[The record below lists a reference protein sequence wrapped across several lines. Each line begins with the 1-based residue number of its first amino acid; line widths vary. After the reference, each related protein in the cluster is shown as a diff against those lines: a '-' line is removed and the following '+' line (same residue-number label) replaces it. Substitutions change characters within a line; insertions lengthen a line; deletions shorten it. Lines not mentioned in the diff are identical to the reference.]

1 MSDDGYDLRVLLTR
15 ALRRI
20 QELEA
25 RPQREPIAIVG
36 MGCRFPGGAESPQ
49 QYWDLL
55 TSGRDAIVEAP
66 ESRWP
71 VADSA
76 PRRARRRAGLLAGP
90 IDAMDAEFFG
100 IAPREAASM
109 DPQQRLVLEVAW
121 AAMEDAA
128 LVPGSPAAART
139 GVFLGVSWQEYQRT
153 ITPDWVSSV
162 DAHTLTG
169 TMSSI
174 VAGRVSYVLGLRGPA
189 VAIDTACSSSL
200 VAVHQACRSLRSG
213 ECDVA
218 LAGGV
223 NLLQSELT
231 SEALARMGALS
242 PDGRCRPFD
251 ARANGYVRGEGAG
264 VVVMKTLSRAI
275 ADGDEIR
282 ALVRGSSVNHDGR
295 SMGLT
300 APNPTAQRELLRA
313 ALADAGCA
321 ADRIGYVETH
331 GTGTPLGDPI
341 EIEALSQVLGT
352 TRADGSA
359 CQLGSVKSQIGH
371 LEAAAGVAGLIK
383 VVLQLQH
390 ERIPRQ
396 HDFATMNPKIKLD
409 GTALAVP
416 TGDLA
421 WPRTR
426 QPRLAGVSSFG
437 FAGTN
442 AHVVLEQ
449 APEPA
454 ARADPNGPVLL
465 AISART
471 PSALD
476 TLAVRYAEQLG
487 RQEVPLADVAATA
500 ALGRTHFA
508 HRRVVVAGTAEE
520 AARELVTSPR
530 RTIEPEPGEP
540 RVAMLFTGQGA
551 QYAGMGAALD
561 GKYPAFRA
569 ALDRCDELLGPLP
582 GGMRL
587 RSVLFAADDDVLAR
601 TEYAQPALFALEW
614 ACAEL
619 WSAFGV
625 RPDVVLGHSLGELVA
640 ATVAG
645 VFDLDTGLR
654 LAAERG
660 RLMQAVAQRGAMAA
674 VFAAPVEFED
684 LLDELAA
691 SVSVA
696 AVNSPGQFVVS
707 GAVDGV
713 GRFLRAAEER
723 SIRAVRLPGT
733 TAFHSPLLDPML
745 DDFET
750 TVAALAP
757 APRAAAIPLISNVT
771 GAPVDGPMDA
781 AYWRAHARGTVR
793 FAEGVRAAAES
804 GVDVY
809 LEVGPH
815 PVLLEFGRHTD
826 PDALWVPS
834 MRRTSTDDEV
844 LLTGLGELYRAGA
857 EIDWAAVLPGDARRR
872 NGLPT
877 YPFERE
883 RVSVPI
889 GSASSSTG
897 YLTEHR
903 FRDRAVVPA
912 AELALRALRAAGGAG
927 HELIDFV
934 AARPVPLE
942 ELTEPLVTDAGDR
955 TEVRFHVE
963 NGSVPAVS
971 AAVRTASTRP
981 RETGELSA
989 ARRVMSTEEDVEDFY
1004 RRCADAGLTFGP
1016 RFRWITRLWSGERAM
1031 LAELRRPSE
1040 LAHEPDAWLPCLLDA
1055 AIQTG
1060 LALVSG
1066 NGDAARLPV
1075 GIGRLR
1081 LSGQDAGETAW
1092 VRAEFTDRMVRLTIF
1107 DTAGTV
1113 VGDIDNVWF
1122 AESGASGQS
1131 QDRYRMSGLTH
1142 RPVWEPV
1149 VGAHTGRADA
1159 AALVI
1164 GVGHQ
1169 AERLAAALRAAGTD
1183 AVAVERAA
1191 DPAVWPGD
1199 ERAVIYLAD
1208 AEADDSAETA
1218 RVETRFALAVVQHM
1232 VRTVSDAPLYVVTV
1246 GATAALPGEP
1256 VRPAAATLWGLGAV
1270 VRTELPELRCRLID
1284 LPGDARCDDHRLV
1297 DEIRSGAEDSVIALR
1312 GRHRYTMR
1320 MRPSDEVGGPAELDR
1335 DGAYLITGGR
1345 GALGSTAARTLA
1357 EAGAGTIVLAGRSG
1371 PTPRDERETA
1381 RVAALGARVET
1392 VVVDVEDRNA
1402 VKDLIGR
1409 FGAELPRLAGIV
1421 HCAGVLDDALLFEQT
1436 AGHIDRVFAGKVAG
1450 AWHLHE
1456 LTAGRPLDL
1465 FVLFSSVSALVGTAG
1480 QGNYAAANAYLDA
1493 LAHLRAARGLPAVS
1507 IAWGPWA
1514 GTGMAEGLSDAARR
1528 AWERH
1533 GVGELDAEDGAR
1545 ALRSLLSAEGVVAVF
1560 PAVTAATAEPD
1571 SVEGQEPGD
1580 PAELLE
1586 LVRTH
1591 AASTLG
1597 RAAAVPDRTPLRE
1610 LGLDSMM
1617 AVELRNALSAELGVR
1632 LPATLLFDHPTVA
1645 AVSEEIA
1652 RLGATPAPGRATAKQ
1667 ADKRSTPRVS
1677 EQLTSPVYPTELS
1690 VTPTTANVSQLTS
1703 RESGAAADDYA
1714 DAIAIVG
1721 MGCRYPGGVRGP
1733 ADLWRVLA
1741 TGTDAVTEVPPHRW
1755 DVEAFYDPNPDADG
1769 KTYTRWGGFVDGV
1782 EDFDAGFFDISVGEA
1797 RMLDPQQR
1805 LLLETA
1811 WEALEHAGYPA
1822 SRLEGS
1828 RTGVFVGVMS
1838 NDYAER
1844 MARADVAPD
1853 AWFGTGNLS
1862 SVASGRLSY
1871 FLGAQGPSLTID
1883 TACSSSLVTVHT
1895 AVRSLRSGEC
1905 DLALAGGATVVL
1917 TPSLDIY
1924 FARAR
1929 GLAAD
1934 GRCKSFDA
1942 RADGVVWSDGAG
1954 MLVLKRLA
1962 DARRDG
1968 DRILGLVRGSA
1979 VNSDGR
1985 SQGLSAP
1992 NGPAQER
1999 VIRAALADAAVE
2011 AQDIDYVET
2020 HGTGTALGDPIEV
2033 NALAAALGQGR
2044 TETTPLWIGSVKSN
2058 LGHTQAAA
2066 GIANIIKVI
2075 ESMRHERIPAS
2086 LHFRSGNPHIDW
2098 DSVAIRVVAEERP
2111 WRRSH
2116 RPRRAGVSAFG
2127 ISGTN
2132 AHVVIEEPPQVSE
2145 AGSGRDAGPH
2155 LLVLSAK
2162 STDALRELA
2171 GRYRDLLVA
2180 RPETALVDLC
2190 ASAAVG
2196 RTHFAERVAIC
2207 FDTAAQLRAALE
2219 NIASGVTASKSVVEI
2234 SNGSIDL
2241 ARRYV
2246 EGAEIDWAAAYSDR
2260 RWRHVDLPTYPF
2272 QRKRHWLDLTPRP
2285 DAARSSR
2292 TLRIT
2297 AEMFAGHRLR
2307 GVPTA
2312 PAAWL
2317 CTQLNEI
2324 ATRLPG
2330 TWEVT
2335 RLRLITPLEVT
2346 AEAAVRA
2353 VIEPGPDGH
2362 DVRFVRADDAA
2373 TVCAQATLVP
2383 AHAVS
2388 MPSQEAVTAES
2399 EARMWPA
2406 YYDTLARLGL
2416 DLGPDYRCGL
2426 EFRPI
2431 SDTEAE
2437 AVFRLPGDATALDPV
2452 LLDACLH
2459 SIVVTATG
2467 GGKLFLPSEIERVR
2481 FFGNPT
2487 AGEATVRCRVRVSER
2502 GTRVIVGDATLYSE
2516 SGRPLVG
2523 MQGVSLLAANFDVAP
2538 EPAIAQPNPSEIA
2551 RLLHHVEWVPAEG
2564 GVRQEPAGR
2573 WLIVGEGPVGDAV
2586 VAGLAAR
2593 GAEVVVVR
2601 PEDGLAAEL
2610 FSSADA
2616 AQTFRGI
2623 VFAWTAASARARIEA
2638 ALRLTRALDSATHRP
2653 DALWLLTAN
2662 AQRATP
2668 ADRPDP
2674 DQALLWGFG
2683 RTLATEHP
2691 EFGTRLLDLPA
2702 AAGVEGAQIAEG
2714 LLSDRAAR
2722 EFALRDGRW
2731 LTARLAD
2738 GPTSADD
2745 YRLVAH
2751 RSGDLERM
2759 RLEPAVRRPP
2769 AAGEVEIA
2777 VAATGINADDLWKA
2791 SGIHP
2796 DGAGSLGSE
2805 CAGRITAVGAGV
2817 EQFTVGDRVVALA
2830 GDSFAHHVTV
2840 EQGMVALL
2848 PEALSYADGATVPH
2862 AFTAAWS
2869 ALFDVGGLRAGDR
2882 VLVHG
2887 PADGIGMAAVQVAAH
2902 AGAQVYATAALC
2914 RWARDA
2920 GLPVTQIQTWR
2931 GHDLGDRIRAV
2942 TAGHGLDVVVQTAGD
2957 GFAARARGILHAG
2970 GRLVEVIDPVQNGTG
2985 HRIEEVDHR
2994 IFDPSALAPSR
3005 LGAILR
3011 SVMALFEQRALTALP
3026 HAAYGIDRAA
3036 EAFRAMSQRD
3046 HPGRVVLLGKDTA
3059 VTASGDRLPDG
3070 TYLVT
3075 GGFGGLG
3082 AEAARWLADR
3092 GARHLVLVGRRAPD
3106 TAGERLLA
3114 SLRATGAQVT
3124 ARQADVGDRAA
3135 VAALLQEIPESGL
3148 PPLRGVIHCAGVL
3161 DDGVVSEQNWSRF
3174 ETVLGPKYLA
3184 ARHLD
3189 ELTRDQPLELF
3200 VTYSS
3205 VAGVLGTPGQA
3216 NYAAANAA
3224 LDALA
3229 WRRRAEGLPALSIG
3243 WGPFADVGMAADR
3256 PEVTARLV
3264 RRGLPPLRA
3273 RDAAVALEHLV
3284 QHDCAAPG
3292 VFEFVPERWYAQRT
3306 PQVAP
3311 SPSRPETTA
3320 ASRTRQASD
3329 DLAAWEALVQRVAMR
3344 VLDRAGELDPE
3355 LPLHDT
3361 GVDSLTGMELRAAL
3375 AAEAG
3380 MPLPAGLV
3388 FDYPT
3393 VREMA
3398 RFLHRKGASAATGG
3412 MSVAPDD
3419 APSHPADTN
3428 PTAAEVVSFAADAPS
3443 VATDMPPVVAD
3454 APFLAAGM
3462 PAAAADVPF
3471 VGADVSAAAADVPF
3485 VATGMSAVAADVPV
3499 VAEDVSTVH
3508 ADVLSVATDGSIV
3521 PSRVPSV
3528 ATGVASVAS
3537 APRSPQLPVEA
3548 PLDRTARRTVLAD
3561 IDSESDQPDD
3571 DPIVIVGMS
3580 CRFPGGVRTPEDFWE
3595 LLWQGRDAITEV
3607 PPQRWD
3613 IDAYYDPD
3621 PAALGAMYTRWGG
3634 FVDGADEFDP
3644 AFFGI
3649 GAAEARAMDPQQ
3661 RLLLETSWEALERSG
3676 RAPGTLAGSR
3686 TGVFVGLCFS
3696 EYPATPTRAADPTAI
3711 GAYSVIG
3718 SAPSVAA
3725 GRLAYVLGLQG
3736 PAMTLDTACSSS
3748 LVALQAAADGLRAGR
3763 CDLALVGGVNL
3774 QLAPETTIGFCR
3786 LASLSPDGRSR
3797 AFDADA
3803 NGYVRADGCGVLVL
3817 TRLSRARR
3825 NGDQVLAIVRG
3836 VAVNHDGRSNGLTAP
3851 NGPAQQRVITDALER
3866 AALRPDAV
3874 DYVEAH
3880 GTGTPLGDPIEATA
3894 LAEVYG
3900 VGRTQPLLIGSVKTN
3915 IGHTEAAAGVAGVI
3929 KAVLMLQHRRIPPSL
3944 HFHTPNPLIDWAAMP
3959 VEVVGEARDWP
3970 RTGHEPAIGV
3980 SSFGMS
3986 GTNAHVILT
3995 PGDPAPAPRPEAPAA
4010 QVLVLSA
4017 RDKIALAHLAG
4028 RWADEMDSAQRSL
4041 GDLAF
4046 TAATARTHFEE
4057 RLAVVAD
4064 SGAAAARELRASSA
4078 IRGRVERTA
4087 RPKVA
4092 LLFTGQGSQYPGMAR
4107 ELFDSEPVFRDAL
4120 RRCDAVLG
4128 PIADGIGLVEAVYGD
4143 HGPELLRRTV
4153 FTQPV
4158 LFAVEWALWELWRAW
4173 GIVPAAV
4180 LGHSVGEFVA
4190 ACAAGAMSMEDALRL
4205 VAVRGRLMQR
4215 LPDGGGMMAVDA
4227 AAEQVSPLVARF
4239 EPAVSIA
4246 GYNGP
4251 AQVVVAGPQA
4261 ALDLLR
4267 EQLSADGIRSADL
4280 TVSHAFHSAA
4290 MDPIL
4295 DDLAA
4300 AASRATMTDPAIA
4313 LFSNVTG
4320 EPLRPGEFGP
4330 QYVARHAR
4338 QPVRFAQGLRAMAE
4352 FGIDRFLEIGPHP
4365 TLSALGG
4372 RALGDSARFVASLRR
4387 GGGDRETMMTALGHL
4402 YVAGVPVDW
4411 EQVHRP
4417 HERRHVLAPTYPFQ
4431 RQRYW
4436 VASRSESALAAP
4448 SGTAARHPDFPRRSN
4463 GAFESRAASITG
4475 AAFTPAAASQA
4486 LPHLQADAARSTGS
4500 TSSGDPL
4507 PHFGAAPAPVD
4518 VEATYPGRP
4527 TRGGNGTEDRSAI
4540 RDSGYT
4546 AAAAPRASGE
4556 RSPALS
4562 PATGDGR
4569 APQRPL
4575 SSVSPDGQSCF
4586 DFTLGPDS
4594 PPYLADHVVHGAVV
4608 VPGAWFV
4615 ATIADTARELL
4626 AGDLVAIDDLVIT
4639 SGLPLTRPQPV
4650 RIVFEPATDGLAVQV
4665 QTGSSGTHAR
4675 AHVRTGTHRVPD
4687 GSGLAEILDRCPQ
4700 HLAASEFYQRLA
4712 RAGLPYGPAFRRVV
4726 DLRVGQHE
4734 ALATLSDP
4742 DTDAVGVHPVL
4753 LDAAFQATY
4762 AAMSPRSDEQTWVP
4776 FAVDQ
4781 VLVAAAGTVR
4791 FGHVRVL
4798 EQTPQL
4804 CVADVRLL
4812 DEEGFPVLVANGL
4825 RVIPAPTPQS
4835 AGQSSAPESVA
4846 NTYRVEWRETGP
4858 AAPTSAAG
4866 RWLIIG
4872 AHGSLTDDLA
4882 GALRARGGECV
4893 LARPG
4898 AGFSFRAEDEF
4909 EVDLGVPA
4917 AVRALLG
4924 AVDDG
4929 RAPLRGI
4936 VSAVALSDADA
4947 PAPVVA
4953 ERLVV
4958 GALHLVQ
4965 AAALAGEPAVWLLTR
4980 HGQRVDPADRVAP
4993 QQSTLWGFARG
5004 AQLEHRQ
5011 IGCHVI
5017 DLDHAADA
5025 DAVVDALVTPA
5036 APRQLALRR
5045 GRRRVPRL
5053 VPLTG
5058 LPNDP
5063 TAASGAAG
5071 TVLITGG
5078 LGGVGLRLARWFV
5091 DRGWRDVVLA
5101 GRSAPDAR
5109 AESVIAELRGRGA
5122 RIEVRS
5128 LDVADRTAVA
5138 TTLDWIDR
5146 QLPPLAG
5153 VAHLAGVLDDG
5164 VIAEQ
5169 TAARV
5174 GRVLAPKTF
5183 GAWHLH
5189 ELTAG
5194 RSLRFFLLFSS
5205 AAAVVG
5211 LPGQSGYAAA
5221 NAFLDGLAE
5230 SRGASGSPALSIAWG
5245 PWADTGMVERL
5256 SSDAVRRLTRRG
5268 YGLLRPEDAFD
5279 TLDRLIGTATA
5290 AVTTMPLTGVPDA
5303 DVPDVLLDSVAHAVE
5318 NVPTTDHS
5326 GDLAARMEALVRHC
5340 LGLAPDADLDRP
5352 LHELGLDSVAALE
5365 IRDALSRSSGHR
5377 LPATLAFEYPTP
5389 RAVVGLLVRLSSV
5402 ATPSVPPPIDN
5413 DGDSSDRTAARTP
5426 APRLNTE
5433 NAAGITVPTSN
5444 GAMTRGPQGTDS
5456 APTARTQSSG
5466 ADGASA
5472 APDRAA
5478 AHDRQPVTSYESANP
5493 SPASTVPSAHQ
5504 QRIPTAH
5511 THSTG
5516 TNGAAT
5522 SADRPAAHDR
5532 QPVTA
5537 YESAEPFAT
5546 STVPSARQQRT
5557 PTAHTQSTGTS
5568 GAATSAD
5575 RPTAHDRQP
5584 ATPYESAD
5592 PSATTTVSSARH
5604 EVVRGAWAYPET
5616 PSASSN
5622 ADRHTDTAGDIAIV
5636 GVSGRYPGADGLDEY
5651 WRVLVE
5657 GRDCVTEIP
5666 RDRWDHSRYFVPDR
5680 HNPFT
5685 AYTKWGGF
5693 LDDVDCFDPLFFAIS
5708 PREAEILDPQ
5718 ERLFLQ
5724 TAWAALED
5732 SGHSR
5737 ADLARG
5743 GLRPEQAGV
5752 FVGVMWG
5759 TYQMF
5764 GAEEA
5769 RLGRG
5774 TLPGSTFW
5782 SIPNRVS
5789 HALDFQGPSMAV
5801 DTACSSSLTALH
5813 LACQSIRTGECRLA
5827 VVGGVNLSLH
5837 PYKFVAL
5844 SQGQFASTDG
5854 RCRSFGAGGD
5864 GYVASEGV
5872 GALVLR
5878 PLVDAEADGDTIYGV
5893 IKGTAINHGGRVN
5906 GFTVPN
5912 PDVQAAVIRSA
5923 LRVGDVDPASVSYVE
5938 AHGTGTALGDPIE
5951 IAGLAKVFGGSGVT
5965 ELPIGSVK
5973 SNVGHLE
5980 AAAGVAA
5987 LTKVLLQLR
5996 HGTIVPSL
6004 HATPPNPNIDFA
6016 ATPFRIPTRPLPWPG
6031 GDPACPRRATVS
6043 SFGAGGANAN
6053 VVIEE
6058 YVDRRPETRFS
6069 GGQVVPV
6076 SARDGER
6083 LAEYV
6088 EALDRFLAGQQPN
6101 LADLA
6106 FTMQVGRQ
6114 AGSARAAFVARDIGR
6129 LRAAVRAWVD
6139 DVPGARSCGDA
6150 AEDSRIA
6157 RWLGGA
6163 DIDWATVRD
6172 PGPRRRI
6179 PAPTYPF
6186 ARERYWIPDVAGAQP
6201 VAGPGQP
6208 SASRSEVTSRPQ
6220 PPTPPGPSPQHALNG
6235 TRTDEF
6241 VPHSASAQWPV
6252 PDSQLP
6258 IGGFETEAGLPESAS
6273 ATGPT
6278 PALRLAAPQ
6287 RLAVPVWREAPLP
6300 GGDLRSRRALLVYD
6314 VRTPQHLVQALEA
6327 AAGDPG
6333 RLVRLSAAPGE
6344 LHRDDFEAGAALG
6357 GSLAARY
6364 PDTDCV
6370 IDMCDLVPAPVGR
6383 PTGDLGRMGFY
6394 QGVIEARA
6402 GSLTLL
6408 HLAAGHPGADGPESA
6423 PLGGLVAALAEEIRD
6438 VRTRSV
6444 HVADER
6450 GAVCADPGRVLTILG
6465 AECAATED
6473 SAPRVRYRG
6482 GIREAV
6488 ELTDATARDGLVVD
6502 PDRTY
6507 VVTGG
6512 TRGLGAAFASALVER
6527 GARRLAVLGREP
6539 LPPQSEW
6546 DRVAAG
6552 SGSEAEKVRRLVWL
6566 RDRGVAVR
6574 TYFGSLTDEAGLSD
6588 FFDRVRG
6595 ELGPIGGVLHCAGSV
6610 SGESPA
6616 FVRKTGAAIATVLA
6630 PKLAGTAV
6638 LADVLA
6644 ADRPDFFVLFSS
6656 VSAVLPGLSVGL
6668 SDYAMA
6674 NAHLDRFAE
6683 AQHALGRPWFRSINW
6698 PSFRDTGFGEVTSA
6712 AYRATGLPT
6721 LSAAEGF
6728 ELLDAALGTS
6738 TPVVLPY
6745 HGAALQLST
6754 RRSRPAEAATAPTA
6768 QPTTAKGSA
6777 VAYQELLRIFSDE
6790 LKLAPAR
6797 FEGDK
6802 RFEEYGADSVLI
6814 ASAVRRIEQV
6824 VEAPFDPALVLEF
6837 PTLDALA
6844 GLLTEQFPERFA
6856 SEAPPEPPAD
6866 PHGAP
6871 ADRSRTPETGP
6882 ARPNAATWAADA
6894 RRGRAAEPIA
6904 VVGIGCRL
6912 PGGDTPDAFWR
6923 LLATGASGI
6932 REVDPARWDPARFY
6946 RPGGGP
6952 GLTNSKWG
6960 GFVDGVDLFDPEY
6973 FGVTDELAW
6982 QMDPLQRLLLETSVL
6997 ATSDAGYRREELAGK
7012 RVGVYAGSRAANYFN
7027 RIPVA
7032 DRHTIIGIGQNFIA
7046 ARISDYFDWHA
7057 GNVVLDSACSS
7068 SLLSVHLACQA
7079 LRAGEV
7085 DAALAGGVEV
7095 LLDEMPFVTLS
7106 AAGVLSP
7113 HGRCATFS
7121 EDADGFVPGEGA
7133 ALLLLKR
7140 LDDALADG
7148 DRVYAVLRG
7157 SAIGNDGH
7165 TMGITTPNMRAQ
7177 IEVVTAAL
7185 EVAGM
7190 SPDALSYLEA
7200 HGTGTMIGDPIELKG
7215 LATVLGDRS
7224 RGQEPCAVG
7233 SVKTNIGHLLS
7244 AAGIAG
7250 AVKTILAVHHAA
7262 LPPSL
7267 HCANLNPRF
7276 KFAGSPLQVNRE
7288 LRPWRPADGRPR
7300 AAGVSSFG
7308 FGGTNAHLVVEQ
7320 APDGHRPTRHPLDP
7334 PAFRKRSFMLPK
7346 TVPSPST
7353 EPAPRIVVPISAP
7366 APSFLRV
7373 EPLR

>member
-36 MGCRFPGGAESPQ
+36 IGCRFPGGAETPQ
-49 QYWDLL
+49 QYWELL
-55 TSGRDAIVEAP
+55 SSGRAAIVEAP
-66 ESRWP
+66 EHRWTI
-71 VADSA
+71 ADSA
-76 PRRARRRAGLLAGP
+76 PRRARRRAGLLTGP
-90 IDAMDAEFFG
+90 IDAIDAEFLG

-109 DPQQRLVLEVAW
+109 DPQQRLALEVAW
-121 AAMEDAA
+121 EAMEDAA
-128 LVPGSPAAART
+128 LVPDSPAAART

-200 VAVHQACRSLRSG
+200 VAVHQACRSLRTG

-242 PDGRCRPFD
+242 PDGHCRPFD

-264 VVVMKTLSRAI
+264 VVVLKTLSRAI
-275 ADGDEIR
+275 ADGDAIR
-282 ALVRGSSVNHDGR
+282 ALIRGSSVNHDGR

-300 APNPTAQRELLRA
+300 APNPTAQRELLHA
-313 ALADAGCA
+313 ALADAGCT
-321 ADRIGYVETH
+321 ADQIGYVETH

-341 EIEALSQVLGT
+341 EIEALSQVLGA
-352 TRADGSA
+352 TRADGSV
-359 CQLGSVKSQIGH
+359 CLLGSVKSQIGH
-371 LEAAAGVAGLIK
+371 LEAAAGIAGLIK
-383 VVLQLQH
+383 VVLQLEH
-390 ERIPRQ
+390 ERVPRQ
-396 HDFATMNPKIKLD
+396 HDFATMNPKIALD
-409 GTALAVP
+409 GTALELP
-416 TGDLA
+416 TRDVN
-421 WPRTR
+421 WPRTQR
-426 QPRLAGVSSFG
+426 TRLAGVSSFG

-449 APEPA
+449 APAPQP
-454 ARADPNGPVLL
+454 RADPEGPALL
-465 AISART
+465 ALSART

-476 TLAVRYAEQLG
+476 TLSRRYLEQWERPG
-487 RQEVPLADVAATA
+487 APLADVAATA
-500 ALGRTHFA
+500 ALGRTHFVY
-508 HRRVVVAGTAEE
+508 RRAVVARTTEE
-520 AARELVTSPR
+520 AARKLAGTSGRADPVS
-530 RTIEPEPGEP
+530 GKP

-561 GKYPAFRA
+561 RRYPVFRA
-569 ALDRCDELLGPLP
+569 ALDRCDELLGPLA
-582 GGMRL
+582 GGIRL
-587 RSVLFAADDDVLAR
+587 RSLLFDANEELLTR
-601 TEYAQPALFALEW
+601 TEYAQPALFAVEW
-614 ACAEL
+614 ACTEL
-619 WSAFGV
+619 WAAFGI

-645 VFDLDTGLR
+645 VFDLDAGLR

-660 RLMQAVAQRGAMAA
+660 RLMQAVTQRGVMAA
-674 VFAAPVEFED
+674 VFAAPAEFET
-684 LLDELAA
+684 LLAELAA

-696 AVNSPGQFVVS
+696 AINSPGQFVVS
-707 GAVDGV
+707 GAVDAV
-713 GRFLRAAEER
+713 DRVVRAAEER
-723 SIRAVRLPGT
+723 SIRTVRLPGT

-745 DDFET
+745 AGFE
-750 TVAALAP
+750 ALVTEVVP
-757 APRAAAIPLISNVT
+757 APRAASIPLVSNVT
-771 GAPVDGPMDA
+771 GARWDGPMDG

-793 FAEGVRAAAES
+793 FAEGVRTAADS
-804 GVDVY
+804 GVDAY

-815 PVLLEFGRHTD
+815 PVLLEFGRRID

-834 MRRTSTDDEV
+834 MRRTATDDEV
-844 LLTGLGELYRAGA
+844 LLTGLGELYCAGA
-857 EIDWAAVLPGDARRR
+857 EIEWAAVVPRDARRR
-872 NGLPT
+872 NGVPT

-883 RVSVPI
+883 RVVVPM
-889 GSASSSTG
+889 ASPLPSTG
-897 YLTEHR
+897 YLAEHR

-912 AELALRALRAAGGAG
+912 AELALRALRAAGGADR
-927 HELIDFV
+927 ELIDFV

-942 ELTEPLVTDAGDR
+942 ELAEPFVSDAGDR
-955 TEVRFHVE
+955 TEVRFHVD
-963 NGSVPAVS
+963 NGSVTAVS
-971 AAVRTASTRP
+971 AAVRVASVQSRTD
-981 RETGELSA
+981 GDLSA
-989 ARRVMSTEEDVEDFY
+989 ARLAMVTEWDVEDFY
-1004 RRCADAGLTFGP
+1004 RRCADSGLTFGP
-1016 RFRWITRLWSGERAM
+1016 RFRWVTRLQSAEDRV
-1031 LAELRRPSE
+1031 LAELARPAE
-1040 LAHEPDAWLPCLLDA
+1040 LADEPDAWLPCLLDA
-1055 AIQTG
+1055 AVQTG
-1060 LALVSG
+1060 LALVSRD
-1066 NGDAARLPV
+1066 GDTARLPV

-1081 LSGQDAGETAW
+1081 LSSANAGARAW
-1092 VRAEFTDRMVRLTIF
+1092 ALAERTGRTIRITVF
-1107 DTAGTV
+1107 DIAGAV
-1113 VGDIDNVWF
+1113 VCDIEDVWF
-1122 AESGASGQS
+1122 AESGTAGQP
-1131 QDRYRMSGLTH
+1131 QDRDRMSDLTH
-1142 RPVWEPV
+1142 RPLWERA
-1149 VGAHTGRADA
+1149 VGSPSGGGPTAV
-1159 AALVI
+1159 LVI
-1164 GVGHQ
+1164 GVRQQ
-1169 AERLAAALRAAGTD
+1169 ADRLAAALRAAGTD
-1183 AVAVERAA
+1183 AVALERTT

-1208 AEADDSAETA
+1208 TEANDSAEAA
-1218 RVETRFALAVVQHM
+1218 RVETRFALTAVQRM
-1232 VRTVSDAPLYVVTV
+1232 ARTVADAPLYLVTV
-1246 GATAALPGEP
+1246 GATGALPGEP

-1270 VRTELPELRCRLID
+1270 ARTELPELRCRLID
-1284 LPGDARCDDHRLV
+1284 LPCDARCDDHRLV
-1297 DEIRSGAEDSVIALR
+1297 REIVSGAADPAVALR

-1320 MRPSDEVGGPAELDR
+1320 MQPSDELGAVPRLDR
-1335 DGAYLITGGR
+1335 GGAYLITGGR
-1345 GALGSTAARTLA
+1345 GALGSTAARILS
-1357 EAGAGTIVLAGRSG
+1357 EAGAGTVVLAGRSAS
-1371 PTPRDERETA
+1371 TPEVEQAMA
-1381 RVAALGARVET
+1381 RIAAAGARVET
-1392 VVVDVEDRNA
+1392 VVVDIEDRKA
-1402 VKDLIGR
+1402 LSRLLAR
-1409 FGAELPRLAGIV
+1409 FGDELPRLAGVV
-1421 HCAGVLDDALLFEQT
+1421 HCAGVLDDALLIEQT
-1436 AGHIDRVFAGKVAG
+1436 SGHIDRVFAGKVAG

-1456 LTAGRPLDL
+1456 LTAGRSLDL
-1465 FVLFSSVSALVGTAG
+1465 FVLFSSVSAVVGTAG

-1493 LAHLRAARGLPAVS
+1493 LARLRAAQGLPAVS

-1514 GTGMAEGLSDAARR
+1514 DTGMAGGLSETARR
-1528 AWERH
+1528 AWVRH
-1533 GVGELDAEDGAR
+1533 GVAELAAEDGAR
-1545 ALRSLLSAEGVVAVF
+1545 ALRALLSAEGVVAVF
-1560 PAVTAATAEPD
+1560 PAVTDVSAEPEAITEVD
-1571 SVEGQEPGD
+1571 ARDVRDPHD

-1591 AASTLG
+1591 AMTALG
-1597 RAAAVPDRTPLRE
+1597 RTTSVSDRTPLRE

-1617 AVELRNALSAELGVR
+1617 AVELRNALSADLGVR

-1652 RLGATPAPGRATAKQ
+1652 RLGAKSAPGPTAREQ
-1667 ADKRSTPRVS
+1667 AAQRPTTRTS
-1677 EQLTSPVYPTELS
+1677 EQLTTPVYPPELS
-1690 VTPTTANVSQLTS
+1690 VTPNTSNVAQLTD
-1703 RESGAAADDYA
+1703 RETAAVADDYA
-1714 DAIAIVG
+1714 DAIAVIG
-1721 MGCRYPGGVRGP
+1721 MGCRYPDVGGP
-1733 ADLWRVLA
+1733 ADLWRLL
-1741 TGTDAVTEVPPHRW
+1741 TTETDAVTEVPAQRW
-1755 DVEAFYDPNPDADG
+1755 DVDAFFDPDPDAEG

-1782 EDFDAGFFDISVGEA
+1782 EDFDAGFFGISVGEA

-1805 LLLETA
+1805 LLLETS

-1828 RTGVFVGVMS
+1828 RTGVFVGLMS

-1871 FLGAQGPSLTID
+1871 FLGANGPSLTID

-1962 DARRDG
+1962 DAQRDG
-1968 DRILGLVRGSA
+1968 DRVLALVRGSA

-1999 VIRAALADAAVE
+1999 VIRAALADASVE
-2011 AQDIDYVET
+2011 AGDIEYVET

-2033 NALAAALGQGR
+2033 NALASVLGEGR
-2044 TETTPLWIGSVKSN
+2044 TETAPLWIGSVKSN

-2098 DSVAIRVVAEERP
+2098 DSIAVRVVAEQRP
-2111 WRRSH
+2111 WQRSR

-2132 AHVVIEEPPQVSE
+2132 AHVVIEEAPWTSE
-2145 AGSGRDAGPH
+2145 AGAADDSGPH

-2162 STDALRELA
+2162 SADALRELA
-2171 GRYRDLLVA
+2171 ARYRALLAA
-2180 RPETALVDLC
+2180 RPETASADLC

-2196 RTHFAERVAIC
+2196 RTHFGERVAIS
-2207 FDTAAQLRAALE
+2207 FDTAAQLRGALE
-2219 NIASGVTASKSVVEI
+2219 DIASGVTASGSVIEMTSGSVE
-2234 SNGSIDL
+2234 L
-2241 ARRYV
+2241 ARRFAG
-2246 EGAEIDWAAAYSDR
+2246 GAEIDWAAVYSGR

-2272 QRKRHWLDLTPRP
+2272 QRKRHWLELTPRRE
-2285 DAARSSR
+2285 DTGSSR
-2292 TLRIT
+2292 TLRLT
-2297 AEMFAGHRLR
+2297 PEMFDGHRLH
-2307 GVPTA
+2307 GVPTV

-2317 CTQLNEI
+2317 CVRLKEI
-2324 ATRLPG
+2324 AARLPG
-2330 TWEVT
+2330 AWDVAE
-2335 RLRLITPLEVT
+2335 LRLLEPLEVT
-2346 AEAAVRA
+2346 AAAVMR
-2353 VIEPGPDGH
+2353 VVLDPGPDGY
-2362 DVRFVRADDAA
+2362 DVRVVNPDDARA
-2373 TVCAQATLVP
+2373 SYARAKL
-2383 AHAVS
+2383 AAVVS
-2388 MPSQEAVTAES
+2388 DPVDSHDGVALDS
-2399 EARMWPA
+2399 EAGVWPA
-2406 YYDTLARLGL
+2406 YYDAVARLGL
-2416 DLGPDYRCGL
+2416 ELGPDYRCAL
-2426 EFRPI
+2426 EFRRI

-2437 AVFRLPGDATALDPV
+2437 AVFRLPGSGTAVLDPIV
-2452 LLDACLH
+2452 LDACLH
-2459 SIVVTATG
+2459 SIVLTATG
-2467 GGKLFLPSEIERVR
+2467 GSGLYLPSEIGRAR
-2481 FFGNPT
+2481 IFGST
-2487 AGEATVRCRVRVSER
+2487 AVAESTVRCRVRVTER
-2502 GTRVIVGDATLYSE
+2502 GTRVIVGDATLYSA
-2516 SGRPLVG
+2516 SGRPLASLH
-2523 MQGVSLLAANFDVAP
+2523 GVSLLAAKPDALSAVAA
-2538 EPAIAQPNPSEIA
+2538 ESSRLA
-2551 RLLHHVEWVPAEG
+2551 RLLHHVDWVPVDRG
-2564 GVRQEPAGR
+2564 TPARDQPTGR
-2573 WLIVGEGPVGDAV
+2573 WLILGDGPIGAAV
-2586 VAGLAAR
+2586 AAGLDGR
-2593 GAEVVVVR
+2593 GVETVVFR
-2601 PEDGLAAEL
+2601 PEDGHPADMV
-2610 FSSADA
+2610 SAVTA
-2616 AQTFRGI
+2616 RPFQGV
-2623 VFAWTAASARARIEA
+2623 VFAWTSASAQTRIEHVLWLA
-2638 ALRLTRALDSATHRP
+2638 RALDSGAHRP
-2653 DALWLLTAN
+2653 AALWLLTVD
-2662 AQRATP
+2662 AQRVTP
-2668 ADRPDP
+2668 TDRPDP
-2674 DQALLWGFG
+2674 DQALLWGLG

-2691 EFGTRLLDLPA
+2691 EFGCRLLDLSTESAVDSAP
-2702 AAGVEGAQIAEG
+2702 IAEG
-2714 LLSDRAAR
+2714 LLSGRTG
-2722 EFALRDGRW
+2722 EFAIRDGRW
-2731 LTARLAD
+2731 LTARVAD
-2738 GPTSADD
+2738 GLAPADE
-2745 YRLVAH
+2745 YRLVAD
-2751 RSGDLERM
+2751 RSGDFDRM
-2759 RLEPAVRRPP
+2759 RSTSGTRRTP

-2777 VAATGINADDLWKA
+2777 VGATGLNAHDLWVA

-2796 DGAGSLGSE
+2796 DGVLPLGSE
-2805 CAGRITAVGAGV
+2805 CAGRITAVGVGV
-2817 EQFTVGDRVVALA
+2817 ESIAVGDRVVALVT
-2830 GDSFAHHVTV
+2830 GSFARHVTV
-2840 EQGMVALL
+2840 DQGMVAPL
-2848 PEALSYADGATVPH
+2848 PDHLSVAEGATVPY
-2862 AFTAAWS
+2862 AFTAAWH
-2869 ALFDVGGLRAGDR
+2869 ALFDLGDLRAGDR
-2882 VLVHG
+2882 VLVNSS
-2887 PADGIGMAAVQVAAH
+2887 ADGIGMAAIQLAAH
-2902 AGAQVYATAALC
+2902 AGAQVFAPAALC
-2914 RWARDA
+2914 RWAENA
-2920 GLPVTQIQTWR
+2920 ELPVTRIETWHSDGLSER
-2931 GHDLGDRIRAV
+2931 VRAA
-2942 TAGHGLDVVVQTAGD
+2942 TEGHGLDVVVHTLED
-2957 GFAARARGILHAG
+2957 GFAAHASEILHPS
-2970 GRLVEVIDPVQNGTG
+2970 GRFVDVVDSVQSGTV
-2985 HRIEEVDHR
+2985 HRRDDVDHR
-2994 IFDPSALAPSR
+2994 PCDPAAVDTRR

-3011 SVMALFEQRALTALP
+3011 GVMDLFDQRALTALP
-3026 HAAYGIDRAA
+3026 HAVHGIDRAA
-3036 EAFRAMSQRD
+3036 EAFRAMSQRN
-3046 HPGRVVLLGKDTA
+3046 HPGRVVVLGRDTSA
-3059 VTASGDRLPDG
+3059 ARGDRLPDG

-3082 AEAARWLADR
+3082 AAAARWLADR

-3106 TAGERLLA
+3106 AAGEQLLE
-3114 SLRATGAQVT
+3114 SLRAAGVRVT
-3124 ARQADVGDRAA
+3124 ARQADVGERAA
-3135 VAALLQEIPESGL
+3135 VAELVRGIAESGFA
-3148 PPLRGVIHCAGVL
+3148 PLRGVIHCAGVL
-3161 DDGVVSEQNWSRF
+3161 DDGVVTEQTWTRF
-3174 ETVLGPKYLA
+3174 QTVLGPKYHA

-3200 VTYSS
+3200 ITYSS

-3256 PEVTARLV
+3256 ADVTARLV
-3264 RRGLPPLRA
+3264 RRGLPPLYED
-3273 RDAAVALEHLV
+3273 DAAAALTHLLR
-3284 QHDCAAPG
+3284 HDSTAPG
-3292 VFEFVPERWYAQRT
+3292 VFEFVPERWYTDRAPHVAAAPPRT
-3306 PQVAP
+3306 E
-3311 SPSRPETTA
+3311 PETTR
-3320 ASRTRQASD
+3320 ASGTRMASED
-3329 DLAAWEALVQRVAMR
+3329 VGPWEALVQRVAMR
-3344 VLDRAGELDPE
+3344 VLDRPGELDPDV
-3355 LPLHDT
+3355 PLHDT

-3375 AAEAG
+3375 AAEVG

-3393 VREMA
+3393 VRDIA
-3398 RFLHRKGASAATGG
+3398 RFLHRKGAHAPSAGERE
-3412 MSVAPDD
+3412 SVDDVAPV
-3419 APSHPADTN
+3419 T
-3428 PTAAEVVSFAADAPS
+3428 S
-3443 VATDMPPVVAD
+3443 VPQPPVT
-3454 APFLAAGM
+3454 P
-3462 PAAAADVPF
+3462 PQP
-3471 VGADVSAAAADVPF
+3471 
-3485 VATGMSAVAADVPV
+3485 PV
-3499 VAEDVSTVH
+3499 TP
-3508 ADVLSVATDGSIV
+3508 T
-3521 PSRVPSV
+3521 
-3528 ATGVASVAS
+3528 
-3537 APRSPQLPVEA
+3537 PQLPVTSVPQSPATSTPQPAATSTPQPPVTPVPQLSVSSSPEQTVVHHISNRA
-3548 PLDRTARRTVLAD
+3548 ESERTE
-3561 IDSESDQPDD
+3561 SESDQPDD

-3613 IDAYYDPD
+3613 INAYYDPD
-3621 PAALGAMYTRWGG
+3621 QAALGTMYTRWGG
-3634 FVDGADEFDP
+3634 FVDGVDEFDP

-3696 EYPATPTRAADPTAI
+3696 EYPATPMRAAQPTTI

-3748 LVALQAAADGLRAGR
+3748 LVAMQAAADGLRAGR

-3797 AFDADA
+3797 AFDAEA

-3817 TRLSRARR
+3817 TRLSQARR
-3825 NGDQVLAIVRG
+3825 SGDRVLAVVRG

-3866 AALRPDAV
+3866 AGVRPDAV
-3874 DYVEAH
+3874 DYVETH

-3929 KAVLMLQHRRIPPSL
+3929 KAVLMLQRHRIPPSL
-3944 HFHTPNPLIDWAAMP
+3944 HFHTPNPLIDWAGLP
-3959 VEVVGEARDWP
+3959 LEVVREARDWP

-3986 GTNAHVILT
+3986 GTNAHVILAQ
-3995 PGDPAPAPRPEAPAA
+3995 GDPAPAPRPESSTA

-4017 RDKIALAHLAG
+4017 RDETALAESAQT
-4028 RWADEMDSAQRSL
+4028 WADELDSGSMPF
-4041 GDLAF
+4041 GDLSY
-4046 TAATARTHFEE
+4046 TAATARTAFEE
-4057 RLAVVAD
+4057 RLAVVA
-4064 SGAAAARELRASSA
+4064 GTGTAAARELRDRPPTL

-4087 RPKVA
+4087 RARVA

-4107 ELFDSEPVFRDAL
+4107 ELFDTEPVFRDTL
-4120 RRCDAVLG
+4120 RQCDAVLG
-4128 PIADGIGLVEAVYGD
+4128 PIAHGIGLIDAMYGD
-4143 HGPELLRRTV
+4143 HDPELLRSTV

-4158 LFAVEWALWELWRAW
+4158 LFAVEWALWELWRTW
-4173 GIVPAAV
+4173 GIAPSAV
-4180 LGHSVGEFVA
+4180 LGHSVGEYVA
-4190 ACAAGAMSMEDALRL
+4190 ACAAGAMTMADALRL
-4205 VAVRGRLMQR
+4205 VAARGRLMQR
-4215 LPDGGGMMAVDA
+4215 LPDGGAMVAVDA
-4227 AAEQVSPLVARF
+4227 PAEQISPLVARYDS
-4239 EPAVSIA
+4239 AVSIA

-4251 AQVVVAGPQA
+4251 AQVVVAGPRS
-4261 ALDLLR
+4261 ALDPLR
-4267 EQLSADGIRSADL
+4267 EKLSADGIRTAEL

-4300 AASRATMTDPAIA
+4300 AAAGVRMTDPEIP
-4313 LFSNVTG
+4313 LVSNLTG
-4320 EPLRPGEFGP
+4320 VPLRSGELTAE
-4330 QYVARHAR
+4330 YWARHAR
-4338 QPVRFAQGLRAMAE
+4338 QPVRFAQGIRAMAE
-4352 FGIDRFLEIGPHP
+4352 LGIGDFLEIGPHP

-4372 RALGDSARFVASLRR
+4372 RVLGDSARFVASLRR
-4387 GGGDRETMMTALGHL
+4387 GRGDRETMMTALGQL

-4417 HERRHVLAPTYPFQ
+4417 HGRRRVLAPTYPFQ

-4436 VASRSESALAAP
+4436 IEP
-4448 SGTAARHPDFPRRSN
+4448 GSGTAASVPTR
-4463 GAFESRAASITG
+4463 
-4475 AAFTPAAASQA
+4475 PAATPNAPSSTATLQTNRS
-4486 LPHLQADAARSTGS
+4486 LPPAN
-4500 TSSGDPL
+4500 
-4507 PHFGAAPAPVD
+4507 APVSQQ
-4518 VEATYPGRP
+4518 EGRSEYPNP
-4527 TRGGNGTEDRSAI
+4527 H
-4540 RDSGYT
+4540 
-4546 AAAAPRASGE
+4546 RAGF
-4556 RSPALS
+4556 
-4562 PATGDGR
+4562 
-4569 APQRPL
+4569 
-4575 SSVSPDGQSCF
+4575 F
-4586 DFTLGPDS
+4586 DLVLGPES
-4594 PPYLADHVVHGAVV
+4594 PRYLADHVLDRDVV

-4615 ATIADTARELL
+4615 ATIADAARELL
-4626 AGDLVAIDDLVIT
+4626 AGDIVAIDDLVIVH
-4639 SGLPLTRPQPV
+4639 GLTLTRPQPV
-4650 RIVFEPATDGLAVQV
+4650 RVNLEPIGDGWAVQV
-4665 QTGSSGTHAR
+4665 TTEGSGTHAR
-4675 AHVRTGTHRVPD
+4675 AHVHTGTHRIADGPSPADILGNCPD
-4687 GSGLAEILDRCPQ
+4687 
-4700 HLAASEFYQRLA
+4700 HLAAAEFYELLA
-4712 RAGLPYGPAFRRVV
+4712 RAGLPYGPAFRRVTDV
-4726 DLRVGQHE
+4726 RFGRHE
-4734 ALATLSDP
+4734 ALVTLSDS
-4742 DTDAVGVHPVL
+4742 DTDIGAGMPHPVL

-4762 AAMSPRSDEQTWVP
+4762 AAMAPRTEERTWVP
-4776 FAVDQ
+4776 FAIDQ
-4781 VLVAAAGTVR
+4781 VLVQVAAGTVR
-4791 FGHVRVL
+4791 FGHVRVV

-4812 DEEGFPVLVANGL
+4812 DEEGCPVLVANGL
-4825 RVIPAPTPQS
+4825 RVMPTPTPHS
-4835 AGQSSAPESVA
+4835 GGQPSDVA
-4846 NTYRVEWRETGP
+4846 DERIVTDVYRIDWQETGSARP
-4858 AAPTSAAG
+4858 ASAAG

-4872 AHGSLTDDLA
+4872 AAGNFTDGLA
-4882 GALRARGGECV
+4882 DTLRLAGGECV

-4898 AGFSFRAEDEF
+4898 AGFAFRADNEF

-4924 AVDDG
+4924 AVSDG
-4929 RAPLRGI
+4929 RTPLRGI
-4936 VSAVALSDADA
+4936 VSAVALTADEA
-4947 PAPVVA
+4947 PAPVAA

-4965 AAALAGEPAVWLLTR
+4965 AAALAGEPTVWLLTR
-4980 HGQRVDPADRVAP
+4980 HGQRVDPTDRVAAE
-4993 QQSTLWGFARG
+4993 QSALWGFARS
-5004 AQLEHRQ
+5004 AQLEHRE
-5011 IGCHVI
+5011 IGCRVL
-5017 DLDHAADA
+5017 DLDRRD
-5025 DAVVDALVTPA
+5025 DIRSVVDALVMPE
-5036 APRQLALRR
+5036 APRQLALRQ
-5045 GRRRVPRL
+5045 GRRWVPRL
-5053 VPLTG
+5053 VPSEAAPG
-5058 LPNDP
+5058 ES
-5063 TAASGAAG
+5063 AVASGAG
-5071 TVLITGG
+5071 QTVLITGG
-5078 LGGVGLRLARWFV
+5078 LGGVGLRLARWFT
-5091 DRGWRDVVLA
+5091 DRGRPELVLA
-5101 GRSAPDAR
+5101 GRSAPDAH

-5122 RIEVRS
+5122 RIRVRS
-5128 LDVADRTAVA
+5128 LDVADRGAVA
-5138 TTLDWIDR
+5138 ATLDWIDR
-5146 QLPPLAG
+5146 ELPPLAG
-5153 VAHLAGVLDDG
+5153 VVHLAGVLDDG

-5169 TAARV
+5169 TATRV

-5189 ELTAG
+5189 ELTAD
-5194 RSLRFFLLFSS
+5194 RALRFFLLFSS

-5211 LPGQSGYAAA
+5211 LPGQSGYGAA
-5221 NAFLDGLAE
+5221 NAFLDGVAE
-5230 SRGASGSPALSIAWG
+5230 SRHAASSPALSIAWG

-5256 SSDAVRRLTRRG
+5256 SSGAVQRLARRG
-5268 YGLLRPEDAFD
+5268 YGMLRPEQAFD
-5279 TLDRLIGTATA
+5279 TLAHLLGSVLPA
-5290 AVTTMPLTGVPDA
+5290 AVTVMPLVRPETGGV
-5303 DVPDVLLDSVAHAVE
+5303 DVPDVLLDSVAQVA
-5318 NVPTTDHS
+5318 NISAATDLS
-5326 GDLAARMEALVRHC
+5326 AEMEALVRRC
-5340 LGLAPDADLDRP
+5340 LGLAPGDDLDRP

-5365 IRDALSRSSGHR
+5365 IRDELSRSSGHR

-5389 RAVVGLLVRLSSV
+5389 RAVVDLLVRLGS
-5402 ATPSVPPPIDN
+5402 ATEPFVPPSIESH
-5413 DGDSSDRTAARTP
+5413 GDSSDRTAARTP
-5426 APRLNTE
+5426 APTMRDVLASTPPDRTRPQ
-5433 NAAGITVPTSN
+5433 AADN
-5444 GAMTRGPQGTDS
+5444 GFAVRTDGPGTH
-5456 APTARTQSSG
+5456 
-5466 ADGASA
+5466 GASA
-5472 APDRAA
+5472 PVERPPADNRQL
-5478 AHDRQPVTSYESANP
+5478 AHQPVY
-5493 SPASTVPSAHQ
+5493 
-5504 QRIPTAH
+5504 QRA
-5511 THSTG
+5511 
-5516 TNGAAT
+5516 
-5522 SADRPAAHDR
+5522 SADSFATPTVVD
-5532 QPVTA
+5532 PVTA
-5537 YESAEPFAT
+5537 SN
-5546 STVPSARQQRT
+5546 
-5557 PTAHTQSTGTS
+5557 HS
-5568 GAATSAD
+5568 GDLDA
-5575 RPTAHDRQP
+5575 
-5584 ATPYESAD
+5584 
-5592 PSATTTVSSARH
+5592 V
-5604 EVVRGAWAYPET
+5604 
-5616 PSASSN
+5616 
-5622 ADRHTDTAGDIAIV
+5622 GDIAIV
-5636 GVSGRYPGADGLDEY
+5636 GVSGRYPGADGLDAY
-5651 WRVLVE
+5651 WQVLVE

-5666 RDRWDHSRYFVPDR
+5666 PQRWDHSRYFVPDR

-5685 AYTKWGGF
+5685 SYTKWGGF

-5732 SGHSR
+5732 AGHSR

-5743 GLRPEQAGV
+5743 GLRSEQAGV

-5764 GAEEA
+5764 GAEES

-5872 GALVLR
+5872 GAMVLR
-5878 PLVDAEADGDTIYGV
+5878 PLADAEADGDTIYGV

-5923 LRVGDVDPASVSYVE
+5923 LRAGGVDPASVSYIE

-5951 IAGLAKVFGGSGVT
+5951 IAGLAKVFGRCGVS

-5996 HGTIVPSL
+5996 HRTIVPSL
-6004 HATPPNPNIDFA
+6004 HATAPNPNIDFA
-6016 ATPFRIPTRPLPWPG
+6016 ATPFRIPAEPLPWPG
-6031 GDPACPRRATVS
+6031 GDPARPRRATVS

-6058 YVDRRPETRFS
+6058 YVDRRPQTRFS

-6076 SARDGER
+6076 SARDRER

-6088 EALDRFLAGQQPN
+6088 AALDRFLAAQQPN

-6106 FTMQVGRQ
+6106 YTMQVGRQ
-6114 AGSARAAFVARDIGR
+6114 AGSARAAFVARDIDQ

-6139 DVPGARSCGDA
+6139 DAPGARSCRDA
-6150 AEDSRIA
+6150 EEDSRIA
-6157 RWLGGA
+6157 RWLNGG
-6163 DIDWATVRD
+6163 DMDWATVRD

-6186 ARERYWIPDVAGAQP
+6186 ARERYWIPDVA
-6201 VAGPGQP
+6201 
-6208 SASRSEVTSRPQ
+6208 
-6220 PPTPPGPSPQHALNG
+6220 
-6235 TRTDEF
+6235 
-6241 VPHSASAQWPV
+6241 PV
-6252 PDSQLP
+6252 PDSTPASSRQSAP
-6258 IGGFETEAGLPESAS
+6258 GSDFVAQPTRGGSRPDSSSLPETVPVTVSQPVLDQRSAS
-6273 ATGPT
+6273 SEKLTPQSMPHAVSGQGSGDPMPPNSSDRIATQPVMAQSDSWST
-6278 PALRLAAPQ
+6278 SAARPASAERRL
-6287 RLAVPVWREAPLP
+6287 LVPVWREAPLP
-6300 GGDLRSRRALLVYD
+6300 SGDLRARRTLVVYD
-6314 VRTPQHLVQALEA
+6314 ARTSHHLVEALA
-6327 AAGDPG
+6327 ATAGDPG
-6333 RLVRLSAAPGE
+6333 RLVRLSDLPGD
-6344 LHRDDFEAGAALG
+6344 LNRDDFDAGAALG
-6357 GSLAARY
+6357 RALAARY
-6364 PDTDCV
+6364 PDTDSV
-6370 IDMCDLVPAPVGR
+6370 LDVCDLAPPAAGR
-6383 PTGDLGRMGFY
+6383 PTGDLGRMGLF

-6402 GSLTLL
+6402 GSLALVHVT
-6408 HLAAGHPGADGPESA
+6408 AGHPGADGPESA

-6444 HVADER
+6444 HVVAER
-6450 GAVCADPGRVLTILG
+6450 DAVCADPVRLLAIVG

-6473 SAPRVRYRG
+6473 GCPRVRYRG

-6488 ELTDATARDGLVVD
+6488 ELADASARDGLVVD
-6502 PDRTY
+6502 PNRTY
-6507 VVTGG
+6507 VVSGG
-6512 TRGLGAAFASALVER
+6512 TRGLGAEFAAALVGR
-6527 GARRLAVLGREP
+6527 GARRLAILGRDS
-6539 LPPQSEW
+6539 LPPESEW
-6546 DRVAAG
+6546 DRVAAE
-6552 SGSEAEKVRRLVWL
+6552 SGPVADKVRRLVEL

-6574 TYFGSLTDEAGLSD
+6574 TYTGSLTEATALSG
-6588 FFDRVRG
+6588 FFDRVRR
-6595 ELGPIGGVLHCAGSV
+6595 ELGPIGGVLHCAGNV
-6610 SGESPA
+6610 SNESPA
-6616 FVRKTGAAIATVLA
+6616 FVRKTGHAIATVLE

-6656 VSAVLPGLSVGL
+6656 VSAVLPGLAVGL

-6683 AQHALGRPWFRSINW
+6683 AQHASGRDYFRSVNW

-6712 AYRATGLPT
+6712 AYRTTGLPALT
-6721 LSAAEGF
+6721 AAEGI
-6728 ELLDAALGTS
+6728 ELLDMALGLS

-6745 HGAALQLST
+6745 HGAALRLST
-6754 RRSRPAEAATAPTA
+6754 RTNRPAPETSSAPVDRPAPADGLVAAN
-6768 QPTTAKGSA
+6768 GSA
-6777 VAYQELLRIFSDE
+6777 AAYQELLQIFSDE
-6790 LKLAPAR
+6790 LKLSPAR

-6824 VEAPFDPALVLEF
+6824 VDQPFDPALVLEF

-6844 GLLTEQFPERFA
+6844 GLLTEQYPERFA
-6856 SEAPPEPPAD
+6856 PAPNPPAD
-6866 PHGAP
+6866 PP
-6871 ADRSRTPETGP
+6871 RTPSDSPQTEENRKS
-6882 ARPNAATWAADA
+6882 RPTTATWAADD

-6904 VVGIGCRL
+6904 VIGIGCRL
-6912 PGGDTPDAFWR
+6912 PGGDTPEAFWR
-6923 LLATGASGI
+6923 LLAAGASGI
-6932 REVDPARWDPARFY
+6932 REVDPARWDPARFFH
-6946 RPGGGP
+6946 PTGGP

-6960 GFVDGVDLFDPEY
+6960 GFVDGMDLFDPEY

-6997 ATSDAGYRREELAGK
+6997 ATTDAGYRRDELAGK

-7027 RIPVA
+7027 RIPVP
-7032 DRHTIIGIGQNFIA
+7032 DRHTVIGIGQNFIA
-7046 ARISDYFDWHA
+7046 ARISDFFDWHA

-7079 LRAGEV
+7079 LRTGEV

-7185 EVAGM
+7185 DAAGM

-7224 RGQEPCAVG
+7224 RGPEPCAVG

-7267 HCANLNPRF
+7267 HCDNLNPRF
-7276 KFAGSPLQVNRE
+7276 KFTGSPLRVNRE
-7288 LRPWRPADGRPR
+7288 LRPWRPTDGRPR

-7308 FGGTNAHLVVEQ
+7308 FGGTNAHLVIEQ
-7320 APDGHRPTRHPLDP
+7320 APDGHRPSRRPLDP

-7346 TVPSPST
+7346 TVPSTST
-7353 EPAPRIVVPISAP
+7353 EPAPRIVVPTTPSAP
-7366 APSFLRV
+7366 AFLRV
-7373 EPLR
+7373 EPLV

>member
-25 RPQREPIAIVG
+25 RRQREPIAVVG
-36 MGCRFPGGAESPQ
+36 IGCRFPGGAQTPQ
-49 QYWDLL
+49 QYWELL
-55 TSGRDAIVEAP
+55 SSGRGAIVEAP
-66 ESRWP
+66 QNRWA
-71 VADSA
+71 VLDSE

-90 IDAMDAEFFG
+90 IDAIDAGFFG

-109 DPQQRLVLEVAW
+109 DPQQRLALEVAW
-121 AAMEDAA
+121 EAMEDAA
-128 LVPGSPAAART
+128 LLPDSPAAARA

-153 ITPDWVSSV
+153 ITPDWVKSV
-162 DAHTLTG
+162 DTHTLTG

-174 VAGRVSYVLGLRGPA
+174 VAGRVSYALGLRGPA

-200 VAVHQACRSLRSG
+200 VAVHQACRSLRAG

-242 PDGRCRPFD
+242 PDGHCRPFD

-264 VVVMKTLSRAI
+264 VVVLKTLSRAI
-275 ADGDEIR
+275 ADGDAIR
-282 ALVRGSSVNHDGR
+282 ALIRGSSVNHDGR

-300 APNPTAQRELLRA
+300 APNPTAQRELLRD
-313 ALADAGCA
+313 ALADAGCS
-321 ADRIGYVETH
+321 ADRIGYVEAH

-341 EIEALSQVLGT
+341 EIDALAGVLGAP
-352 TRADGSA
+352 RADGSV
-359 CQLGSVKSQIGH
+359 CLLGSVKSQIGH
-371 LEAAAGVAGLIK
+371 LEAAAGIAGLIK

-390 ERIPRQ
+390 ERIPPQ
-396 HDFATMNPKIKLD
+396 HDFATLNSKITLD
-409 GTALAVP
+409 GTALALP
-416 TGDLA
+416 TREVA
-421 WPRTR
+421 WPRTDR
-426 QPRLAGVSSFG
+426 PRLAGVSSFG

-449 APEPA
+449 APASQPRVVPEGPA
-454 ARADPNGPVLL
+454 LL
-465 AISART
+465 ALSART
-471 PSALD
+471 PAALD
-476 TLAVRYAEQLG
+476 TLSRRYAEQL
-487 RQEVPLADVAATA
+487 RRPETPLADVAATA

-508 HRRVVVAGTAEE
+508 RRRVVVARTAEE
-520 AARELVTSPR
+520 AARELALPSGRSTDSDAGRPR
-530 RTIEPEPGEP
+530 I
-540 RVAMLFTGQGA
+540 AMLFTGQGA

-561 GKYPAFRA
+561 RKYPAFRA
-569 ALDRCDELLGPLP
+569 ALDRCDQLLGPLP

-587 RSVLFAADDDVLAR
+587 RTVLFEASDELLTR
-601 TEYAQPALFALEW
+601 TEYAQPALFAIEW

-645 VFDLDTGLR
+645 VFDLAAGLR

-660 RLMQAVAQRGAMAA
+660 RLMQAVEQRGAMAA
-674 VFAAPVEFED
+674 VFAAPAQFET

-696 AVNSPGQFVVS
+696 AVNGPGQFVVS
-707 GAVDGV
+707 GAVDAV
-713 GRFLRAAEER
+713 DRIVRAAGEW
-723 SIRAVRLPGT
+723 SIRAVRLPGA

-745 DDFET
+745 DDFEAE
-750 TVAALAP
+750 VAALVP
-757 APRAAAIPLISNVT
+757 DPRAAAIPLVSNVT
-771 GAPVDGPMDA
+771 GTRIETRMDA

-793 FAEGVRAAAES
+793 FAEGVRSIAEL
-804 GVDVY
+804 GVDAY

-815 PVLLEFGRHTD
+815 PVLLEFGRPTA
-826 PDALWVPS
+826 PGALWLPS
-834 MRRTSTDDEV
+834 MRRSAGDDEV

-857 EIDWAAVLPGDARRR
+857 EIEWSAVVPEGARRR
-872 NGLPT
+872 NDLPT

-883 RVSVPI
+883 RFAVPNASPSP
-889 GSASSSTG
+889 SAG
-897 YLTEHR
+897 YLAEHR

-912 AELALRALRAAGGAG
+912 ADLALRALRAAGGTDR
-927 HELIDFV
+927 ELIDFV

-942 ELTEPLVTDAGDR
+942 ELAEPFVSEAEDR

-963 NGSVPAVS
+963 NGDVIAVS
-971 AAVRTASTRP
+971 ASVRAAEDRP
-981 RETGELSA
+981 GDAGDLSA
-989 ARRVMSTEEDVEDFY
+989 AQLALSTDWDAADFY

-1016 RFRWITRLWSGERAM
+1016 RFRWITRLWSGEGSV
-1031 LAELRRPSE
+1031 LAELRRPVE
-1040 LAHEPDAWLPCLLDA
+1040 LAGESDAWLPCLLDA
-1055 AIQTG
+1055 AVQTG
-1060 LALVSG
+1060 LALVARDT
-1066 NGDAARLPV
+1066 DAARLPV

-1081 LSGQDAGETAW
+1081 LSGQDAGAGAW
-1092 VRAEFTDRMVRLTIF
+1092 ALAERTGRTVRITVF
-1107 DTAGTV
+1107 DTAGAV
-1113 VGDIDNVWF
+1113 VCDIEDVWF
-1122 AESGASGQS
+1122 AESGTAGQS
-1131 QDRYRMSGLTH
+1131 QDRDRMSGLTH
-1142 RPVWEPV
+1142 RPTWTAAAVSPS
-1149 VGAHTGRADA
+1149 GRGPA
-1159 AALVI
+1159 AALVV
-1164 GVGHQ
+1164 GVGPQ
-1169 AERLAAALRAAGTD
+1169 ADRLAAALRAAGTD
-1183 AVAVERAA
+1183 AVAVERTT
-1191 DPAVWPGD
+1191 DPAVGTD
-1199 ERAVIYLAD
+1199 ARAVIYLAD
-1208 AEADDSAETA
+1208 TEADDSADAARRETH
-1218 RVETRFALAVVQHM
+1218 FALGVVRQM
-1232 VRTVSDAPLYVVTV
+1232 ARSVIDAPLSVVTV
-1246 GATAALPGEP
+1246 GATGALPGEP
-1256 VRPAAATLWGLGAV
+1256 VRPAAAALWGLGAV
-1270 VRTELPELRCRLID
+1270 ARTELPELRCRLID
-1284 LPGDARCDDHRLV
+1284 LPIGAHCDDHRLV
-1297 DEIRSGAEDSVIALR
+1297 SEIVSGADEHAVALR
-1312 GRHRYTMR
+1312 GRDRYTPR
-1320 MRPSDEVGGPAELDR
+1320 MQPSDDLGAMPRLDR
-1335 DGAYLITGGR
+1335 GGAYLITGGR
-1345 GALGSTAARTLA
+1345 GALGLTAARVLA
-1357 EAGAGTIVLAGRSG
+1357 EAGAGTIVLAGRSAPVPEG
-1371 PTPRDERETA
+1371 EREVA
-1381 RVAALGARVET
+1381 RIAALGARVES
-1392 VVVDVEDRNA
+1392 VVVDSADRVA
-1402 VKDLIGR
+1402 LARLLAR
-1409 FGAELPRLAGIV
+1409 FGNGFPRLAGVV
-1421 HCAGVLDDALLFEQT
+1421 HCAGVLDDALLIEQT
-1436 AGHIDRVFAGKVAG
+1436 ADRVDRVFAGKVAG

-1456 LTAGRPLDL
+1456 LTADRSLEL
-1465 FVLFSSVSALVGTAG
+1465 FVLFSSVSAVVGTAG

-1493 LAHLRAARGLPAVS
+1493 LARLRAARGLPAVS

-1514 GTGMAEGLSDAARR
+1514 STGMAEGLGDAARR
-1528 AWERH
+1528 AWAGH
-1533 GVGELDAEDGAR
+1533 GVSELAVEDGAR
-1545 ALRSLLSAEGVVAVF
+1545 ALRSLLAAEGVVAVF
-1560 PAVTAATAEPD
+1560 PAAAAVPAKAEAITQLDAREARHP
-1571 SVEGQEPGD
+1571 QE

-1586 LVRTH
+1586 IVRTH
-1591 AASTLG
+1591 AMTALG
-1597 RAAAVPDRTPLRE
+1597 RTTAISDRAPLRE

-1617 AVELRNALSAELGVR
+1617 AVELRDALSADLGVR

-1645 AVSEEIA
+1645 AVSEEVA
-1652 RLGATPAPGRATAKQ
+1652 RISAKAARRTAREQ
-1667 ADKRSTPRVS
+1667 AERRPITRIS
-1677 EQLTSPVYPTELS
+1677 EQLTTPVYPTELP
-1690 VTPTTANVSQLTS
+1690 VTPSTPNVSQLTAG
-1703 RESGAAADDYA
+1703 ENGAAPDAYA
-1714 DAIAIVG
+1714 DAIAIIG
-1721 MGCRYPGGVRGP
+1721 MGCRYPGAVRGP
-1733 ADLWRVLA
+1733 ADLWHLLD
-1741 TGTDAVTEVPPHRW
+1741 TETDAVTEVPAHRW
-1755 DVEAFYDPNPDADG
+1755 DADAFFDPDPDAEG
-1769 KTYTRWGGFVDGV
+1769 KTYTRWGGFIDGV
-1782 EDFDAGFFDISVGEA
+1782 EDFDAGFFGISVGEA

-1811 WEALEHAGYPA
+1811 WEALEHAGYPVG
-1822 SRLEGS
+1822 RLEGS
-1828 RTGVFVGVMS
+1828 RTGVFVGLMS

-1844 MARADVAPD
+1844 MARADIAPD

-1871 FLGAQGPSLTID
+1871 FLGANGPSLTID

-1968 DRILGLVRGSA
+1968 DRVLGLVRGSA

-1999 VIRAALADAAVE
+1999 VIRAALTDAALE
-2011 AQDIDYVET
+2011 AQDVDYVET

-2033 NALAAALGQGR
+2033 NALASVLGESR
-2044 TETTPLWIGSVKSN
+2044 TEATPLWIGSVKSN

-2075 ESMRHERIPAS
+2075 EALRHERIPAS

-2098 DSVAIRVVAEERP
+2098 DSVAVRVVAEQRP
-2111 WRRSH
+2111 WPRAQ

-2132 AHVVIEEPPQVSE
+2132 AHVVLEEAPPTSDSE
-2145 AGSGRDAGPH
+2145 AADDAGPH

-2162 STDALRELA
+2162 SADALRALA
-2171 GRYRDLLVA
+2171 ARYRDLLAA
-2180 RPETALVDLC
+2180 RPQTALVDLC

-2196 RTHFAERVAIC
+2196 RTHFDVRVAIG

-2219 NIASGVTASKSVVEI
+2219 DLASGVVTSGSVVEK
-2234 SNGSIDL
+2234 STGSADL

-2246 EGAEIDWAAAYSDR
+2246 DGSDIDWAAVYSGR
-2260 RWRHVDLPTYPF
+2260 RWRHIDLPTYPF
-2272 QRKRHWLDLTPRP
+2272 QRKRHWLELTPRP
-2285 DAARSSR
+2285 ADTHSSR
-2292 TLRIT
+2292 TLRLT
-2297 AEMFAGHRLR
+2297 PEMFEGHRLH
-2307 GVPTA
+2307 GVPTV

-2317 CTQLNEI
+2317 CVQLDEM
-2324 ATRLPG
+2324 AAQLPG
-2330 TWEVT
+2330 SSEVT
-2335 RLRLITPLEVT
+2335 GLRLVEPL
-2346 AEAAVRA
+2346 
-2353 VIEPGPDGH
+2353 
-2362 DVRFVRADDAA
+2362 
-2373 TVCAQATLVP
+2373 
-2383 AHAVS
+2383 
-2388 MPSQEAVTAES
+2388 AVTAETVVRVELEHGPDGYGVRFVHPDAGS
-2399 EARMWPA
+2399 ISFAQAKLTAEKQDSIAPPEAVTLDPDARIWPA
-2406 YYDTLARLGL
+2406 YYDTVARLGL
-2416 DLGPDYRCGL
+2416 DLGTEYRCAL
-2426 EFRPI
+2426 EFRRLG
-2431 SDTEAE
+2431 DTEAE
-2437 AVFRLPGDATALDPV
+2437 AVFRVPADRATVLDPI

-2459 SIVVTATG
+2459 TLVVTARAEG
-2467 GGKLFLPSEIERVR
+2467 LFLPSRVGTAR
-2481 FFGNPT
+2481 FFGGPA
-2487 AGEATVRCRVRVSER
+2487 AGDAIVRCRVRVTEQSA
-2502 GTRVIVGDATLYSE
+2502 RVIVGDATLHSA
-2516 SGRPLVG
+2516 SGRPLASVH
-2523 MQGVSLLAANFDVAP
+2523 GVELLAAMSGAVSNPVSD
-2538 EPAIAQPNPSEIA
+2538 EPDSSRLT
-2551 RLLHHVEWVPAEG
+2551 RLLHHVEWVPVERGAFSTG
-2564 GVRQEPAGR
+2564 EPAGR
-2573 WLIVGEGPVGDAV
+2573 WLILADSPVGDAV
-2586 VAGLAAR
+2586 AAELAAR
-2593 GAEVVVVR
+2593 GAETVVVR
-2601 PEDGLAAEL
+2601 PD
-2610 FSSADA
+2610 DA
-2616 AQTFRGI
+2616 ADPFTSAFRGV
-2623 VFAWTAASARARIEA
+2623 VFGWTAASAQTRVDAV
-2638 ALRLTRALDSATHRP
+2638 LRLTRAVDAAAHRP
-2653 DALWLLTAN
+2653 SALWLLTVD
-2662 AQRATP
+2662 AQHVTP

-2674 DQALLWGFG
+2674 DQALLWGLG
-2683 RTLATEHP
+2683 RTLAAEHP
-2691 EFGTRLLDLPA
+2691 EFGCRLLDLPA
-2702 AAGVEGAQIAEG
+2702 GFAADRIVDG
-2714 LLSDRAAR
+2714 LLSDRSG
-2722 EFALRDGRW
+2722 EFAIRDDRW
-2731 LTARLAD
+2731 LAARLAD
-2738 GPTSADD
+2738 GPAPSAE
-2745 YRLVAH
+2745 YRLVAD
-2751 RSGDLERM
+2751 RSGEFDRM
-2759 RLEPAVRRPP
+2759 RLVSGLRRPP

-2777 VAATGINADDLWKA
+2777 VAATGLNANDLWVA

-2796 DGAGSLGSE
+2796 LGVLPLGSE
-2805 CAGRITAVGAGV
+2805 CAGRITAIGAGV
-2817 EQFTVGDRVVALA
+2817 EGLAVDDRVVALA
-2830 GDSFAHHVTV
+2830 SASFASHVTV
-2840 EQGMVALL
+2840 DQGMVALL
-2848 PEALSYADGATVPH
+2848 PDHLSFTEGATVPY
-2862 AFTAAWS
+2862 AFAAAWH
-2869 ALFDVGGLRAGDR
+2869 ALFELGGLRAGHR

-2887 PADGIGMAAVQVAAH
+2887 SADGIGMAAVQLAAH
-2902 AGAQVYATAALC
+2902 AGAQVCVPGALR
-2914 RWARDA
+2914 RWAQHA
-2920 GLPVTQIQTWR
+2920 GLPVTQIDTWR
-2931 GHDLGDRIRAV
+2931 SHGLGERVRTA
-2942 TAGHGLDVVVQTAGD
+2942 TAGHGLDVVVHTLGD
-2957 GFAARARGILHAG
+2957 GFAAQAPETLCEG
-2970 GRLVEVIDPVQNGTG
+2970 GRFVEIVDPVQSGAIERPDGVG
-2985 HRIEEVDHR
+2985 HRA
-2994 IFDPSALAPSR
+2994 FDPATADPR
-3005 LGAILR
+3005 QLGAGLR
-3011 SVMALFEQRALTALP
+3011 EVMALFEQRALTALP
-3026 HAAYGIDRAA
+3026 HAVHGIDRAA
-3036 EAFRAMSQRD
+3036 EAFRAMAHRD
-3046 HPGRVVLLGKDTA
+3046 HPGRVVVAARDSPA
-3059 VTASGDRLPDG
+3059 AARDDRLPEG

-3082 AEAARWLADR
+3082 AAAARWLCER

-3106 TAGERLLA
+3106 AAGARLVE
-3114 SLRATGAQVT
+3114 SLRATGVRVT

-3135 VAALLQEIPESGL
+3135 VAALLQGVAESGL
-3148 PPLRGVIHCAGVL
+3148 APLRGVIHCAGVL
-3161 DDGVVSEQNWSRF
+3161 DDGVVTEQTWSRF
-3174 ETVLGPKYLA
+3174 QTVLGPKYHA

-3229 WRRRAEGLPALSIG
+3229 WRRRAEGLPALSIA

-3256 PEVTARLV
+3256 ADVTARLA
-3264 RRGLPPLRA
+3264 RRGLPPLYEA
-3273 RDAAVALEHLV
+3273 DAATALEHLLRSGST
-3284 QHDCAAPG
+3284 APG
-3292 VFEFVPERWYAQRT
+3292 VFEFVPDRWYAQRT
-3306 PQVAP
+3306 PHVTTAAP
-3311 SPSRPETTA
+3311 PRPRPRPETAGAPETPDA
-3320 ASRTRQASD
+3320 
-3329 DLAAWEALVQRVAMR
+3329 LAPWEALVQRVAMR
-3344 VLDRAGELDPE
+3344 VLDRAAALDPE
-3355 LPLHDT
+3355 VPLHDT

-3375 AAEAG
+3375 AAEVG

-3393 VREMA
+3393 VRDMA
-3398 RFLHRKGASAATGG
+3398 QFLHRKGAAA
-3412 MSVAPDD
+3412 
-3419 APSHPADTN
+3419 PAAVQDEI
-3428 PTAAEVVSFAADAPS
+3428 AEVPLLTSSPS
-3443 VATDMPPVVAD
+3443 ETS
-3454 APFLAAGM
+3454 
-3462 PAAAADVPF
+3462 
-3471 VGADVSAAAADVPF
+3471 SA
-3485 VATGMSAVAADVPV
+3485 
-3499 VAEDVSTVH
+3499 E
-3508 ADVLSVATDGSIV
+3508 
-3521 PSRVPSV
+3521 
-3528 ATGVASVAS
+3528 
-3537 APRSPQLPVEA
+3537 QPVEQQFSTERE
-3548 PLDRTARRTVLAD
+3548 LG
-3561 IDSESDQPDD
+3561 SDQDD

-3595 LLWQGRDAITEV
+3595 LLWHGRDAITEV

-3621 PAALGAMYTRWGG
+3621 PAALGTMYTRWGG

-3661 RLLLETSWEALERSG
+3661 RLLLETTWAALERSG
-3676 RAPGTLAGSR
+3676 RAPGALAGSR

-3696 EYPATPTRAADPTAI
+3696 EYPATPIRAVDPTAI

-3725 GRLAYVLGLQG
+3725 GRLAYALGLQG

-3748 LVALQAAADGLRAGR
+3748 LVAMQAAADALRAGR
-3763 CDLALVGGVNL
+3763 CDLAVVGGVNL
-3774 QLAPETTIGFCR
+3774 QLAAETTIGFCR

-3817 TRLSRARR
+3817 TRLSQARR
-3825 NGDQVLAIVRG
+3825 HGDRVLAVVRG

-3851 NGPAQQRVITDALER
+3851 NGPAQQRVISDALQR
-3866 AALRPDAV
+3866 AGLRPEAV
-3874 DYVEAH
+3874 DYVETH

-3900 VGRTQPLLIGSVKTN
+3900 ASRTHPLLIGSVKTN

-3944 HFHTPNPLIDWAAMP
+3944 HFRTPNPLIDWAGLP
-3959 VEVVGEARDWP
+3959 LEVVREARDWP
-3970 RTGHEPAIGV
+3970 RTGNEPAIGI

-3986 GTNAHVILT
+3986 GTNAHVIVT
-3995 PGDPAPAPRPEAPAA
+3995 QGDPVQTPRPETPGA

-4017 RDKIALAHLAG
+4017 RDETALADIARH
-4028 RWADEMDSAQRSL
+4028 WAEEIASERAAF
-4041 GDLAF
+4041 GDLAY
-4046 TAATARTHFEE
+4046 TAATARTHFDE
-4057 RLAVVAD
+4057 RLAVIAD
-4064 SGAAAARELRASSA
+4064 TGAAAARELRDRPPTL
-4078 IRGRVERTA
+4078 IRGRAERTA

-4120 RRCDAVLG
+4120 RQCDAVLG

-4143 HGPELLRRTV
+4143 HGPDLLRRTV

-4173 GIVPAAV
+4173 GISPAAV
-4180 LGHSVGEFVA
+4180 LGHSVGEYVA
-4190 ACAAGAMSMEDALRL
+4190 ACAAGAMSMEDAVRL
-4205 VAVRGRLMQR
+4205 VAVRGQLMQR
-4215 LPDGGGMMAVDA
+4215 LPDGGGMMALDA
-4227 AAEQVSPLVARF
+4227 PAEQVSPLVARY
-4239 EPAVSIA
+4239 EPEVSIA

-4251 AQVVVAGPQA
+4251 AQVVVAGPEA
-4261 ALDLLR
+4261 VLDRLR
-4267 EQLSADGIRSADL
+4267 EELSASGFRSTAL

-4295 DDLAA
+4295 DDLAVA
-4300 AASRATMTDPAIA
+4300 AARATMTDPSIP
-4313 LFSNVTG
+4313 LVSNLTG
-4320 EPLRPGEFGP
+4320 APLRAGELRP
-4330 QYVARHAR
+4330 EYWVRHAR
-4338 QPVRFAQGLRAMAE
+4338 QPVRFAQGMRAMAE
-4352 FGIDRFLEIGPHP
+4352 LGISDFLEIGPQP
-4365 TLSALGG
+4365 TLSTLGG
-4372 RALGDSARFVASLRR
+4372 RVLSDSARFVASLRR
-4387 GGGDRETMMTALGHL
+4387 GRGDRETMMTALGQL

-4417 HERRHVLAPTYPFQ
+4417 HDRRRVLAPTYAFQ

-4436 VASRSESALAAP
+4436 IEQGAFATPGLSAAGRPDAAMRSPADDASLAPSRSGSSSPRTEDAPSAAPATVASGQP
-4448 SGTAARHPDFPRRSN
+4448 SSSMEPSTA
-4463 GAFESRAASITG
+4463 
-4475 AAFTPAAASQA
+4475 
-4486 LPHLQADAARSTGS
+4486 GS
-4500 TSSGDPL
+4500 TSMRGPNGLSEPGQPVRLAPL
-4507 PHFGAAPAPVD
+4507 SEPAATAEASVPARLGASHASSDAGTPHRDLAARPENAAVPAPA
-4518 VEATYPGRP
+4518 
-4527 TRGGNGTEDRSAI
+4527 DR
-4540 RDSGYT
+4540 
-4546 AAAAPRASGE
+4546 
-4556 RSPALS
+4556 
-4562 PATGDGR
+4562 ATGADY
-4569 APQRPL
+4569 PNP
-4575 SSVSPDGQSCF
+4575 SSGTTSF
-4586 DFTLGPDS
+4586 DLILAPDS
-4594 PPYLADHVVHGAVV
+4594 PRYLADHVVDQSVV

-4615 ATIADTARELL
+4615 ASIADRARSLV
-4626 AGDLVAIDDLVIT
+4626 AGEVVAIDDLVIT
-4639 SGLPLTRPQPV
+4639 HGLTLTGPQSV
-4650 RIVFEPATDGLAVQV
+4650 RVGFEPTADGLAVRV
-4665 QTGSSGTHAR
+4665 TTEGSGTHAR
-4675 AHVRTGTHRVPD
+4675 ALVRTAAPRIPD
-4687 GSGLAEILDRCPQ
+4687 GAGPAEILGNCPE
-4700 HLAASEFYQRLA
+4700 HLDASTFYELLA

-4726 DLRVGQHE
+4726 DVRFGRHE
-4734 ALATLSDP
+4734 CLVTLADP
-4742 DTDAVGVHPVL
+4742 ETGTGTETVHPVL

-4762 AAMSPRSDEQTWVP
+4762 AAMSPRAEQRTWVP

-4781 VLVAAAGTVR
+4781 VLVSVAADTVR
-4791 FGHVRVL
+4791 FGHVRVV

-4812 DEEGFPVLVANGL
+4812 DEEGKPVLVANGL
-4825 RVIPAPTPQS
+4825 RVMPTPTPHS
-4835 AGQSSAPESVA
+4835 GGQPSDAPHDRFLA
-4846 NTYRVEWRETGP
+4846 DTYRMDWQETGSPLP
-4858 AAPTSAAG
+4858 ASAVG
-4866 RWLIIG
+4866 RWLILG
-4872 AHGSLTDDLA
+4872 ASGDFADRLA
-4882 GALRARGGECV
+4882 DALRARGAECV

-4898 AGFSFRAEDEF
+4898 HGFAFRADDEF

-4924 AVDDG
+4924 AVSDG
-4929 RAPLRGI
+4929 RTPLRGI
-4936 VSAVALSDADA
+4936 VSAVALSADDA

-4958 GALHLVQ
+4958 GAVHLVQ
-4965 AAALAGEPAVWLLTR
+4965 AAASAGEPAVWLVTR
-4980 HGQRVDPADRVAP
+4980 HGQRVDSVDPVAP
-4993 QQSTLWGFARG
+4993 EQSALWGFART
-5004 AQLEHRQ
+5004 AQLEHREM
-5011 IGCHVI
+5011 GCRVL
-5017 DLDHAADA
+5017 DLDWSTDAATAADA
-5025 DAVVDALVTPA
+5025 LVAPE

-5045 GRRRVPRL
+5045 GRPLVPRL
-5053 VPLTG
+5053 VPVEAV
-5058 LPNDP
+5058 PDVF
-5063 TAASGAAG
+5063 ASGAG
-5071 TVLITGG
+5071 QTVLVTGG

-5091 DRGWRDVVLA
+5091 DRGWPELVLA

-5109 AESVIAELRGRGA
+5109 AESVIAELRERGA
-5122 RIEVRS
+5122 RIRVRA
-5128 LDVADRTAVA
+5128 LDVADRGAVA
-5138 TTLDWIDR
+5138 ATLAWIDR
-5146 QLPPLAG
+5146 ELPPLAG
-5153 VAHLAGVLDDG
+5153 VVHLAGVLDDG
-5164 VIAEQ
+5164 VIVEQ
-5169 TAARV
+5169 TTTRV
-5174 GRVLAPKTF
+5174 GHVLAPKTF

-5189 ELTAG
+5189 ELTSG

-5211 LPGQSGYAAA
+5211 LPGQSSYGAA
-5221 NAFLDGLAE
+5221 NAFLDGVAE
-5230 SRGASGSPALSIAWG
+5230 SRRVSGSSALSIAWG
-5245 PWADTGMVERL
+5245 PWAETGMVERL
-5256 SSDAVRRLTRRG
+5256 DNGAVQRLARRG
-5268 YGLLRPEDAFD
+5268 YGMLRPAQALD
-5279 TLDRLIGTATA
+5279 TLARLIGSTTP
-5290 AVTTMPLTGVPDA
+5290 AVTAMPLALTAVTGA
-5303 DVPDVLLDSVAHAVE
+5303 DVPDVLSDSLVRVE
-5318 NVPTTDHS
+5318 NEVATTNDT
-5326 GDLAARMEALVRHC
+5326 DLSESMEALVRRC
-5340 LGLAPDADLDRP
+5340 LELAPGDDLDRP

-5365 IRDALSRSSGHR
+5365 IRDELSRSSGHR

-5389 RAVVGLLVRLSSV
+5389 RAVVGLLVRLGS
-5402 ATPSVPPPIDN
+5402 AGKPSAPPSIERR
-5413 DGDSSDRTAARTP
+5413 GDSSDRTAARTP
-5426 APRLNTE
+5426 PATALPPRAST
-5433 NAAGITVPTSN
+5433 TSN
-5444 GAMTRGPQGTDS
+5444 GAVATRPQTGNGSAAADEPAADGVPGPGDNPPVHS
-5456 APTARTQSSG
+5456 AP
-5466 ADGASA
+5466 
-5472 APDRAA
+5472 
-5478 AHDRQPVTSYESANP
+5478 QPVTR
-5493 SPASTVPSAHQ
+5493 PASDNS
-5504 QRIPTAH
+5504 
-5511 THSTG
+5511 
-5516 TNGAAT
+5516 
-5522 SADRPAAHDR
+5522 
-5532 QPVTA
+5532 
-5537 YESAEPFAT
+5537 FAPRT
-5546 STVPSARQQRT
+5546 T
-5557 PTAHTQSTGTS
+5557 PTASAVPGS
-5568 GAATSAD
+5568 G
-5575 RPTAHDRQP
+5575 H
-5584 ATPYESAD
+5584 
-5592 PSATTTVSSARH
+5592 
-5604 EVVRGAWAYPET
+5604 
-5616 PSASSN
+5616 
-5622 ADRHTDTAGDIAIV
+5622 HTDAVGDIAIV
-5636 GVSGRYPGADGLDEY
+5636 GVSGRYPGADGLDAY

-5666 RDRWDHSRYFVPDR
+5666 RDRWDHTRYFFPDR

-5732 SGHSR
+5732 AGHSR

-5764 GAEEA
+5764 GAEES

-5827 VVGGVNLSLH
+5827 LVGGVNLSLH

-5872 GALVLR
+5872 GAMVLR
-5878 PLVDAEADGDTIYGV
+5878 PLADAEADGDTIYGV
-5893 IKGTAINHGGRVN
+5893 IKGSAINHGGRVN

-5923 LRVGDVDPASVSYVE
+5923 LRAGGVDPASVSYIE

-5951 IAGLAKVFGGSGVT
+5951 IAGLAKVFGRSGRS

-5996 HGTIVPSL
+5996 YRTIVPSL

-6016 ATPFRIPTRPLPWPG
+6016 STPFRIPDQPLPWPG
-6031 GDPACPRRATVS
+6031 GDPARPRRATVS

-6083 LAEYV
+6083 LAQYV
-6088 EALDRFLAGQQPN
+6088 AALDRYLADQQPN

-6106 FTMQVGRQ
+6106 YTMQAGRQ
-6114 AGSARAAFVARDIGR
+6114 AGGVRAAFVARDIDQ

-6139 DVPGARSCGDA
+6139 DAPGARSCRDA
-6150 AEDSRIA
+6150 GEDSRIA
-6157 RWLGGA
+6157 RWLGGG
-6163 DIDWATVRD
+6163 DIEWAGVRD

-6186 ARERYWIPDVAGAQP
+6186 ARERYWIPDVATAPGSDPMPASQSALRPGPDAAPQFAPSRQTGPGADP
-6201 VAGPGQP
+6201 VARSVPREQSTSGPDFTSLPQPTPRQP
-6208 SASRSEVTSRPQ
+6208 SAASPSFVPAPTLDPRS
-6220 PPTPPGPSPQHALNG
+6220 
-6235 TRTDEF
+6235 TRTPET
-6241 VPHSASAQWPV
+6241 PQSAPGQW
-6252 PDSQLP
+6252 S
-6258 IGGFETEAGLPESAS
+6258 GAGLPQLSPDPSAAESGPAPSPSAAWPAPDQQPATTWAPAS
-6273 ATGPT
+6273 PER
-6278 PALRLAAPQ
+6278 RL
-6287 RLAVPVWREAPLP
+6287 LVPIWREAPLSI
-6300 GGDLRSRRALLVYD
+6300 GDLRSRRALVVYD
-6314 VRTPQHLVQALEA
+6314 ARTPHALTAALVDAV
-6327 AAGDPG
+6327 GDPG
-6333 RLVRLSAAPGE
+6333 RLVRLSDLPGD
-6344 LHRDDFEAGAALG
+6344 LNRADFGAGAAVG
-6357 GSLAARY
+6357 RELAARY

-6370 IDMCDLVPAPVGR
+6370 LDVCDLVPAPASR
-6383 PTGDLGRMGFY
+6383 ATGDLGRMGLY
-6394 QGVIEARA
+6394 QGVIEART
-6402 GSLTLL
+6402 GSLVLV
-6408 HLAAGHPGADGPESA
+6408 HAAAGHPGAGGPESA

-6444 HVADER
+6444 HVVAER
-6450 GAVCADPGRVLTILG
+6450 EAVCADPARLLAILG
-6465 AECAATED
+6465 AECAD
-6473 SAPRVRYRG
+6473 DRAPRVRYRDG
-6482 GIREAV
+6482 RREAV
-6488 ELTDATARDGLVVD
+6488 ELADATPRAGLVVD
-6502 PDRTY
+6502 PARTY

-6512 TRGLGAAFASALVER
+6512 TRGIGAEFAAALVER
-6527 GARRLAVLGREP
+6527 GVRRLAVLGRET
-6539 LPPQSEW
+6539 LPPEPEW

-6552 SGSEAEKVRRLVWL
+6552 SGPVADKVRRLAAL

-6574 TYFGSLTDEAGLSD
+6574 TYFGSLTDETALSG
-6588 FFDRVRG
+6588 FFDRVRR

-6610 SGESPA
+6610 SSESPA
-6616 FVRKTGAAIATVLA
+6616 FVRKSGPAVATVLE

-6638 LADVLA
+6638 LADVLS

-6656 VSAVLPGLSVGL
+6656 VSAVLPGLAVGL

-6683 AQHALGRPWFRSINW
+6683 AEHASGRPWFRSINW
-6698 PSFRDTGFGEVTSA
+6698 PSFRGTGFGEVTSA
-6712 AYRATGLPT
+6712 AYRATGLPA

-6728 ELLDAALGTS
+6728 ELLDAALGVHA
-6738 TPVVLPY
+6738 PVVLPY
-6745 HGAALQLST
+6745 HGAALHLST
-6754 RRSRPAEAATAPTA
+6754 RTHRPAPEVASAPAARPAPVN
-6768 QPTTAKGSA
+6768 GSA
-6777 VAYQELLRIFSDE
+6777 AAYQELLRIFSDE

-6856 SEAPPEPPAD
+6856 PEAPPDPPAD
-6866 PHGAP
+6866 PQPAP
-6871 ADRSRTPETGP
+6871 DDRPRAPQPRAPQPSV
-6882 ARPNAATWAADA
+6882 ATWAADA

-6904 VVGIGCRL
+6904 VIGIGCRL
-6912 PGGDTPDAFWR
+6912 PGGDTPEAFWR
-6923 LLATGASGI
+6923 LLAAGESGI
-6932 REVDPARWDPARFY
+6932 REVDPARWDPARYY
-6946 RPGGGP
+6946 RPAGGP

-6973 FGVTDELAW
+6973 FGVTDDLAW

-6997 ATSDAGYRREELAGK
+6997 ATTDAGYRREELAGK
-7012 RVGVYAGSRAANYFN
+7012 RVGVYAGSRTANYFH
-7027 RIPVA
+7027 RIPVP
-7032 DRHTIIGIGQNFIA
+7032 DRHTVIGIGQNFIA

-7148 DRVYAVLRG
+7148 DRIYSVLRG

-7224 RGQEPCAVG
+7224 RGPEPCAVG

-7267 HCANLNPRF
+7267 HCDNLNPRF
-7276 KFAGSPLQVNRE
+7276 KFTGSPLQVNRE

-7320 APDGHRPTRHPLDP
+7320 APDGHRPTRRPLDP

-7346 TVPSPST
+7346 TVPSTST
-7353 EPAPRIVVPISAP
+7353 EPAPRIVVPMTPSAP

>member
-36 MGCRFPGGAESPQ
+36 MGCRFPGGVESPQ

-55 TSGRDAIVEAP
+55 TSGRDAIVDAP
-66 ESRWP
+66 ESRWT

-76 PRRARRRAGLLAGP
+76 PRRARRRAGLLTGP

-128 LVPGSPAAART
+128 LVPGSAAAART

-189 VAIDTACSSSL
+189 LAIDTACSSSL

-264 VVVMKTLSRAI
+264 VVVLKTLSRAI
-275 ADGDEIR
+275 ADGDAIR

-300 APNPTAQRELLRA
+300 APNPTAQRELLLA

-341 EIEALSQVLGT
+341 EIEALSQVLGAP
-352 TRADGSA
+352 REDGSA
-359 CQLGSVKSQIGH
+359 CLLGSVKSRIGH
-371 LEAAAGVAGLIK
+371 LEAAAGIAGLIK

-396 HDFATMNPKIKLD
+396 HDFATMNPKIKLK
-409 GTALAVP
+409 GTALTVP
-416 TGDLA
+416 TDDHA

-442 AHVVLEQ
+442 AHVLLEQ
-449 APEPA
+449 APEPS

-465 AISART
+465 ALSART
-471 PSALD
+471 TSALD
-476 TLAVRYAEQLG
+476 ALARRYAEQLG
-487 RQEVPLADVAATA
+487 RQEMPLADVAATA

-508 HRRVVVAGTAEE
+508 HRRAVVARTAEE
-520 AARELVTSPR
+520 AASELAASPG
-530 RTIEPEPGEP
+530 RTIEPGTGRP

-561 GKYPAFRA
+561 DRYPAFRA

-587 RSVLFAADDDVLAR
+587 RSVLVATDDNVLAR

-645 VFDLDTGLR
+645 VFDLGTGLR

-713 GRFLRAAEER
+713 GRIVRAAEER
-723 SIRAVRLPGT
+723 SIRAVKLPGT

-745 DDFET
+745 DDFEA

-757 APRAAAIPLISNVT
+757 APRAAAIPLVSNVT
-771 GAPVDGPMDA
+771 GARVDGPMDA

-857 EIDWAAVLPGDARRR
+857 DIDWTAAIPGDARRR

-897 YLTEHR
+897 YLAEHR
-903 FRDRAVVPA
+903 LRDRAVVPA

-927 HELIDFV
+927 RELIDFV

-963 NGSVPAVS
+963 NGAVPAVS
-971 AAVRTASTRP
+971 AAVRAAATRP
-981 RETGELSA
+981 RDAGELSA
-989 ARRVMSTEEDVEDFY
+989 ARRVISAEEDVEDFY

-1016 RFRWITRLWSGERAM
+1016 RFRWITRLWSGERAV

-1040 LAHEPDAWLPCLLDA
+1040 LADEPDAWLPCLLDA

-1060 LALVSG
+1060 LASVSG

-1092 VRAEFTDRMVRLTIF
+1092 ALAERTGRTVRLTIF
-1107 DTAGTV
+1107 DTAGAV
-1113 VGDIDNVWF
+1113 VCDIDNVWF
-1122 AESGASGQS
+1122 AESGTSGQS
-1131 QDRYRMSGLTH
+1131 QDRYRVSGLTH
-1142 RPVWEPV
+1142 RQVWEPA
-1149 VGAHTGRADA
+1149 VGSPTGRANT

-1164 GVGHQ
+1164 GVAQQ
-1169 AERLAAALRAAGTD
+1169 ADRLAAALRAAGTD
-1183 AVAVERAA
+1183 AVAVERTA
-1191 DPAVWPGD
+1191 DPKVWPGD

-1218 RVETRFALAVVQHM
+1218 AVETRFGLAVAQHM
-1232 VRTVSDAPLYVVTV
+1232 ARTVSDAPLYIVTM

-1256 VRPAAATLWGLGAV
+1256 VRPAAAALWGLGAV

-1297 DEIRSGAEDSVIALR
+1297 DEIRSAAEGSMIALR
-1312 GRHRYTMR
+1312 GRRRYTMR
-1320 MRPSDEVGGPAELDR
+1320 MRPSDEVGAVAVLDR

-1345 GALGSTAARTLA
+1345 GALGLSAARTLA
-1357 EAGAGTIVLAGRSG
+1357 EAGAGTVVLAGRSG
-1371 PTPRDERETA
+1371 PAPRDEREMA
-1381 RVAALGARVET
+1381 RIAALGARVET
-1392 VVVDVEDRNA
+1392 VVVDVADRN
-1402 VKDLIGR
+1402 VVESLLGR
-1409 FGAELPRLAGIV
+1409 FGVELPRLAGIV

-1465 FVLFSSVSALVGTAG
+1465 FVLFSSVSAWVGTAG

-1528 AWERH
+1528 AWVRH
-1533 GVGELDAEDGAR
+1533 GVGELDPEDGAR
-1545 ALRSLLSAEGVVAVF
+1545 ALRSLLSGEGAVAVF
-1560 PAVTAATAEPD
+1560 PAVTEATAERD
-1571 SVEGQEPGD
+1571 SVEVQEPGD

-1586 LVRTH
+1586 LVRAH
-1591 AASTLG
+1591 ATSALG
-1597 RAAAVPDRTPLRE
+1597 RAAVVPDRTPLRE

-1617 AVELRNALSAELGVR
+1617 AVELRNALSADLGVR

-1652 RLGATPAPGRATAKQ
+1652 RLGAMPAPAHTAAKQ
-1667 ADKRSTPRVS
+1667 AEKRSTARVS
-1677 EQLTSPVYPTELS
+1677 EQLTSPVYPAELP
-1690 VTPTTANVSQLTS
+1690 VTPTTPNVSQLT
-1703 RESGAAADDYA
+1703 RTETNAVADDYA
-1714 DAIAIVG
+1714 DAVAIIG
-1721 MGCRYPGGVRGP
+1721 IGCRYPGGVRGP

-1741 TGTDAVTEVPPHRW
+1741 NETDAVTEVPAQRW
-1755 DVEAFYDPNPDADG
+1755 DVEAFYDPDPDADG

-1968 DRILGLVRGSA
+1968 DRVLGLVRGSA

-1999 VIRAALADAAVE
+1999 VIRAALADAAVD
-2011 AQDIDYVET
+2011 AHDIDYVET

-2044 TETTPLWIGSVKSN
+2044 SETTPLWIGSVKSN

-2066 GIANIIKVI
+2066 GIANIIKVL

-2111 WRRSH
+2111 WRRSR

-2132 AHVVIEEPPQVSE
+2132 AHVVIEEPPQVAE
-2145 AGSGRDAGPH
+2145 ADSSDDGGPH

-2162 STDALRELA
+2162 SADALRELA
-2171 GRYRDLLVA
+2171 ARYRDLLVT

-2190 ASAAVG
+2190 ACAAVG
-2196 RTHFAERVAIC
+2196 RTHFGERVAIC

-2219 NIASGVTASKSVVEI
+2219 DIASGVTVSKSVVEV
-2234 SNGSIDL
+2234 SSGSIDL

-2246 EGAEIDWAAAYSDR
+2246 EGAEIDWTAVYSDR
-2260 RWRHVDLPTYPF
+2260 RWRHVDLPMYPF

-2285 DAARSSR
+2285 GDARSWR

-2353 VIEPGPDGH
+2353 VVEPGPDGH
-2362 DVRFVRADDAA
+2362 DVRFVRADDAEA
-2373 TVCAQATLVP
+2373 VCAQAQLVSTQS
-2383 AHAVS
+2383 VS
-2388 MPSQEAVTAES
+2388 MPSQESVTAES

-2437 AVFRLPGDATALDPV
+2437 AVFRLHGDATALDPV

-2467 GGKLFLPSEIERVR
+2467 GGKLFLPSEIEHVR

-2487 AGEATVRCRVRVSER
+2487 AGEATVRCRVQVTER

-2538 EPAIAQPNPSEIA
+2538 EPAIAEPDASGIA

-2564 GVRQEPAGR
+2564 GVRQESAGR

-2586 VAGLAAR
+2586 ATGLAAR
-2593 GAEVVVVR
+2593 GAELVVVR
-2601 PEDGLAAEL
+2601 PEDGPAAEL

-2616 AQTFRGI
+2616 VQTFRGI

-2691 EFGTRLLDLPA
+2691 EFGSRLLDLPA

-2714 LLSDRAAR
+2714 LLSDHAAR

-2731 LTARLAD
+2731 LTARVAD
-2738 GPTSADD
+2738 GLASADN

-2751 RSGDLERM
+2751 RSGDFERM
-2759 RLEPAVRRPP
+2759 RLEPTVRRPP
-2769 AAGEVEIA
+2769 AAGQVEIA
-2777 VAATGINADDLWKA
+2777 VAATGINADDLWVA

-2848 PEALSYADGATVPH
+2848 PDDLSYADGATVPH

-2882 VLVHG
+2882 VIVHG
-2887 PADGIGMAAVQVAAH
+2887 PADGIGMAAVQLAAH

-2931 GHDLGDRIRAV
+2931 GHDLGDRIRAL

-2957 GFAARARGILHAG
+2957 GFAAQAAGILHAG
-2970 GRLVEVIDPVQNGTG
+2970 GRLVEVIDPVQNGTRHQLG
-2985 HRIEEVDHR
+2985 DVDHR

-3011 SVMALFEQRALTALP
+3011 SVMTLFEQRALTAPP
-3026 HAAYGIDRAA
+3026 HAAYGIDHAA

-3106 TAGERLLA
+3106 SAGERLLA
-3114 SLRATGAQVT
+3114 SLRATGARVT

-3135 VAALLQEIPESGL
+3135 VAALLQGIAESGL

-3161 DDGVVSEQNWSRF
+3161 DDGVVSEQTWARF
-3174 ETVLGPKYLA
+3174 KTVLGPKYLA

-3189 ELTRDQPLELF
+3189 ELTRDHPLELF
-3200 VTYSS
+3200 ITYSS

-3256 PEVTARLV
+3256 PDVTARLV

-3273 RDAAVALEHLV
+3273 RDAAAALEHLV

-3311 SPSRPETTA
+3311 LPGRPETTA

-3344 VLDRAGELDPE
+3344 VLDRTGELDPD

-3398 RFLHRKGASAATGG
+3398 RFLHRKGASAPDGGVSGIAADVPSRAAVTGA
-3412 MSVAPDD
+3412 S
-3419 APSHPADTN
+3419 
-3428 PTAAEVVSFAADAPS
+3428 AAEVVSFAAAAPS
-3443 VATDMPPVVAD
+3443 VATDMPLVAAD

-3462 PAAAADVPF
+3462 
-3471 VGADVSAAAADVPF
+3471 SAAATDVPF
-3485 VATGMSAVAADVPV
+3485 VATGTSAVPADVPS
-3499 VAEDVSTVH
+3499 VS
-3508 ADVLSVATDGSIV
+3508 ADVPAVPTVAPAV
-3521 PSRVPSV
+3521 PADVPSV
-3528 ATGVASVAS
+3528 APAPQSPPFPVAAS
-3537 APRSPQLPVEA
+3537 PEQ
-3548 PLDRTARRTVLAD
+3548 TARRTVPAD

-3595 LLWQGRDAITEV
+3595 LLWHGRDAITEV

-3613 IDAYYDPD
+3613 IDAYYDRD

-3634 FVDGADEFDP
+3634 FIDGADEFDP

-3696 EYPATPTRAADPTAI
+3696 EYPATPTRATDPTAI

-3817 TRLSRARR
+3817 TRLSQARR
-3825 NGDQVLAIVRG
+3825 DGDQVLAIVRG

-3866 AALRPDAV
+3866 ARLRPDAV
-3874 DYVEAH
+3874 DYIETH

-3900 VGRTQPLLIGSVKTN
+3900 AGRAQPLLIGSVKTN
-3915 IGHTEAAAGVAGVI
+3915 IGHTEAAAGVAGII
-3929 KAVLMLQHRRIPPSL
+3929 KAVLMLQHRLIPPSL
-3944 HFHTPNPLIDWAAMP
+3944 HFHTPNPLIDWAATP
-3959 VEVVGEARDWP
+3959 LEVVREARDWP

-3995 PGDPAPAPRPEAPAA
+3995 PGDPAPAPRPEEPAA

-4017 RDKIALAHLAG
+4017 RDETALSVVAR
-4028 RWADEMDSAQRSL
+4028 RWADEIDSSSASL
-4041 GDLAF
+4041 SDLAY

-4064 SGAAAARELRASSA
+4064 TGVAAARALRAPIA

-4128 PIADGIGLVEAVYGD
+4128 PIADGVGLVEAIHGD

-4153 FTQPV
+4153 FTQPA
-4158 LFAVEWALWELWRAW
+4158 LFAVEWGLWELWRSW
-4173 GIVPAAV
+4173 GITPAAV
-4180 LGHSVGEFVA
+4180 LGHSVGEYVA
-4190 ACAAGAMSMEDALRL
+4190 ACAAGAMTMEDALRL
-4205 VAVRGRLMQR
+4205 VAVRGRLMQA
-4215 LPDGGGMMAVDA
+4215 LPDGGGMVAVDA
-4227 AAEQVSPLVARF
+4227 PAEQISPLVARYA
-4239 EPAVSIA
+4239 PGVSIA

-4251 AQVVVAGPQA
+4251 AQVVVAGPRA

-4267 EQLSADGIRSADL
+4267 EQLSADGVRSADL

-4300 AASRATMTDPAIA
+4300 AASRATMADPAIP
-4313 LFSNVTG
+4313 LISDLTG
-4320 EPLRPGEFGP
+4320 AVLRPGELDP
-4330 QYVARHAR
+4330 RYWARHAR

-4352 FGIDRFLEIGPHP
+4352 LGVDRFLEIGPHP

-4372 RALGDSARFVASLRR
+4372 RVLGDSARFVASLRR
-4387 GGGDRETMMTALGHL
+4387 GRGDRETMMTALGHL

-4411 EQVHRP
+4411 EQVHLP
-4417 HERRHVLAPTYPFQ
+4417 HDRRHVLAPTYPFQ

-4436 VASRSESALAAP
+4436 VASRSEAATDP
-4448 SGTAARHPDFPRRSN
+4448 GLPAQGGNGTADRPATRDFGHP
-4463 GAFESRAASITG
+4463 
-4475 AAFTPAAASQA
+4475 PAAAS
-4486 LPHLQADAARSTGS
+4486 
-4500 TSSGDPL
+4500 
-4507 PHFGAAPAPVD
+4507 
-4518 VEATYPGRP
+4518 
-4527 TRGGNGTEDRSAI
+4527 
-4540 RDSGYT
+4540 
-4546 AAAAPRASGE
+4546 RASGE
-4556 RSPALS
+4556 RSPA
-4562 PATGDGR
+4562 AGDDQ
-4569 APQRPL
+4569 AAERPL
-4575 SSVSPDGQSCF
+4575 NSVSRDGDSCF
-4586 DFTLGPDS
+4586 DLTLEPDS
-4594 PPYLADHVVHGAVV
+4594 PRYLADHVVNGAVV

-4615 ATIADTARELL
+4615 ATIADLARGLVT
-4626 AGDLVAIDDLVIT
+4626 GDVVAIDDLVIT
-4639 SGLPLTRPQPV
+4639 NGLPLSGPQPV
-4650 RIVFEPATDGLAVQV
+4650 RIGFEPVTDGLAVQV
-4665 QTGSSGTHAR
+4665 ETETMGLHAR
-4675 AHVRTGTHRVPD
+4675 AHVRSGRHQVPD
-4687 GSGLAEILDRCPQ
+4687 GSGLAEILGRCPE
-4700 HLAASEFYQRLA
+4700 HLAAVEFYQRLA
-4712 RAGLPYGPAFRRVV
+4712 GAGLTYGPAFRRVV
-4726 DLRVGQHE
+4726 GLRLGRHE

-4742 DTDAVGVHPVL
+4742 DTDAAGVHPVL

-4762 AAMSPRSDEQTWVP
+4762 AAMSPRGDEQTWVP

-4781 VLVAAAGTVR
+4781 VLVSTAAGAVR

-4812 DEEGFPVLVANGL
+4812 DEEGSPVLVANGL

-4835 AGQSSAPESVA
+4835 AGQSSAPQSVA
-4846 NTYRVEWRETGP
+4846 DTYRVDWREAGP
-4858 AAPTSAAG
+4858 AAPVSAAG

-4872 AHGSLTDDLA
+4872 APGSIADELA

-4898 AGFSFRAEDEF
+4898 AGFGFRAEDEF
-4909 EVDLGVPA
+4909 EIDLGVPA

-4936 VSAVALSDADA
+4936 VSAVALSDEDA
-4947 PAPVVA
+4947 SAPVAA

-4980 HGQRVDPADRVAP
+4980 YGQRVEPSDRVAP
-4993 QQSTLWGFARG
+4993 QQSALWGFARG
-5004 AQLEHRQ
+5004 AQLEHRE
-5011 IGCHVI
+5011 IGCRVI
-5017 DLDHAADA
+5017 DLDQVAGAG
-5025 DAVVDALVTPA
+5025 AVVDTLVTPS

-5045 GRRRVPRL
+5045 GGRRVPRL
-5053 VPLTG
+5053 VPLTEA
-5058 LPNDP
+5058 PSEP

-5101 GRSAPDAR
+5101 GRSAPHAR

-5146 QLPPLAG
+5146 ELPPLAG

-5211 LPGQSGYAAA
+5211 LPGQAGYAAA
-5221 NAFLDGLAE
+5221 NAFLDGVAE
-5230 SRGASGSPALSIAWG
+5230 SRGASGSPALSIGWG

-5256 SSDAVRRLTRRG
+5256 STDAVRRLTRRG
-5268 YGLLRPEDAFD
+5268 YGLLRPEHAFD
-5279 TLDRLIGTATA
+5279 ALDRLIGSATS
-5290 AVTTMPLTGVPDA
+5290 AVTTMPLTLTGATDA
-5303 DVPDVLLDSVAHAVE
+5303 DVPDVLLDSVAPAVE
-5318 NVPTTDHS
+5318 SSSTTDDS
-5326 GDLAARMEALVRHC
+5326 GDLSARMEALVRRC
-5340 LGLAPDADLDRP
+5340 LGLSPDADLDRP

-5365 IRDALSRSSGHR
+5365 IRDELSRSSGHR

-5402 ATPSVPPPIDN
+5402 ATPSVPPSIDH
-5413 DGDSSDRTAARTP
+5413 DGDSSDPKAARTP
-5426 APRLNTE
+5426 APAR
-5433 NAAGITVPTSN
+5433 NAETAMGLTMPTSN
-5444 GAMTRGPQGTDS
+5444 GVSTVRPRGTDS
-5456 APTARTQSSG
+5456 APTARTQWTGTSH
-5466 ADGASA
+5466 A
-5472 APDRAA
+5472 AAAA
-5478 AHDRQPVTSYESANP
+5478 AHDRQPVTPHRWAD
-5493 SPASTVPSAHQ
+5493 
-5504 QRIPTAH
+5504 
-5511 THSTG
+5511 
-5516 TNGAAT
+5516 T
-5522 SADRPAAHDR
+5522 S
-5532 QPVTA
+5532 
-5537 YESAEPFAT
+5537 AT
-5546 STVPSARQQRT
+5546 STVPSARQQVTRGASAELET
-5557 PTAHTQSTGTS
+5557 PTAF
-5568 GAATSAD
+5568 
-5575 RPTAHDRQP
+5575 
-5584 ATPYESAD
+5584 
-5592 PSATTTVSSARH
+5592 
-5604 EVVRGAWAYPET
+5604 
-5616 PSASSN
+5616 SN
-5622 ADRHTDTAGDIAIV
+5622 TDRHTGTAGDIAIV

-5759 TYQMF
+5759 TYQML
-5764 GAEEA
+5764 GAEES

-5878 PLVDAEADGDTIYGV
+5878 PLADAEADGDTIYGV

-5923 LRVGDVDPASVSYVE
+5923 LRSGDVDPASVSYVE

-5951 IAGLAKVFGGSGVT
+5951 IAGLAKVFGRSGVT
-5965 ELPIGSVK
+5965 GLPIGSVK

-5996 HGTIVPSL
+5996 HATIVPSL

-6016 ATPFRIPTRPLPWPG
+6016 ATPFHIPTRRLPWPG
-6031 GDPACPRRATVS
+6031 GDPARPRRATVS

-6058 YVDRRPETRFS
+6058 YVDRRPQTRFS

-6083 LAEYV
+6083 LADYV
-6088 EALDRFLAGQQPN
+6088 AALDRFLAGQQPD
-6101 LADLA
+6101 LGDLA

-6114 AGSARAAFVARDIGR
+6114 AGSARAAFVARDIGQ

-6139 DVPGARSCGDA
+6139 DLPGARSCRDA

-6157 RWLGGA
+6157 SWLGGA
-6163 DIDWATVRD
+6163 DIDWVTVRD

-6186 ARERYWIPDVAGAQP
+6186 ARERYWIPDVAPGARP
-6201 VAGPGQP
+6201 IAGPGYP
-6208 SASRSEVTSRPQ
+6208 SASRSEVTSLPQ
-6220 PPTPPGPSPQHALNG
+6220 PSTAPGLDLAPQPSLNG
-6235 TRTDEF
+6235 SDTRTREF
-6241 VPHSASAQWPV
+6241 ASQSVSGPWPV
-6252 PDSQLP
+6252 PDSQIP
-6258 IGGFETEAGLPESAS
+6258 MGGFETKTGFPESA
-6273 ATGPT
+6273 TR
-6278 PALRLAAPQ
+6278 PAPVPVGRLAAPQ
-6287 RLAVPVWREAPLP
+6287 RLLVPVWREAPLP
-6300 GGDLRSRRALLVYD
+6300 GGDLRSRRALLLYD
-6314 VRTPQHLVQALEA
+6314 VRTPRHLVEALEA

-6333 RLVRLSAAPGE
+6333 RLVRLSEAPGDP
-6344 LHRDDFEAGAALG
+6344 HNDDFEAGAALG
-6357 GSLAARY
+6357 RSLAARY

-6370 IDMCDLVPAPVGR
+6370 IDLCDLVPAPAGR
-6383 PTGDLGRMGFY
+6383 PTGDLGRMGLY

-6408 HLAAGHPGADGPESA
+6408 HVAAGHPGAGGPESA

-6450 GAVCADPGRVLTILG
+6450 GVVCADPARVLAILG
-6465 AECAATED
+6465 AEGAAAED

-6488 ELTDATARDGLVVD
+6488 ELADATARDGLAVD
-6502 PDRTY
+6502 PARTY

-6512 TRGLGAAFASALVER
+6512 TRGLGAAFTAALVER

-6552 SGSEAEKVRRLVWL
+6552 AGPEAEKVRRLVRL

-6574 TYFGSLTDEAGLSD
+6574 TYFGSLSDEAGLSG

-6656 VSAVLPGLSVGL
+6656 VSSVLPGLSVGL

-6728 ELLDAALGTS
+6728 ELLDATLGTS
-6738 TPVVLPY
+6738 APVVLPY
-6745 HGAALQLST
+6745 HGAALRLST
-6754 RRSRPAEAATAPTA
+6754 RRSRPAESTAAPTA
-6768 QPTTAKGSA
+6768 QPTTTSGSA
-6777 VAYQELLRIFSDE
+6777 AAYQELLRIFSDE

-6797 FEGDK
+6797 LEGDK

-6814 ASAVRRIEQV
+6814 ASAVRRIEQL

-6856 SEAPPEPPAD
+6856 PEAPPDPPAD
-6866 PHGAP
+6866 PQQAP
-6871 ADRSRTPETGP
+6871 TDRPRTPQTRP
-6882 ARPNAATWAADA
+6882 ARPSAANGAADA

-7079 LRAGEV
+7079 LRAGEI

-7113 HGRCATFS
+7113 NGRCATFS

-7267 HCANLNPRF
+7267 HCDNLNPRF

>member
-25 RPQREPIAIVG
+25 RSQREPIAVVG
-36 MGCRFPGGAESPQ
+36 IGCRFPGGAETPQ
-49 QYWDLL
+49 QYWELL
-55 TSGRDAIVEAP
+55 SSGRGAIVEAP
-66 ESRWP
+66 ENRWH
-71 VADSA
+71 VTDSA
-76 PRRARRRAGLLAGP
+76 PRRARRRAGLLTGP
-90 IDAMDAEFFG
+90 IDAMDAGFFG

-109 DPQQRLVLEVAW
+109 DPQQRLALEIAW
-121 AAMEDAA
+121 EAMEDAA
-128 LVPGSPAAART
+128 LLPDSPAAARA

-153 ITPDWVSSV
+153 ITPDWVKSV

-174 VAGRVSYVLGLRGPA
+174 VAGRVSYALGLRGPA

-200 VAVHQACRSLRSG
+200 VAVHQACRSLRAG

-242 PDGRCRPFD
+242 PDGHCRPFD

-264 VVVMKTLSRAI
+264 VVVLKTLSRAI
-275 ADGDEIR
+275 ADGDAIR
-282 ALVRGSSVNHDGR
+282 ALIRGSSVNHDGR

-300 APNPTAQRELLRA
+300 APNPTAQRELLRD
-313 ALADAGCA
+313 ALADAGCT
-321 ADRIGYVETH
+321 ADRVGYVETH

-341 EIEALSQVLGT
+341 EIEALTRVLGGP
-352 TRADGSA
+352 RPDGSV
-359 CQLGSVKSQIGH
+359 CLLGSVKSQIGH
-371 LEAAAGVAGLIK
+371 LEAAAGIAGLIK

-396 HDFATMNPKIKLD
+396 HDFATMNPKISLD
-409 GTALAVP
+409 GTALALP
-416 TGDLA
+416 TRDID
-421 WPRTR
+421 WPRTER
-426 QPRLAGVSSFG
+426 PRLAGVSSFG
-437 FAGTN
+437 FSGTN

-449 APEPA
+449 APDPRPRAVPEGPA
-454 ARADPNGPVLL
+454 LL
-465 AISART
+465 VVSART
-471 PSALD
+471 PTALD
-476 TLAVRYAEQLG
+476 LVSRRYAEQLS
-487 RQEVPLADVAATA
+487 RSEVPLADVAATA

-508 HRRVVVAGTAEE
+508 RRRAVVARTAEE
-520 AARELVTSPR
+520 AARELATPSGR
-530 RTIEPEPGEP
+530 STDLDAGKP

-561 GKYPAFRA
+561 RKYPAFRA
-569 ALDRCDELLGPLP
+569 ALDRCDESLGPLP

-587 RSVLFAADDDVLAR
+587 RSVLFDADDELLTR
-601 TEYAQPALFALEW
+601 TEYAQPALFAIEW

-674 VFAAPVEFED
+674 VFAAPAEFEALVD
-684 LLDELAA
+684 ALAA
-691 SVSVA
+691 TASVA
-696 AVNSPGQFVVS
+696 AVNGPGQFVVS
-707 GAVDGV
+707 GAVDAV
-713 GRFLRAAEER
+713 DRILRAAEER
-723 SIRAVRLPGT
+723 SIRTVRLPGA

-750 TVAALAP
+750 LVAELAP
-757 APRAAAIPLISNVT
+757 DPRAAAIPLVSNVT
-771 GAPVDGPMDA
+771 GARIETRMDA

-793 FAEGVRAAAES
+793 FADGVRSVAEL
-804 GVDVY
+804 GVDAY

-815 PVLLEFGRHTD
+815 PVLLEFGRHADTG
-826 PDALWVPS
+826 ALWLPS
-834 MRRTSTDDEV
+834 MRRRSSDDEV
-844 LLTGLGELYRAGA
+844 LLTALGELYCAGA
-857 EIDWAAVLPGDARRR
+857 EIAWTAVVPEGARRR
-872 NGLPT
+872 NDLPT
-877 YPFERE
+877 YPFERQQLT
-883 RVSVPI
+883 VPNV
-889 GSASSSTG
+889 GTSSSTG
-897 YLTEHR
+897 YLAEHR

-912 AELALRALRAAGGAG
+912 ADLALRALRAAGNAD

-934 AARPVPLE
+934 AARPVPLG
-942 ELTEPLVTDAGDR
+942 ELAEPVVSEAGDR

-963 NGSVPAVS
+963 NGSVTAVS
-971 AAVRTASTRP
+971 AAVRAASARP
-981 RETGELSA
+981 REAGDLSA
-989 ARRVMSTEEDVEDFY
+989 ARRALGTEWDVADFY

-1016 RFRWITRLWSGERAM
+1016 RFRWITRLWGGEGSV
-1031 LAELRRPSE
+1031 LAELRRPAE
-1040 LAHEPDAWLPCLLDA
+1040 LAGEPDAWLPCLLDA
-1055 AIQTG
+1055 AVQTG
-1060 LALVSG
+1060 LALASRDT
-1066 NGDAARLPV
+1066 DAARLPV

-1081 LSGQDAGETAW
+1081 LAGEDAGAAAW
-1092 VRAEFTDRMVRLTIF
+1092 ALAERTGRTVRITVF
-1107 DTAGTV
+1107 DTAGAV
-1113 VGDIDNVWF
+1113 FCEMEDVWF
-1122 AESGASGQS
+1122 AESGIAGQS
-1131 QDRYRMSGLTH
+1131 QDRDRMSGLTH
-1142 RPVWEPV
+1142 RPTWAPV
-1149 VGAHTGRADA
+1149 VASPSGRGPA

-1169 AERLAAALRAAGTD
+1169 ADRLAAALRAAGTD
-1183 AVAVERAA
+1183 AVAVERTT
-1191 DPAVWPGD
+1191 DLAVRPD
-1199 ERAVIYLAD
+1199 DDRAVIYLAD
-1208 AEADDSAETA
+1208 VEADDSAEAA
-1218 RVETRFALAVVQHM
+1218 RRESHFALGVIQRMARSVA
-1232 VRTVSDAPLYVVTV
+1232 DAPLYLVTI
-1246 GATAALPGEP
+1246 GATGALPGEP
-1256 VRPAAATLWGLGAV
+1256 VRAAAAALWGLGAV
-1270 VRTELPELRCRLID
+1270 AHTELPEVRCRLID
-1284 LPGDARCDDHRLV
+1284 LPVGAHCDDHRLV
-1297 DEIRSGAEDSVIALR
+1297 SEIRSGAADQAVALR
-1312 GRHRYTMR
+1312 GHHRYTPR
-1320 MRPSDEVGGPAELDR
+1320 MQPSDDLGSLPRLDR
-1335 DGAYLITGGR
+1335 GGAYLITGGR
-1345 GALGSTAARTLA
+1345 GALGLSAARTLA
-1357 EAGAGTIVLAGRSG
+1357 EAGAGTVVLAGRSVPAPG
-1371 PTPRDERETA
+1371 DERAMA
-1381 RVAALGARVET
+1381 RIAALGARVET
-1392 VVVDVEDRNA
+1392 VVVDVGDRA
-1402 VKDLIGR
+1402 ALSRLLAR
-1409 FGAELPRLAGIV
+1409 FGDELPRLSGVV
-1421 HCAGVLDDALLFEQT
+1421 HCAGVLDDALLVEQT

-1456 LTAGRPLDL
+1456 LTADRSLEL
-1465 FVLFSSVSALVGTAG
+1465 FVLFSSVSAVVGTAG

-1493 LAHLRAARGLPAVS
+1493 LARLRAARGLPAVS

-1514 GTGMAEGLSDAARR
+1514 NTGMAGGLSDAARR
-1528 AWERH
+1528 AWLRH
-1533 GVGELDAEDGAR
+1533 GVAELAAEDGAR

-1560 PAVTAATAEPD
+1560 PAVTAVAAQAESIAEVDAQDARAPR
-1571 SVEGQEPGD
+1571 E

-1586 LVRTH
+1586 LVRGH
-1591 AASTLG
+1591 AMTALG
-1597 RAAAVPDRTPLRE
+1597 RTTAISDRMPLRE

-1617 AVELRNALSAELGVR
+1617 AVELRDALSADLGVR

-1652 RLGATPAPGRATAKQ
+1652 RLGATSAPRRTAGEQ
-1667 ADKRSTPRVS
+1667 AGPRPITRTS
-1677 EQLTSPVYPTELS
+1677 EQLTTPVYPTELP
-1690 VTPTTANVSQLTS
+1690 VTPTTSNVSQLTTHETGS
-1703 RESGAAADDYA
+1703 ATDEDAE
-1714 DAIAIVG
+1714 AIAIIG
-1721 MGCRYPGGVRGP
+1721 MGCRYPGAVRGP
-1733 ADLWRVLA
+1733 ADLWHVLA
-1741 TGTDAVTEVPPHRW
+1741 TETDAVTEVPATRW
-1755 DVEAFYDPNPDADG
+1755 DADAFFDPDPDAEG

-1828 RTGVFVGVMS
+1828 RTGVFVGLMS

-1844 MARADVAPD
+1844 MARADLAPD

-1871 FLGAQGPSLTID
+1871 FLGVHGPSLTID

-1968 DRILGLVRGSA
+1968 DRVLGLVRGSA

-1999 VIRAALADAAVE
+1999 VIRAALADAALA

-2033 NALAAALGQGR
+2033 NALASVLGQGR
-2044 TETTPLWIGSVKSN
+2044 TEATPLWIGSVKSN

-2075 ESMRHERIPAS
+2075 ESLRHERIPAS

-2098 DSVAIRVVAEERP
+2098 DSVAIRVVAEQRP
-2111 WRRSH
+2111 WPRSR

-2132 AHVVIEEPPQVSE
+2132 AHVVLEEAPQAAE
-2145 AGSGRDAGPH
+2145 PATADDAGPH

-2162 STDALRELA
+2162 SAEALRALA
-2171 GRYRDLLVA
+2171 ARYRDLLA
-2180 RPETALVDLC
+2180 TRPETALGDLC

-2196 RTHFAERVAIC
+2196 RTHFGERVAIG
-2207 FDTAAQLRAALE
+2207 FDTAAQLRAALG
-2219 NIASGVTASKSVVEI
+2219 NVASGTIASGSVVEE
-2234 SNGSIDL
+2234 STGSSDL

-2246 EGAEIDWAAAYSDR
+2246 DGSDIDWAAVHSGR

-2272 QRKRHWLDLTPRP
+2272 QRKRHWLELTPRSA
-2285 DAARSSR
+2285 DAPSSR
-2292 TLRIT
+2292 TLRL
-2297 AEMFAGHRLR
+2297 APEMFEGHRLR
-2307 GVPTA
+2307 GVPTV

-2317 CTQLNEI
+2317 CAQLNEI
-2324 ATRLPG
+2324 GARLPG
-2330 TWEVT
+2330 AWEVT
-2335 RLRLITPLEVT
+2335 GLRLLQPLEVT
-2346 AEAAVRA
+2346 AETELRVEL
-2353 VIEPGPDGH
+2353 EPGPDGH
-2362 DVRFVRADDAA
+2362 GVRFVRRDDGV
-2373 TVCAQATLVP
+2373 TCYAQATLTAAESDSIAP
-2383 AHAVS
+2383 L
-2388 MPSQEAVTAES
+2388 EAV
-2399 EARMWPA
+2399 ARDPEPRIWPD
-2406 YYDTLARLGL
+2406 YYDTVAGLGL
-2416 DLGPDYRCGL
+2416 DLGAEYRCAL
-2426 EFRPI
+2426 EFRRI
-2431 SDTEAE
+2431 GDSEAE
-2437 AVFRLPGDATALDPV
+2437 AVFRLPGDRATALDPI

-2459 SIVVTATG
+2459 TIVVTARAEG
-2467 GGKLFLPSEIERVR
+2467 LFLPSAVGRAR
-2481 FFGNPT
+2481 FFGGPS
-2487 AGEATVRCRVRVSER
+2487 AGDTTVRCRVRVTER
-2502 GTRVIVGDATLYSE
+2502 GARVIVGDATLHSL
-2516 SGRPLVG
+2516 SGRPLASVH
-2523 MQGVSLLAANFDVAP
+2523 GVELMATGPGFAP
-2538 EPAIAQPNPSEIA
+2538 HLSAGESDSSRLT
-2551 RLLHHVEWVPAEG
+2551 RLLHHMEWVPAENG
-2564 GVRQEPAGR
+2564 AFEAGEPPGR
-2573 WLIVGEGPVGDAV
+2573 WLIFGDGPVGDAV
-2586 VAGLAAR
+2586 AAELAAR
-2593 GAEVVVVR
+2593 GADTVVVR
-2601 PEDGLAAEL
+2601 PD
-2610 FSSADA
+2610 DA
-2616 AQTFRGI
+2616 ADPLSSPFRGV
-2623 VFAWTAASARARIEA
+2623 VFAWTAASARTRIEA
-2638 ALRLTRALDSATHRP
+2638 VLRLTRALDAAAHRP
-2653 DALWLLTAN
+2653 SALWLLTVD
-2662 AQRATP
+2662 AQHVAP

-2683 RTLATEHP
+2683 RTLRTEHP
-2691 EFGTRLLDLPA
+2691 EFGCRLLDLPA
-2702 AAGVEGAQIAEG
+2702 EFAADSIVDG
-2714 LLSDRAAR
+2714 LLSGRTG
-2722 EFALRDGRW
+2722 EFAIRDNRW

-2738 GPTSADD
+2738 GPAPSDE
-2745 YRLVAH
+2745 YQLVAD
-2751 RSGDLERM
+2751 RSGEFDRM
-2759 RLEPAVRRPP
+2759 RLASGVRRAP
-2769 AAGEVEIA
+2769 APGEVEIA
-2777 VAATGINADDLWKA
+2777 VAAAGLNARDLWVA

-2796 DGAGSLGSE
+2796 QGVLPLGAE

-2817 EQFTVGDRVVALA
+2817 DGLAVGDRVVALA
-2830 GDSFAHHVTV
+2830 SESLASHVTV
-2840 EQGMVALL
+2840 DQGMVALL
-2848 PEALSYADGATVPH
+2848 PDHLSFAEGATVPY
-2862 AFTAAWS
+2862 AFTAAWH
-2869 ALFDVGGLRAGDR
+2869 ALFDLGGLRTGDR

-2887 PADGIGMAAVQVAAH
+2887 SADGMGMALIQLAAH
-2902 AGAQVYATAALC
+2902 AGAQVCAPAALR
-2914 RWARDA
+2914 RWAEHA
-2920 GLPVTQIQTWR
+2920 GVPVTQIDTWR
-2931 GHDLGDRIRAV
+2931 SHGLGESVRAA
-2942 TAGHGLDVVVQTAGD
+2942 TAGHGVDVVVHTLGD
-2957 GFAARARGILHAG
+2957 GFAAHASELLHAG
-2970 GRLVEVIDPVQNGTG
+2970 GRVVEIVDPVQTGAIDRQGDVG
-2985 HRIEEVDHR
+2985 HRA
-2994 IFDPSALAPSR
+2994 FDPATLDPR
-3005 LGAILR
+3005 QLGAALR
-3011 SVMALFEQRALTALP
+3011 EVMALFDQRALTVLP
-3026 HAAYGIDRAA
+3026 HAVHGIDRAA
-3036 EAFRAMSQRD
+3036 EAFRAMAQRD
-3046 HPGRVVLLGKDTA
+3046 HPGRVVVLARDAAGH
-3059 VTASGDRLPDG
+3059 GDRLPEG

-3082 AEAARWLADR
+3082 AAAARWLAGR
-3092 GARHLVLVGRRAPD
+3092 GVRHMVLVGRRAPD
-3106 TAGERLLA
+3106 AAGARLME
-3114 SLRATGAQVT
+3114 SLRAAGARVT

-3135 VAALLQEIPESGL
+3135 VAALLQGITESGL

-3161 DDGVVSEQNWSRF
+3161 DDGVVTEQTWPRF
-3174 ETVLGPKYLA
+3174 QTVLGPKYHA

-3189 ELTRDQPLELF
+3189 ELTRDQPLALF
-3200 VTYSS
+3200 LTYSS
-3205 VAGVLGTPGQA
+3205 VAGVLGTPGQS

-3243 WGPFADVGMAADR
+3243 WGPFADVGMAAGRAD
-3256 PEVTARLV
+3256 VTARLV
-3264 RRGLPPLRA
+3264 RRGLPPLYEG
-3273 RDAAVALEHLV
+3273 DAATALDHLV
-3284 QHDCAAPG
+3284 RSDSTAPG
-3292 VFEFVPERWYAQRT
+3292 VFDFAPERWYARR
-3306 PQVAP
+3306 AP
-3311 SPSRPETTA
+3311 HVTAAAPLPTRPETADAPATP
-3320 ASRTRQASD
+3320 D
-3329 DLAAWEALVQRVAMR
+3329 DVAPWEALVQRVAMR
-3344 VLDRAGELDPE
+3344 VLDRAGALDPE
-3355 LPLHDT
+3355 VPLHDT

-3375 AAEAG
+3375 AAEVG

-3393 VREMA
+3393 VREIA
-3398 RFLHRKGASAATGG
+3398 RFLHRKGGSA
-3412 MSVAPDD
+3412 
-3419 APSHPADTN
+3419 
-3428 PTAAEVVSFAADAPS
+3428 PTAAQNEVADQAPARAFAPS
-3443 VATDMPPVVAD
+3443 ETSSSEQ
-3454 APFLAAGM
+3454 
-3462 PAAAADVPF
+3462 PA
-3471 VGADVSAAAADVPF
+3471 
-3485 VATGMSAVAADVPV
+3485 
-3499 VAEDVSTVH
+3499 E
-3508 ADVLSVATDGSIV
+3508 
-3521 PSRVPSV
+3521 
-3528 ATGVASVAS
+3528 
-3537 APRSPQLPVEA
+3537 PQLST
-3548 PLDRTARRTVLAD
+3548 DT
-3561 IDSESDQPDD
+3561 DSASDQPDD

-3580 CRFPGGVRTPEDFWE
+3580 CRFPGGVRTPEDFWD
-3595 LLWQGRDAITEV
+3595 LLWHGRDAITEV

-3613 IDAYYDPD
+3613 IDDYYDPD
-3621 PAALGAMYTRWGG
+3621 PAALGTMYTRWGG

-3676 RAPGTLAGSR
+3676 RAPGALAGSR

-3696 EYPATPTRAADPTAI
+3696 EYPATPIRAADPTAI

-3817 TRLSRARR
+3817 TRLSQARR
-3825 NGDQVLAIVRG
+3825 HGDRVLAVVRG

-3851 NGPAQQRVITDALER
+3851 NGPAQQRVISDALER
-3866 AALRPDAV
+3866 AGLRPEVV
-3874 DYVEAH
+3874 DYVETH

-3900 VGRTQPLLIGSVKTN
+3900 ADRTRPLLIGSVKTN

-3944 HFHTPNPLIDWAAMP
+3944 HFRTPNPLIDWAGLP
-3959 VEVVGEARDWP
+3959 LEVVREAREWP
-3970 RTGHEPAIGV
+3970 RTDHDPAIGI

-3986 GTNAHVILT
+3986 GTNAHVVLAQ
-3995 PGDPAPAPRPEAPAA
+3995 GDPAQAPRTDAPGA
-4010 QVLVLSA
+4010 QLLVLSA
-4017 RDKIALAHLAG
+4017 RDRTALADTAEN
-4028 RWADEMDSAQRSL
+4028 WADEISSERASF
-4041 GDLAF
+4041 GDLAY

-4064 SGAAAARELRASSA
+4064 TGAAAARQLRDHPPTL
-4078 IRGRVERTA
+4078 IHGRVERTA
-4087 RPKVA
+4087 RAKVA
-4092 LLFTGQGSQYPGMAR
+4092 LLFTGQGSQYPRMAR

-4120 RRCDAVLG
+4120 RNCDAVLG
-4128 PIADGIGLVEAVYGD
+4128 PIADGIGLVEALYGD
-4143 HGPELLRRTV
+4143 HGPELLRQTA

-4158 LFAVEWALWELWRAW
+4158 LFAVEWALWELWRGW
-4173 GIVPAAV
+4173 GIAPAAV
-4180 LGHSVGEFVA
+4180 LGHSVGEYVA
-4190 ACAAGAMSMEDALRL
+4190 ACAAGAMTMADALQL

-4215 LPDGGGMMAVDA
+4215 LPDGGAMMAVDA
-4227 AAEQVSPLVARF
+4227 PAEQVSPLVARY

-4251 AQVVVAGPQA
+4251 AQVVIAGPQA
-4261 ALDLLR
+4261 ALDRLR
-4267 EQLSADGIRSADL
+4267 DELAASGFRSAAL

-4295 DDLAA
+4295 DDLALA
-4300 AASRATMTDPAIA
+4300 AAKATMTDPAIP
-4313 LFSNVTG
+4313 LVSNLTG
-4320 EPLRPGEFGP
+4320 APLGAGELTP
-4330 QYVARHAR
+4330 EYWARHAR
-4338 QPVRFAQGLRAMAE
+4338 QPVRFAQGMRAMAE
-4352 FGIDRFLEIGPHP
+4352 LGIGDFLEIGPQP

-4372 RALGDSARFVASLRR
+4372 RVLGDSARFVASLRR
-4387 GGGDRETMMTALGHL
+4387 GRGDRETMMTALGQL

-4417 HERRHVLAPTYPFQ
+4417 HERRRVLAPTYPFQ
-4431 RQRYW
+4431 RQSYW
-4436 VASRSESALAAP
+4436 VEQGSAAFAVSDASAAGRPDRAMRSGDAHAGVAPARSGGVSPRPHAASLADSSTVLSEHTTIAGSTPSVSDATLAALPGGPLSDHRGQPGDLGTLSEGTAVAEASIPARPGVLRVP
-4448 SGTAARHPDFPRRSN
+4448 SGAVPPHGDVSARPE
-4463 GAFESRAASITG
+4463 G
-4475 AAFTPAAASQA
+4475 AAAST
-4486 LPHLQADAARSTGS
+4486 ADR
-4500 TSSGDPL
+4500 L
-4507 PHFGAAPAPVD
+4507 
-4518 VEATYPGRP
+4518 
-4527 TRGGNGTEDRSAI
+4527 
-4540 RDSGYT
+4540 DSGASVFDLT
-4546 AAAAPRASGE
+4546 LAPEYPS
-4556 RSPALS
+4556 
-4562 PATGDGR
+4562 
-4569 APQRPL
+4569 
-4575 SSVSPDGQSCF
+4575 
-4586 DFTLGPDS
+4586 
-4594 PPYLADHVVHGAVV
+4594 YLADHVVDRAVV

-4615 ATIADTARELL
+4615 ATIVDKARSLL
-4626 AGDLVAIDDLVIT
+4626 TGEVIAIDDLVIT
-4639 SGLPLTRPQPV
+4639 HGLALTGPQTV
-4650 RIVFEPATDGLAVQV
+4650 RVGFEPISNGLAVRV
-4665 QTGSSGTHAR
+4665 TTAGSGTHAR
-4675 AHVRTGTHRVPD
+4675 AQVRTAAQRIPD
-4687 GSGLAEILDRCPQ
+4687 GAGLAEVLGNCRE
-4700 HLAASEFYQRLA
+4700 HLTAAAFYELLA
-4712 RAGLPYGPAFRRVV
+4712 GAGLPYGPAFRRVTDV
-4726 DLRVGQHE
+4726 RFGRQE
-4734 ALATLSDP
+4734 ALVTLAAP
-4742 DTDAVGVHPVL
+4742 ETEPGTAPVHPVL

-4762 AAMSPRSDEQTWVP
+4762 AAMSPRAEQQTWVP

-4781 VLVAAAGTVR
+4781 VLVSLAAGTVR
-4791 FGHVRVL
+4791 FGHVRVV

-4812 DEEGFPVLVANGL
+4812 DEEGNPVLVANGL
-4825 RVIPAPTPQS
+4825 RVMPTPTPHS
-4835 AGQSSAPESVA
+4835 GGQPSRALHERFLA
-4846 NTYRVEWRETGP
+4846 DTYRVDWQEADSALP
-4858 AAPTSAAG
+4858 ASAAG

-4872 AHGSLTDDLA
+4872 ASGDFTDGLA
-4882 GALRARGGECV
+4882 DALRARGGECV

-4898 AGFSFRAEDEF
+4898 HGFAFRADGEF

-4924 AVDDG
+4924 AVRDG

-4936 VSAVALSDADA
+4936 VSAIALSADDS

-4958 GALHLVQ
+4958 GAVHLVQ
-4965 AAALAGEPAVWLLTR
+4965 AAAAAGEPAVWLVTR
-4980 HGQRVDPADRVAP
+4980 HGQRVGSSDPVAP
-4993 QQSTLWGFARG
+4993 QQSALWGFARS
-5004 AQLEHRQ
+5004 AQLEHREM
-5011 IGCHVI
+5011 GCRVL
-5017 DLDHAADA
+5017 DLDQMTDA
-5025 DAVVDALVTPA
+5025 GTVAETLVVPD
-5036 APRQLALRR
+5036 APRQLALRQ

-5053 VPLTG
+5053 VPVRAV
-5058 LPNDP
+5058 PDES
-5063 TAASGAAG
+5063 ASGAG
-5071 TVLITGG
+5071 QTVLITGG

-5091 DRGWRDVVLA
+5091 DRGWPELVLA

-5109 AESVIAELRGRGA
+5109 ARSVIAELRERGA
-5122 RIEVRS
+5122 RIRVRS
-5128 LDVADRTAVA
+5128 LDVADRDAVA
-5138 TTLDWIDR
+5138 ATLAWIDR
-5146 QLPPLAG
+5146 ELPPLAG

-5174 GRVLAPKTF
+5174 GHVLAPKTF

-5211 LPGQSGYAAA
+5211 LPGQSSYGAA

-5230 SRGASGSPALSIAWG
+5230 SRDLSGSPALSIAWG
-5245 PWADTGMVERL
+5245 PWADTGMVEQLDIGAVQRL
-5256 SSDAVRRLTRRG
+5256 ARRG
-5268 YGLLRPEDAFD
+5268 YGMLRPAQALD
-5279 TLDRLIGTATA
+5279 TLARLIGSPAP
-5290 AVTTMPLTGVPDA
+5290 AVTAMPLVLAGTTGVDA
-5303 DVPDVLLDSVAHAVE
+5303 PDVLLDFAAPVE
-5318 NVPTTDHS
+5318 NVAAAMPTA
-5326 GDLAARMEALVRHC
+5326 DLSDRMEALVRRC
-5340 LGLAPDADLDRP
+5340 LGLAPGDDLDRP
-5352 LHELGLDSVAALE
+5352 LHELGLDSVAAIE
-5365 IRDALSRSSGHR
+5365 VRDELSRSSGHR

-5389 RAVVGLLVRLSSV
+5389 RAVVGLLVRLGS
-5402 ATPSVPPPIDN
+5402 ADKPSAPPPVESR
-5413 DGDSSDRTAARTP
+5413 GDSSDRTAARTP
-5426 APRLNTE
+5426 ATYS
-5433 NAAGITVPTSN
+5433 AGTSTASN
-5444 GAMTRGPQGTDS
+5444 GAVAARPQAASNDLAAHTDGPGANGASIAVDRPLMNDSPS
-5456 APTARTQSSG
+5456 APQPRTRHASHTPAAPAAADASSSG
-5466 ADGASA
+5466 HPTG
-5472 APDRAA
+5472 
-5478 AHDRQPVTSYESANP
+5478 PV
-5493 SPASTVPSAHQ
+5493 
-5504 QRIPTAH
+5504 
-5511 THSTG
+5511 
-5516 TNGAAT
+5516 
-5522 SADRPAAHDR
+5522 
-5532 QPVTA
+5532 
-5537 YESAEPFAT
+5537 
-5546 STVPSARQQRT
+5546 
-5557 PTAHTQSTGTS
+5557 
-5568 GAATSAD
+5568 
-5575 RPTAHDRQP
+5575 
-5584 ATPYESAD
+5584 
-5592 PSATTTVSSARH
+5592 
-5604 EVVRGAWAYPET
+5604 
-5616 PSASSN
+5616 
-5622 ADRHTDTAGDIAIV
+5622 GDIAIV
-5636 GVSGRYPGADGLDEY
+5636 GVSGRYPGAKGLDEY

-5666 RDRWDHSRYFVPDR
+5666 RERWDHTRYFVPDR
-5680 HNPFT
+5680 NNPFT

-5732 SGHSR
+5732 AGHSR

-5764 GAEEA
+5764 GAEES

-5872 GALVLR
+5872 GAMVLR
-5878 PLVDAEADGDTIYGV
+5878 PLADAEADGDTIYGV
-5893 IKGTAINHGGRVN
+5893 IKGSAINHGGRVN

-5923 LRVGDVDPASVSYVE
+5923 LRAGGVDPASVSYIE

-5951 IAGLAKVFGGSGVT
+5951 IAGLAKVFAHSGVS

-5987 LTKVLLQLR
+5987 LTKVLLQMR
-5996 HGTIVPSL
+5996 HRTIAPSL

-6016 ATPFRIPTRPLPWPG
+6016 ATPFRIPAQPLPWPG
-6031 GDPACPRRATVS
+6031 GDPARPRRATVS

-6076 SARDGER
+6076 SARDRER

-6088 EALDRFLAGQQPN
+6088 AALDGYLAAQQPN

-6106 FTMQVGRQ
+6106 YTMQVGRQ
-6114 AGSARAAFVARDIGR
+6114 AGRARAAFVARDLDQ
-6129 LRAAVRAWVD
+6129 LRAAVRAWVED
-6139 DVPGARSCGDA
+6139 APGARACREAG
-6150 AEDSRIA
+6150 EDSRIA
-6157 RWLGGA
+6157 RWLGGG

-6186 ARERYWIPDVAGAQP
+6186 ARERYWIPDVTPAPESDSAPTWQSAPNTESVAAPQVTPSRQAGAGTDP
-6201 VAGPGQP
+6201 VAQSAVEQSTSGSDLTSLPQP
-6208 SASRSEVTSRPQ
+6208 SAANLALAPQ
-6220 PPTPPGPSPQHALNG
+6220 PALDPRYARTPESPQLASGQWSDAALPPLPADRSAAEPG
-6235 TRTDEF
+6235 S
-6241 VPHSASAQWPV
+6241 PQSASAGWPA
-6252 PDSQLP
+6252 PAQQHAPTRRAAS
-6258 IGGFETEAGLPESAS
+6258 PER
-6273 ATGPT
+6273 
-6278 PALRLAAPQ
+6278 RL
-6287 RLAVPVWREAPLP
+6287 LVPVWREAPLP
-6300 GGDLRSRRALLVYD
+6300 SGDLRDRRALVVYD
-6314 VRTPQHLVQALEA
+6314 TRTPQPLIEALVA
-6327 AAGDPG
+6327 AVGDPG
-6333 RLVRLSAAPGE
+6333 RLVRLSDFPGA
-6344 LHRDDFEAGAALG
+6344 LHRDDFGAGAALG
-6357 GSLAARY
+6357 RELAARY
-6364 PDTDCV
+6364 PGTDCV
-6370 IDMCDLVPAPVGR
+6370 LDVCDLAPAPAGR
-6383 PTGDLGRMGFY
+6383 PTGDLGRMGLY
-6394 QGVIEARA
+6394 QGVIEART
-6402 GSLTLL
+6402 GSLVLV
-6408 HLAAGHPGADGPESA
+6408 HVAAGHPGADGPESA

-6444 HVADER
+6444 HVVAER
-6450 GAVCADPGRVLTILG
+6450 AAVCADPTRLLAILG
-6465 AECAATED
+6465 AECGED
-6473 SAPRVRYRG
+6473 SAPRVRYRNG
-6482 GIREAV
+6482 RREAV
-6488 ELTDATARDGLVVD
+6488 ELADATPRAGLVVD
-6502 PDRTY
+6502 PARTY

-6512 TRGLGAAFASALVER
+6512 TRGLGAEFAAALVER
-6527 GARRLAVLGREP
+6527 GARRLAVLGHET
-6539 LPPQSEW
+6539 LPPEPDW

-6552 SGSEAEKVRRLVWL
+6552 TGPVADKVRRLVAL

-6574 TYFGSLTDEAGLSD
+6574 TYFGSLADDTALSG
-6588 FFDRVRG
+6588 FFDRVRR
-6595 ELGPIGGVLHCAGSV
+6595 ELGPIAGVLHCAGSV
-6610 SGESPA
+6610 SSESPA
-6616 FVRKTGAAIATVLA
+6616 FVRKTGPAVATVLE

-6656 VSAVLPGLSVGL
+6656 VSAVLPGLAVGL

-6683 AQHALGRPWFRSINW
+6683 AQHALGRPYFRSVEW

-6712 AYRATGLPT
+6712 AYRATGLPA

-6728 ELLDAALGTS
+6728 ELLDAVLGLPD
-6738 TPVVLPY
+6738 PVVLPY
-6745 HGAALQLST
+6745 RGAALRLST
-6754 RRSRPAEAATAPTA
+6754 RTSRPAPQSAPAARPTVA
-6768 QPTTAKGSA
+6768 SGSA
-6777 VAYQELLRIFSDE
+6777 AAYQELLRIFSDE

-6824 VEAPFDPALVLEF
+6824 IGQPFDPALVLEF

-6844 GLLTEQFPERFA
+6844 GLLTEQYPERFA
-6856 SEAPPEPPAD
+6856 ADPAADPQRTPSDPPPAEQ
-6866 PHGAP
+6866 P
-6871 ADRSRTPETGP
+6871 RESRRTT
-6882 ARPNAATWAADA
+6882 AAWAADA

-6904 VVGIGCRL
+6904 VIGIGCRL

-6923 LLATGASGI
+6923 LLAAGASGI

-6946 RPGGGP
+6946 RPTGGP

-6960 GFVDGVDLFDPEY
+6960 GFVDGIDLFDPEY

-6997 ATSDAGYRREELAGK
+6997 ATTDAGYRREELAGK
-7012 RVGVYAGSRAANYFN
+7012 RVGVYAGSRAANYFH
-7027 RIPVA
+7027 RIPVP
-7032 DRHTIIGIGQNFIA
+7032 DRHTVIGIGQNFIA

-7121 EDADGFVPGEGA
+7121 ENADGFVPGEGA

-7148 DRVYAVLRG
+7148 DRIYAVLRG

-7224 RGQEPCAVG
+7224 RGPEPCAVG

-7267 HCANLNPRF
+7267 HCDNLNPRF
-7276 KFAGSPLQVNRE
+7276 KFTGSPLQVNRE

-7320 APDGHRPTRHPLDP
+7320 APDGYRPTRRPLDP
-7334 PAFRKRSFMLPK
+7334 PAFRKRSFMLPR
-7346 TVPSPST
+7346 TVPSTST
-7353 EPAPRIVVPISAP
+7353 EPAPRIVVPMTTSAP

-7373 EPLR
+7373 EPLV

>member
-36 MGCRFPGGAESPQ
+36 VGCRFPGGAESPQ
-49 QYWDLL
+49 QYWELL
-55 TSGRDAIVEAP
+55 SSGRDAIVEAP
-66 ESRWP
+66 ENRW
-71 VADSA
+71 VVTDSA

-109 DPQQRLVLEVAW
+109 DPQQRLALEVAW

-128 LVPGSPAAART
+128 LVPGGPAAART

-200 VAVHQACRSLRSG
+200 VAVHQACRSLRAG

-264 VVVMKTLSRAI
+264 VVVLKTLSRAL

-300 APNPTAQRELLRA
+300 APNPTAQRELLRD
-313 ALADAGCA
+313 ALTDAGCA

-341 EIEALSQVLGT
+341 EIEALSQVVGVP
-352 TRADGSA
+352 RADGSV
-359 CQLGSVKSQIGH
+359 CLLGSVKSQIGH

-383 VVLQLQH
+383 VVLQMQH

-396 HDFATMNPKIKLD
+396 HDFATMNPKIRLD

-416 TGDLA
+416 TDDVA
-421 WPRTR
+421 WPQTR

-449 APEPA
+449 APEPL
-454 ARADPNGPVLL
+454 ARADPNEPALL
-465 AISART
+465 VISART
-471 PSALD
+471 RSALD
-476 TLAVRYAEQLG
+476 ALAHRYAEQLD
-487 RQEVPLADVAATA
+487 RQEMPLADVAATA

-508 HRRVVVAGTAEE
+508 YRRAVVARTAEE
-520 AARELVTSPR
+520 AARDLAAPSDRSIDPD
-530 RTIEPEPGEP
+530 PGKP

-561 GKYPAFRA
+561 RRYPAFRT
-569 ALDRCDELLGPLP
+569 ALDRCDELLGPLR
-582 GGMRL
+582 GGLRL
-587 RSVLFAADDDVLAR
+587 RSVLFEADDDVLAR

-645 VFDLDTGLR
+645 VFDLATGLR

-660 RLMQAVAQRGAMAA
+660 RLMQAVAQQGAMAA
-674 VFAAPVEFED
+674 VFAAPVEFET
-684 LLDELAA
+684 LLDELSA

-707 GAVDGV
+707 GSVDGV
-713 GRFLRAAEER
+713 QRVVRAAEER

-733 TAFHSPLLDPML
+733 AAFHSPLLDPML
-745 DDFET
+745 DDFEAR
-750 TVAALAP
+750 VAELVP
-757 APRAAAIPLISNVT
+757 VPRAATIPLVSNVT
-771 GAPVDGPMDA
+771 GTRIEGLMDA

-793 FAEGVRAAAES
+793 FAEGVRSAAES

-815 PVLLEFGRHTD
+815 PVLSEFGRHTD
-826 PDALWVPS
+826 PAAVWVPS

-844 LLTGLGELYRAGA
+844 LLTGLGELYRLGA
-857 EIDWAAVLPGDARRR
+857 EIDWSAVVPLDARRR

-883 RVSVPI
+883 RVFVPI
-889 GSASSSTG
+889 ESASPSTG
-897 YLTEHR
+897 YLAEHR
-903 FRDRAVVPA
+903 FRDHAVVPA
-912 AELALRALRAAGGAG
+912 AELALRALHAAGGAG

-942 ELTEPLVTDAGDR
+942 ELSEPLVSDVGGRA
-955 TEVRFHVE
+955 EVRFHVDE
-963 NGSVPAVS
+963 GAVTAVS
-971 AAVRTASTRP
+971 ATVRAATNRP
-981 RETGELSA
+981 RDSDELSA
-989 ARRVMSTEEDVEDFY
+989 ARLALSTEENVAAFY

-1016 RFRWITRLWSGERAM
+1016 RFRWITRLWSGEGRV
-1031 LAELRRPSE
+1031 LAELTRPAE
-1040 LAHEPDAWLPCLLDA
+1040 LADEPDAWLPCLLDA

-1060 LALVSG
+1060 LALVSAD
-1066 NGDAARLPV
+1066 GDAARLPV

-1081 LSGQDAGETAW
+1081 LSGQGAGATAW
-1092 VRAEFTDRMVRLTIF
+1092 ALTERTGRTVRLTVF
-1107 DTAGTV
+1107 DTAGAV
-1113 VGDIDNVWF
+1113 VCDIEDVWF
-1122 AESGASGQS
+1122 AESGTAGQP
-1131 QDRYRMSGLTH
+1131 QDRDSMSGFTH
-1142 RPVWEPV
+1142 RPTWERV
-1149 VGAHTGRADA
+1149 VASPSGRAPA
-1159 AALVI
+1159 AALVV
-1164 GVGHQ
+1164 GVRQQ
-1169 AERLAAALRAAGTD
+1169 ADRLAAALRAAGTD
-1183 AVAVERAA
+1183 AVSVERTT
-1191 DPAVWPGD
+1191 DPDVWPGD
-1199 ERAVIYLAD
+1199 DRAVIYLAD
-1208 AEADDSAETA
+1208 AEADDSAESA
-1218 RVETRFALAVVQHM
+1218 RVETRFALAVVQRM
-1232 VRTVSDAPLYVVTV
+1232 ARLVSDAPLYLVTM
-1246 GATAALPGEP
+1246 GATGALAGEP

-1270 VRTELPELRCRLID
+1270 TRTELPELRCRLID
-1284 LPGDARCDDHRLV
+1284 LPADARCDDHRLV
-1297 DEIRSGAEDSVIALR
+1297 DEIRSGATDFAIALR
-1312 GRHRYTMR
+1312 GRHRYTTR
-1320 MRPSDEVGGPAELDR
+1320 MQPSDEPGGAPEVKR
-1335 DGAYLITGGR
+1335 GGAYLITGGR
-1345 GALGSTAARTLA
+1345 GALGLTAARTLA
-1357 EAGAGTIVLAGRSG
+1357 EAGAGTIVLAGRNG
-1371 PTPRDERETA
+1371 PTSRDERGMA
-1381 RVAALGARVET
+1381 RIAASGARVET
-1392 VVVDVEDRNA
+1392 AVVDVEDRNA
-1402 VKDLIGR
+1402 LSRLISR
-1409 FGAELPRLAGIV
+1409 FGVELPRLAGVV
-1421 HCAGVLDDALLFEQT
+1421 HCAGVLDDALLFEQS

-1456 LTAGRPLDL
+1456 LTAGQPLDL
-1465 FVLFSSVSALVGTAG
+1465 FVLFSSVSAVVGTAG

-1493 LAHLRAARGLPAVS
+1493 LARLRLARGLPALS

-1514 GTGMAEGLSDAARR
+1514 GTGMAEGLSEAARR
-1528 AWERH
+1528 AWARH
-1533 GVGELDAEDGAR
+1533 GVGELAAEDGVR
-1545 ALRSLLSAEGVVAVF
+1545 ALRWLLSAEGVVSVF
-1560 PAVTAATAEPD
+1560 PAVTEVPAEPEPVAAVEAQD
-1571 SVEGQEPGD
+1571 SRD
-1580 PAELLE
+1580 PAELRE

-1591 AASTLG
+1591 AMTALG
-1597 RAAAVPDRTPLRE
+1597 RTTAVSDRTPLRE

-1617 AVELRNALSAELGVR
+1617 AVELRNALSADLGMR

-1652 RLGATPAPGRATAKQ
+1652 RLGATSAPGRTAGQQ
-1667 ADKRSTPRVS
+1667 AEQRPTTRIS
-1677 EQLTSPVYPTELS
+1677 EQLTAPVYPTKLP
-1690 VTPTTANVSQLTS
+1690 VTPSTPNVSQLTA
-1703 RESGAAADDYA
+1703 REAELAPDDYA

-1721 MGCRYPGGVRGP
+1721 VGCRYPGGVRGP
-1733 ADLWRVLA
+1733 ADLWRLL
-1741 TGTDAVTEVPPHRW
+1741 TTETDAVTEVPAHRW
-1755 DVEAFYDPNPDADG
+1755 DVDAVFDPDPDADG

-1844 MARADVAPD
+1844 MARADLAPD

-1968 DRILGLVRGSA
+1968 DRVLGLVRGSA

-2011 AQDIDYVET
+2011 AGDIDYVET

-2033 NALAAALGQGR
+2033 NALAAALGEGR

-2111 WRRSH
+2111 WRRSR

-2145 AGSGRDAGPH
+2145 ADAPDDAGPH

-2162 STDALRELA
+2162 SADALRELGA
-2171 GRYRDLLVA
+2171 RYRDLLVA
-2180 RPETALVDLC
+2180 HPEIALVDLC
-2190 ASAAVG
+2190 ARAALG
-2196 RTHFAERVAIC
+2196 RTHFGERVAIG

-2219 NIASGVTASKSVVEI
+2219 NVASGVTVSGSVAEV
-2234 SNGSIDL
+2234 SSGSLEL

-2246 EGAEIDWAAAYSDR
+2246 DGAEIDWGAVYSGHH
-2260 RWRHVDLPTYPF
+2260 WRHVDVPAYPF
-2272 QRKRHWLDLTPRP
+2272 QRKRHWLELTPRRD
-2285 DAARSSR
+2285 DAHAPRA
-2292 TLRIT
+2292 LRLT
-2297 AEMFAGHRLR
+2297 PEMFAGHRLR
-2307 GVPTA
+2307 GLPTV

-2317 CTQLNEI
+2317 SVQLNEI

-2330 TWEVT
+2330 AWEV
-2335 RLRLITPLEVT
+2335 RKLRLITPLEVT
-2346 AEAAVRA
+2346 AEAVVR
-2353 VIEPGPDGH
+2353 VVVEPGPDGH
-2362 DVRFVRADDAA
+2362 DVRFLGSDDARA
-2373 TVCAQATLVP
+2373 GYAQATLTAAQPEPVKP
-2383 AHAVS
+2383 YAADSAHS
-2388 MPSQEAVTAES
+2388 D
-2399 EARMWPA
+2399 ARIWTA
-2406 YYDTLARLGL
+2406 YYDALARLGL
-2416 DLGPDYRCGL
+2416 DLGPDYRCAL
-2426 EFRPI
+2426 EFRRI
-2431 SDTEAE
+2431 SATEAE
-2437 AVFRLPGDATALDPV
+2437 TVFRLAGDGTALDPI

-2467 GGKLFLPSEIERVR
+2467 GEELFLPSEIDRVR

-2487 AGEATVRCRVRVSER
+2487 AGDATVRCRVRVTER
-2502 GTRVIVGDATLYSE
+2502 GRRIIVGDATLYSE
-2516 SGRPLVG
+2516 SGRPLASV
-2523 MQGVSLLAANFDVAP
+2523 QGVSLLAAKFDTLP
-2538 EPAIAQPNPSEIA
+2538 ESFAAESDSTRLA
-2551 RLLHHVEWVPAEG
+2551 RLLHHVEWAPVEG
-2564 GVRQEPAGR
+2564 GVREEPAGR
-2573 WLIVGEGPVGDAV
+2573 WLIFGDGAVGDAV
-2586 VAGLAAR
+2586 AAGLSAR
-2593 GAEVVVVR
+2593 GAEIVMIR
-2601 PEDGLAAEL
+2601 PEDGHAADEIL
-2610 FSSADA
+2610 SSEA
-2616 AQTFRGI
+2616 ANSFQGI
-2623 VFAWTAASARARIEA
+2623 AFAWTAAPAQVRIEA
-2638 ALRLTRALDSATHRP
+2638 ALRLTRALDSAAHRP
-2653 DALWLLTAN
+2653 AALWLLTVN
-2662 AQRATP
+2662 AQRVTP
-2668 ADRPDP
+2668 ADLPDP

-2691 EFGTRLLDLPA
+2691 EFGCRLLDLPA
-2702 AAGVEGAQIAEG
+2702 ETIVDSAPIVDG
-2714 LLSDRAAR
+2714 LLSGRAAG

-2731 LTARLAD
+2731 LTARVAEGLAS
-2738 GPTSADD
+2738 TD

-2751 RSGDLERM
+2751 RSGEFERM
-2759 RLEPAVRRPP
+2759 RLEPGIRRAP
-2769 AAGEVEIA
+2769 AAGEVEIV
-2777 VAATGINADDLWKA
+2777 VAATGLNAHDLWVA

-2796 DGAGSLGSE
+2796 DGAGPLGSE
-2805 CAGRITAVGAGV
+2805 CAGRITAIGAGV
-2817 EQFTVGDRVVALA
+2817 EQFAVGDRVVALA
-2830 GDSFAHHVTV
+2830 ADSFARHVTV
-2840 EQGMVALL
+2840 DQAMVARL
-2848 PEALSYADGATVPH
+2848 PDDLPFADGATVPY
-2862 AFTAAWS
+2862 AFTTAWH
-2869 ALFDVGGLRAGDR
+2869 ALFDLGGLRAGDR

-2887 PADGIGMAAVQVAAH
+2887 PADGIGMAAVQLAVH
-2902 AGAQVYATAALC
+2902 AGAQVCATAALC
-2914 RWARDA
+2914 RWARST
-2920 GLPVTQIQTWR
+2920 GLPVTQIHTWR
-2931 GHDLGDRIRAV
+2931 SHELGERVRAA
-2942 TAGHGLDVVVQTAGD
+2942 TAGHGLDVVVHTSGD
-2957 GFAARARGILHAG
+2957 GFAAHASEVLHAG
-2970 GRLVEVIDPVQNGTG
+2970 GRFVEIVDPVQTGTV
-2985 HRIEEVDHR
+2985 HRHADVDHR
-2994 IFDPSALAPSR
+2994 TFDPVAVDPRR
-3005 LGAILR
+3005 LGAALR
-3011 SVMALFEQRALTALP
+3011 SVLALFEQRALTTLP

-3046 HPGRVVLLGKDTA
+3046 HPGRVVLLGKDVPVA
-3059 VTASGDRLPDG
+3059 AGGDRLPDG

-3075 GGFGGLG
+3075 GGFGGRG
-3082 AEAARWLADR
+3082 AAAAHWLADR

-3106 TAGERLLA
+3106 PAGERLLE
-3114 SLRATGAQVT
+3114 SLRGTGARVT

-3135 VAALLQEIPESGL
+3135 VAELLQSISESGF
-3148 PPLRGVIHCAGVL
+3148 PPLRGVVHCAGVL
-3161 DDGVVSEQNWSRF
+3161 DDGVISEQTWSRF
-3174 ETVLGPKYLA
+3174 ETVLGPKYHA

-3189 ELTRDQPLELF
+3189 ELTRDQPIELF
-3200 VTYSS
+3200 ITYSS

-3256 PEVTARLV
+3256 PDVTARLV
-3264 RRGLPPLRA
+3264 RRGLPPLSA
-3273 RDAAVALEHLV
+3273 GDAAAALEHLV
-3284 QHDCAAPG
+3284 RHDSAAPG
-3292 VFEFVPERWYAQRT
+3292 VFEFVPERWYAQRM
-3306 PQVAP
+3306 PQIAP
-3311 SPSRPETTA
+3311 AVPPTIRPETTGVP
-3320 ASRTRQASD
+3320 RTQSASD
-3329 DLAAWEALVQRVAMR
+3329 DLAPWEALVQRVAMR
-3344 VLDRAGELDPE
+3344 VLDRAGELDPD

-3375 AAEAG
+3375 AVEVG

-3398 RFLHRKGASAATGG
+3398 RFLHRKGAA
-3412 MSVAPDD
+3412 
-3419 APSHPADTN
+3419 APSGG
-3428 PTAAEVVSFAADAPS
+3428 TAAPAGGANVIAADVPS
-3443 VATDMPPVVAD
+3443 YAADLPLAGADDLPPAGAEVPPVVAD
-3454 APFLAAGM
+3454 VPLV
-3462 PAAAADVPF
+3462 AADVLLP
-3471 VGADVSAAAADVPF
+3471 ATDV
-3485 VATGMSAVAADVPV
+3485 SAVAADVSPV
-3499 VAEDVSTVH
+3499 PADAPLVAADVPPVADEVNPVAPTPRYPIATPPKQSARQDVSPGIDFET
-3508 ADVLSVATDGSIV
+3508 
-3521 PSRVPSV
+3521 
-3528 ATGVASVAS
+3528 
-3537 APRSPQLPVEA
+3537 
-3548 PLDRTARRTVLAD
+3548 DRT
-3561 IDSESDQPDD
+3561 DD

-3580 CRFPGGVRTPEDFWE
+3580 CRFPGGVRTPEDFWD
-3595 LLWQGRDAITEV
+3595 LLWHGRDAITEV

-3621 PAALGAMYTRWGG
+3621 PASLGTMYTRWGG
-3634 FVDGADEFDP
+3634 FVDDADEFDP

-3661 RLLLETSWEALERSG
+3661 RLLLETTWEALERSG
-3676 RAPGTLAGSR
+3676 RAPGALAGSR

-3696 EYPATPTRAADPTAI
+3696 EYPATPTRADHPTAI

-3748 LVALQAAADGLRAGR
+3748 LVALQAAEDGLRAGR

-3817 TRLSRARR
+3817 TRLSQARR
-3825 NGDQVLAIVRG
+3825 NGDRVLAIVRG

-3866 AALRPDAV
+3866 AGLRPDTV

-3900 VGRTQPLLIGSVKTN
+3900 SGRTQPLLIGSVKTN

-3944 HFHTPNPLIDWAAMP
+3944 HLHTPNPLIDWAGLP
-3959 VEVVGEARDWP
+3959 LEVVREARDWP

-3986 GTNAHVILT
+3986 GTNAHVILAQ
-3995 PGDPAPAPRPEAPAA
+3995 GDPVLAPRPESPTA

-4017 RDKIALAHLAG
+4017 RDETALADSAR
-4028 RWADEMDSAQRSL
+4028 RWADRIDSAQATLS
-4041 GDLAF
+4041 DLAY

-4064 SGAAAARELRASSA
+4064 TSAVAARELRGPIP

-4087 RPKVA
+4087 RTKVA

-4120 RRCDAVLG
+4120 RHCDAVLG
-4128 PIADGIGLVEAVYGD
+4128 PIADGIGLIEALYGD

-4158 LFAVEWALWELWRAW
+4158 LFAVEWALWELWRSW
-4173 GIVPAAV
+4173 GIAPAAV
-4180 LGHSVGEFVA
+4180 LGHSVGEYVA
-4190 ACAAGAMSMEDALRL
+4190 ACAAGAMSVEDALRL

-4215 LPDGGGMMAVDA
+4215 LPDGGAMVAVDA
-4227 AAEQVSPLVARF
+4227 PAEQISPLVARYA
-4239 EPAVSIA
+4239 PAVSIA

-4251 AQVVVAGPQA
+4251 AQVVVAGPGA
-4261 ALDLLR
+4261 ALDPLR

-4300 AASRATMTDPAIA
+4300 AASRARMSDPVIP
-4313 LFSNVTG
+4313 LISNLTG
-4320 EPLRPGEFGP
+4320 AVLRPGELDP
-4330 QYVARHAR
+4330 RYWARHAR
-4338 QPVRFAQGLRAMAE
+4338 QPVRFAQGLRALAE
-4352 FGIDRFLEIGPHP
+4352 LGIDEFLEIGPHP

-4372 RALGDSARFVASLRR
+4372 RVLGDSARFVASLRR
-4387 GGGDRETMMTALGHL
+4387 GRGDRETMMTALGRL
-4402 YVAGVPVDW
+4402 YVGGVAVDW

-4417 HERRHVLAPTYPFQ
+4417 HDRRRVLAPTYPFQ

-4436 VASRSESALAAP
+4436 VESRSYAAVAAP
-4448 SGTAARHPDFPRRSN
+4448 SSAGDGHTLISTRSGSVSEEPGTAP
-4463 GAFESRAASITG
+4463 
-4475 AAFTPAAASQA
+4475 TPAVGYSTRPVDAVLSHSEAAGAGHSKVSM
-4486 LPHLQADAARSTGS
+4486 HLHAELSDRSVTTHPTRGHETVPGSGIAAEPN
-4500 TSSGDPL
+4500 PL
-4507 PHFGAAPAPVD
+4507 THLGAAPPSAEMDAVPY
-4518 VEATYPGRP
+4518 AGLR
-4527 TRGGNGTEDRSAI
+4527 TRQEI
-4540 RDSGYT
+4540 
-4546 AAAAPRASGE
+4546 AAAAARQADHSI
-4556 RSPALS
+4556 SS
-4562 PATGDGR
+4562 STATN
-4569 APQRPL
+4569 
-4575 SSVSPDGQSCF
+4575 F
-4586 DFTLGPDS
+4586 DLTLGPES
-4594 PPYLADHVVHGAVV
+4594 PSYLAEHVVDRTVV

-4615 ATIADTARELL
+4615 ATIADIARGLV
-4626 AGDLVAIDDLVIT
+4626 AGDVVAIDDLVIT
-4639 SGLPLTRPQPV
+4639 SGLALTGPQQV
-4650 RIVFEPATDGLAVQV
+4650 RIVFDPTADGFTVHV
-4665 QTGSSGTHAR
+4665 QTESSGTHAR
-4675 AHVRTGTHRVPD
+4675 AHVRTGTHRIPAAASL
-4687 GSGLAEILDRCPQ
+4687 GEILGACPE
-4700 HLAASEFYQRLA
+4700 HLAAAEFYQRLTH
-4712 RAGLPYGPAFRRVV
+4712 AGLPYGPAFRRVV
-4726 DLRVGQHE
+4726 GLRLGRRE
-4734 ALATLSDP
+4734 ALATLSDF
-4742 DTDAVGVHPVL
+4742 DTDTSPGTVHPVL

-4762 AAMSPRSDEQTWVP
+4762 AAMSPRADEQTWVP
-4776 FAVDQ
+4776 FAMDQ
-4781 VLVAAAGTVR
+4781 VLVSAAAGTVR

-4812 DEEGFPVLVANGL
+4812 DEEGSPVLVANGL
-4825 RVIPAPTPQS
+4825 RVMPTPNS
-4835 AGQSSAPESVA
+4835 AGQSSAPASHDRSVA
-4846 NTYRVEWRETGP
+4846 DTYRIDWRETGP
-4858 AAPTSAAG
+4858 AAPASAAG
-4866 RWLIIG
+4866 RWLVIG
-4872 AHGSLTDDLA
+4872 APGSFADDVA
-4882 GALRARGGECV
+4882 DDLRARGGECV
-4893 LARPG
+4893 VARPG
-4898 AGFSFRAEDEF
+4898 DGFRFRGEDEF
-4909 EVDLGVPA
+4909 EIDLGVPA

-4936 VSAVALSDADA
+4936 VSAVALSDEDA
-4947 PAPVVA
+4947 PAPVAA

-4980 HGQRVDPADRVAP
+4980 HGQRVEPSDRVAP
-4993 QQSTLWGFARG
+4993 QQSALWGFARS
-5004 AQLEHRQ
+5004 AQLEHREM
-5011 IGCHVI
+5011 GCHVI
-5017 DLDHAADA
+5017 DLDKDA
-5025 DAVVDALVTPA
+5025 DVRSVVDTFVTA
-5036 APRQLALRR
+5036 SSPRQLALRQ

-5053 VPLTG
+5053 VPLTV
-5058 LPNDP
+5058 PSAP
-5063 TAASGAAG
+5063 TAASGAGG

-5078 LGGVGLRLARWFV
+5078 LGGVGVRLARWFV
-5091 DRGWRDVVLA
+5091 DRGWPDVVLA

-5109 AESVIAELRGRGA
+5109 AESVIAELRARGA

-5138 TTLDWIDR
+5138 ATLTWIDR
-5146 QLPPLAG
+5146 ELPPLAG
-5153 VAHLAGVLDDG
+5153 VVHLAGVLDDG

-5189 ELTAG
+5189 ELTEG

-5211 LPGQSGYAAA
+5211 LPGQAGYAAA
-5221 NAFLDGLAE
+5221 NAFLDGMAE
-5230 SRGASGSPALSIAWG
+5230 SRGAAGSPALSIAWG

-5256 SSDAVRRLTRRG
+5256 SSSAVQRLARRG
-5268 YGLLRPEDAFD
+5268 YGLLRPERAFD
-5279 TLDRLIGTATA
+5279 TLAELLGSAA
-5290 AVTTMPLTGVPDA
+5290 PAVTTMPLTMPGVTAA
-5303 DVPDVLLDSVAHAVE
+5303 DVPDVLLDFVAPIE
-5318 NVPTTDHS
+5318 NVSTTTDS
-5326 GDLAARMEALVRHC
+5326 AADLSARIEALVRRC
-5340 LGLAPDADLDRP
+5340 LGLAPGDDLDRP

-5365 IRDALSRSSGHR
+5365 IRDELSRSSGHR

-5389 RAVVGLLVRLSSV
+5389 RAVVGLLVRLGSAEV
-5402 ATPSVPPPIDN
+5402 PSVPPSIDSN
-5413 DGDSSDRTAARTP
+5413 GDSSDQTAARTP
-5426 APRLNTE
+5426 APGLNPE
-5433 NAAGITVPTSN
+5433 MAVDVTVPMSN
-5444 GAMTRGPQGTDS
+5444 GVAAVPPRATDTAPRTHRTGTNDAAAAADRSAARDRRPVTARASADSS
-5456 APTARTQSSG
+5456 APTAPSVGHQEVRH
-5466 ADGASA
+5466 ASA
-5472 APDRAA
+5472 
-5478 AHDRQPVTSYESANP
+5478 ESF
-5493 SPASTVPSAHQ
+5493 AS
-5504 QRIPTAH
+5504 R
-5511 THSTG
+5511 
-5516 TNGAAT
+5516 
-5522 SADRPAAHDR
+5522 
-5532 QPVTA
+5532 
-5537 YESAEPFAT
+5537 E
-5546 STVPSARQQRT
+5546 T
-5557 PTAHTQSTGTS
+5557 PTAD
-5568 GAATSAD
+5568 AI
-5575 RPTAHDRQP
+5575 
-5584 ATPYESAD
+5584 
-5592 PSATTTVSSARH
+5592 
-5604 EVVRGAWAYPET
+5604 
-5616 PSASSN
+5616 SN
-5622 ADRHTDTAGDIAIV
+5622 TDRHIDAVGDIAIV

-5666 RDRWDHSRYFVPDR
+5666 QQRWDHSRYFVPDR

-5732 SGHSR
+5732 AGHSR

-5764 GAEEA
+5764 GAEES

-5813 LACQSIRTGECRLA
+5813 LACQSIRAGECRLA
-5827 VVGGVNLSLH
+5827 LVGGVNLSLH

-5878 PLVDAEADGDTIYGV
+5878 PLADAEADGDTIYGV

-5923 LRVGDVDPASVSYVE
+5923 LRSGGVDPASVSYVE

-5951 IAGLAKVFGGSGVT
+5951 IAGLAKVFGTSGVT

-5996 HGTIVPSL
+5996 HRTIVPSL

-6016 ATPFRIPTRPLPWPG
+6016 ATPFRIPSRPLPWPG
-6031 GDPACPRRATVS
+6031 GDPARPRRATVS

-6058 YVDRRPETRFS
+6058 YVDRRPQTRFS

-6083 LAEYV
+6083 LTEYV
-6088 EALDRFLAGQQPN
+6088 TALDRFLSGQQPN

-6114 AGSARAAFVARDIGR
+6114 AGSARAAFVARDIGQ
-6129 LRAAVRAWVD
+6129 LRAAVRAWVE
-6139 DVPGARSCGDA
+6139 DVPGARSCRDA

-6157 RWLGGA
+6157 RWLGGK
-6163 DIDWATVRD
+6163 DLDWATVRD

-6186 ARERYWIPDVAGAQP
+6186 ARERYWIPDVASSVEPGAGHSDQSTFTPDNTSLPQPTSTSGPVPVAQP
-6201 VAGPGQP
+6201 
-6208 SASRSEVTSRPQ
+6208 
-6220 PPTPPGPSPQHALNG
+6220 ALNG
-6235 TRTDEF
+6235 QATLQAGAPQP
-6241 VPHSASAQWPV
+6241 VSAQWLALEPL
-6252 PDSQLP
+6252 SELST
-6258 IGGFETEAGLPESAS
+6258 GGFETEAGMRESA
-6273 ATGPT
+6273 PT
-6278 PALRLAAPQ
+6278 RRAAAQ
-6287 RLAVPVWREAPLP
+6287 RLLVPVWREAALP

-6314 VRTPQHLVQALEA
+6314 ARTPHHLVEALTA
-6327 AAGDPG
+6327 ATGDPG
-6333 RLVRLSAAPGE
+6333 RLVRLSELPGD
-6344 LHRDDFEAGAALG
+6344 LHRDDFDAGAALG
-6357 GSLAARY
+6357 RALAARY

-6370 IDMCDLVPAPVGR
+6370 LDVCDLVPAATGR

-6402 GSLTLL
+6402 GSLALL
-6408 HLAAGHPGADGPESA
+6408 HIAAGHPGADGPESA

-6444 HVADER
+6444 HIGDER
-6450 GAVCADPGRVLTILG
+6450 DAVCADPARLLAILG
-6465 AECAATED
+6465 AESAATED

-6502 PDRTY
+6502 PARTY

-6512 TRGLGAAFASALVER
+6512 TRGLGAAFAAALVER

-6539 LPPQSEW
+6539 LPPQTEW

-6552 SGSEAEKVRRLVWL
+6552 TGPEAEKVRRLVQL

-6574 TYFGSLTDEAGLSD
+6574 TYFGSLTDEAGLSG
-6588 FFDRVRG
+6588 FFDRVRN

-6610 SGESPA
+6610 SAESPA
-6616 FVRKTGAAIATVLA
+6616 FVRKTGDAVATVLA

-6683 AQHALGRPWFRSINW
+6683 AQHALGRHWFRSINW

-6728 ELLDAALGTS
+6728 ELLDAALGLS
-6738 TPVVLPY
+6738 APVVLPY
-6745 HGAALQLST
+6745 HGAALHLST
-6754 RRSRPAEAATAPTA
+6754 QTNRPAAESAPVPTA
-6768 QPTTAKGSA
+6768 RPTAANGSA
-6777 VAYQELLRIFSDE
+6777 AAYQELLRIFSDE

-6824 VEAPFDPALVLEF
+6824 VDAPFDPALVLEF
-6837 PTLDALA
+6837 PTLNDLA

-6856 SEAPPEPPAD
+6856 PEAPPDPPAD
-6866 PHGAP
+6866 PQRP
-6871 ADRSRTPETGP
+6871 SADHQRTPDSGTY
-6882 ARPNAATWAADA
+6882 RPGAATWAADA

-6960 GFVDGVDLFDPEY
+6960 GFVDGVDLFDPQY

-6997 ATSDAGYRREELAGK
+6997 ATTDAGYRREELAGK

-7046 ARISDYFDWHA
+7046 ARISDFFDWHA

-7095 LLDEMPFVTLS
+7095 LLDEMLFVTLS

-7113 HGRCATFS
+7113 NGRCATFS

-7133 ALLLLKR
+7133 ALLMLKR

-7224 RGQEPCAVG
+7224 RGPEPCAVG

-7267 HCANLNPRF
+7267 HCDNLNPRF
-7276 KFAGSPLQVNRE
+7276 QFAGSPLQVNRE
-7288 LRPWRPADGRPR
+7288 LRPWQPADGRPR

-7308 FGGTNAHLVVEQ
+7308 FGGTNAHLLVEQ

-7346 TVPSPST
+7346 TVPSTST

-7366 APSFLRV
+7366 APSFLQV

>member
-1 MSDDGYDLRVLLTR
+1 MWVAAQMSDDGYDLRVLLTR

-25 RPQREPIAIVG
+25 RPQHEPIAIVG
-36 MGCRFPGGAESPQ
+36 IACRFPGGAETPQ
-49 QYWDLL
+49 QYWELL
-55 TSGRDAIVEAP
+55 SSGRDAIVEAP
-66 ESRWP
+66 ETRWA

-90 IDAMDAEFFG
+90 IDAIDAEFLG

-109 DPQQRLVLEVAW
+109 DPQQRLALEVAW
-121 AAMEDAA
+121 EAMEDAA
-128 LVPGSPAAART
+128 LVPNSPATART

-153 ITPDWVSSV
+153 ITPDWVNSV

-200 VAVHQACRSLRSG
+200 VAVHQACRSLRAG

-242 PDGRCRPFD
+242 PDGHCRPFD

-264 VVVMKTLSRAI
+264 IIVLKTLSRAI
-275 ADGDEIR
+275 ADGDAIR
-282 ALVRGSSVNHDGR
+282 ALIRGSSVNHDGR

-300 APNPTAQRELLRA
+300 APNPTAQRELLRD
-313 ALADAGCA
+313 ALTDAGCA
-321 ADRIGYVETH
+321 ADAIGYVETH

-341 EIEALSQVLGT
+341 EIEALSQVLGAP
-352 TRADGSA
+352 RADGSV
-359 CQLGSVKSQIGH
+359 CLLGSVKSQIGH

-383 VVLQLQH
+383 VVLQLEH
-390 ERIPRQ
+390 ERVPRQ
-396 HDFATMNPKIKLD
+396 HDFATMNPKITLD
-409 GTALAVP
+409 GTALALP
-416 TGDLA
+416 TRDVI
-421 WPRTR
+421 WPRTER
-426 QPRLAGVSSFG
+426 TRLAGVSSFG

-449 APEPA
+449 APAPQP
-454 ARADPNGPVLL
+454 RADPEGPALL
-465 AISART
+465 ALSART

-476 TLAVRYAEQLG
+476 VLSRRYAEQME
-487 RQEVPLADVAATA
+487 RPEMPLADAAATA
-500 ALGRTHFA
+500 ALGRTHLT
-508 HRRVVVAGTAEE
+508 HRRAVVARTAEE
-520 AARELVTSPR
+520 AARRLAEPSPR
-530 RTIEPEPGEP
+530 STDSIPGKP
-540 RVAMLFTGQGA
+540 RIAMLFTGQGA

-561 GKYPAFRA
+561 RRYPAFRA

-582 GGMRL
+582 GGVRL
-587 RSVLFAADDDVLAR
+587 RSLLFEANEALLTH
-601 TEYAQPALFALEW
+601 TEYAQPALFAVEW

-619 WSAFGV
+619 WAAFGI

-645 VFDLDTGLR
+645 VFDLDAGLR

-660 RLMQAVAQRGAMAA
+660 RLMQAMPQRGAMAA
-674 VFAAPVEFED
+674 VFAAPEEFGTLWE
-684 LLDELAA
+684 ELAA

-707 GAVDGV
+707 GAVEAV
-713 GRFLRAAEER
+713 ERVMRAAEER
-723 SIRAVRLPGT
+723 SVRTVRLPGT

-745 DDFET
+745 ADFEAR
-750 TVAALAP
+750 VAELVP
-757 APRAAAIPLISNVT
+757 APRVAAIPLVSNVT
-771 GAPVDGPMDA
+771 GARLEGPVDA

-793 FAEGVRAAAES
+793 FAEGLRAATEL
-804 GVDVY
+804 GVDAY

-815 PVLLEFGRHTD
+815 PVLLEFGRHAD
-826 PDALWVPS
+826 PDALWLPS
-834 MRRTSTDDEV
+834 MRRTATDDEV
-844 LLTGLGELYRAGA
+844 LLTGLGELYCAGA
-857 EIDWAAVLPGDARRR
+857 EIEWASVVPPDARRR

-883 RVSVPI
+883 RVTVPI
-889 GSASSSTG
+889 AGSSARTG
-897 YLTEHR
+897 YLAEHR

-912 AELALRALRAAGGAG
+912 AELALRALRAAGGTDD
-927 HELIDFV
+927 ELIDFV

-942 ELTEPLVTDAGDR
+942 ELAEPHVSVAGDR
-955 TEVRFHVE
+955 TEVRFQVD
-963 NGSVPAVS
+963 NGSVTAVS
-971 AAVRTASTRP
+971 AAVRAAASETRDP
-981 RETGELSA
+981 GELSA
-989 ARRVMSTEEDVEDFY
+989 ARLALTTGWDVEDFY

-1016 RFRWITRLWSGERAM
+1016 RFRWLSRLQLGEGSV
-1031 LAELRRPSE
+1031 LAELKRPAE
-1040 LAHEPDAWLPCLLDA
+1040 LADEPDAWLPCLLDA
-1055 AIQTG
+1055 AVQTG
-1060 LALVSG
+1060 LALVSR
-1066 NGDAARLPV
+1066 DSDTARLPI

-1081 LSGQDAGETAW
+1081 LSSVNADATAW
-1092 VRAEFTDRMVRLTIF
+1092 ALAERTDRTVRITVF
-1107 DTAGTV
+1107 DTAGAV
-1113 VGDIDNVWF
+1113 VCDIEGVWF
-1122 AESGASGQS
+1122 AESGTAGQS
-1131 QDRYRMSGLTH
+1131 QDRDRMSGLTH
-1142 RPVWEPV
+1142 RPLWEPAM
-1149 VGAHTGRADA
+1149 GLPSGRGPA
-1159 AALVI
+1159 AVLVI
-1164 GVGHQ
+1164 GVGQQ

-1183 AVAVERAA
+1183 AVPVERTT
-1191 DPAVWPGD
+1191 DPARWPRD
-1199 ERAVIYLAD
+1199 ERAVIYLSD
-1208 AEADDSAETA
+1208 AEADDTAEAA
-1218 RVETRFALAVVQHM
+1218 RVETRFALSAVQRMARAV
-1232 VRTVSDAPLYVVTV
+1232 TDAPLYLVTV
-1246 GATAALPGEP
+1246 GATGALSGEP
-1256 VRPAAATLWGLGAV
+1256 VRPAAATLCGLGAV

-1284 LPGDARCDDHRLV
+1284 LPVGARCDDHRLV
-1297 DEIRSGAEDSVIALR
+1297 SEICSDAADAVVALR

-1320 MRPSDEVGGPAELDR
+1320 MQPSDEFAAAPQLDR
-1335 DGAYLITGGR
+1335 GGAYLITGGR
-1345 GALGSTAARTLA
+1345 GALGSTAARILA
-1357 EAGAGTIVLAGRSG
+1357 EAGAGMVVLAGRSAPG
-1371 PTPRDERETA
+1371 PEDEQEMARIAASGADVETA
-1381 RVAALGARVET
+1381 VA
-1392 VVVDVEDRNA
+1392 DVEDREA
-1402 VKDLIGR
+1402 LSRLLAR
-1409 FGAELPRLAGIV
+1409 FGRELPRLAGVV
-1421 HCAGVLDDALLFEQT
+1421 HCAGVLDDALLIEQT
-1436 AGHIDRVFAGKVAG
+1436 PSHIDRVFAGKVAG

-1456 LTAGRPLDL
+1456 LTADRSLDL
-1465 FVLFSSVSALVGTAG
+1465 FVLFSSVSAVVGTAG
-1480 QGNYAAANAYLDA
+1480 QGNYAAANAYLDG
-1493 LAHLRAARGLPAVS
+1493 LARLRAAQGLTAVS

-1514 GTGMAEGLSDAARR
+1514 GTGMAAELSDTARR
-1528 AWERH
+1528 AWARH
-1533 GVGELDAEDGAR
+1533 GVAELAAEDGVR

-1560 PAVTAATAEPD
+1560 PSVTDVPAEQEAINQGD
-1571 SVEGQEPGD
+1571 SQDVRITRE
-1580 PAELLE
+1580 PAELLD

-1591 AASTLG
+1591 AMTALG
-1597 RAAAVPDRTPLRE
+1597 RTTAVSDRTPLRE

-1617 AVELRNALSAELGVR
+1617 AVELRNALSADLGVR

-1652 RLGATPAPGRATAKQ
+1652 RLDAKSAPGRTGREQ
-1667 ADKRSTPRVS
+1667 AAQRPTTRTS
-1677 EQLTSPVYPTELS
+1677 EQLTPPVYPPELP
-1690 VTPTTANVSQLTS
+1690 VTPSTPNVAQLTAG
-1703 RESGAAADDYA
+1703 EIGAAADDYA
-1714 DAIAIVG
+1714 DAIAIIG

-1733 ADLWRVLA
+1733 ADLWHLL
-1741 TGTDAVTEVPPHRW
+1741 TTETDAVTEVPAQRW
-1755 DVEAFYDPNPDADG
+1755 DVNAVFDPDPDAEG

-1805 LLLETA
+1805 LLLETS

-1828 RTGVFVGVMS
+1828 RTGVFVGLMS

-1844 MARADVAPD
+1844 MARAGVAPD

-1871 FLGAQGPSLTID
+1871 FLGVNGPSLTID
-1883 TACSSSLVTVHT
+1883 TACSSSLVTVHA

-1934 GRCKSFDA
+1934 GRCKTFDA

-1954 MLVLKRLA
+1954 VLVLKRLA
-1962 DARRDG
+1962 DAQRDG
-1968 DRILGLVRGSA
+1968 DRVLGLVRGSA

-2011 AQDIDYVET
+2011 AGDIEYIEA

-2033 NALAAALGQGR
+2033 HALASVLGENR
-2044 TETTPLWIGSVKSN
+2044 TEAAPLWIGSVKSN

-2098 DSVAIRVVAEERP
+2098 DSIAVRVVAEERP
-2111 WRRSH
+2111 WRRSR

-2132 AHVVIEEPPQVSE
+2132 AHVVIEEAPQVSE
-2145 AGSGRDAGPH
+2145 TGAVAVSGPY

-2162 STDALRELA
+2162 SAEALRALA
-2171 GRYRDLLVA
+2171 AHYRDLLVA
-2180 RPETALVDLC
+2180 RPETALLDVC

-2196 RTHFAERVAIC
+2196 RTHFGERVAIG

-2219 NIASGVTASKSVVEI
+2219 DVASGVTASGSVVEVT
-2234 SNGSIDL
+2234 NGSVEL
-2241 ARRYV
+2241 GRRYAA
-2246 EGAEIDWAAAYSDR
+2246 GDEIDWATVYSGH
-2260 RWRHVDLPTYPF
+2260 RWRRVDLPTYPF
-2272 QRKRHWLDLTPRP
+2272 QRKRHWLELEPRSE
-2285 DAARSSR
+2285 DTGSSH
-2292 TLRIT
+2292 TLRL
-2297 AEMFAGHRLR
+2297 APEMFDGHRLR

-2317 CTQLNEI
+2317 CVRLNDI
-2324 ATRLPG
+2324 AARLPG
-2330 TWEVT
+2330 KWEVAG
-2335 RLRLITPLEVT
+2335 LRLIKPLEVT
-2346 AEAAVRA
+2346 AEAVVR
-2353 VIEPGPDGH
+2353 VVLDPGTDGY
-2362 DVRFVRADDAA
+2362 DVRFVGPGDARTSFATATLIAAADDS
-2373 TVCAQATLVP
+2373 V
-2383 AHAVS
+2383 
-2388 MPSQEAVTAES
+2388 ES
-2399 EARMWPA
+2399 HDDVASDSDARVWPA
-2406 YYDTLARLGL
+2406 YYDTVAGLGL
-2416 DLGPDYRCGL
+2416 ELGPNYRCAL
-2426 EFRPI
+2426 DFRRI
-2431 SDTEAE
+2431 SDTESE
-2437 AVFRLPGDATALDPV
+2437 AVFRLPGNGIPVLDPIV
-2452 LLDACLH
+2452 LDACLH
-2459 SIVVTATG
+2459 SIVVTANG
-2467 GGKLFLPSEIERVR
+2467 GEGMFLPSEIGRAR
-2481 FFGNPT
+2481 FFCGPQL
-2487 AGEATVRCRVRVSER
+2487 GESIVRCRVRVTER
-2502 GTRVIVGDATLYSE
+2502 SARAIVGDATLHSA
-2516 SGRPLVG
+2516 SGRPLAALR
-2523 MQGVSLLAANFDVAP
+2523 GVSLLSAKPDAVSKAVAAD
-2538 EPAIAQPNPSEIA
+2538 SSRLG
-2551 RLLHHVEWVPAEG
+2551 RLLHHLEWVPVESGASAT
-2564 GVRQEPAGR
+2564 QQPAGR
-2573 WLIVGEGPVGDAV
+2573 WLIFGDGPVGAAV
-2586 VAGLAAR
+2586 AAGLGAR
-2593 GAEVVVVR
+2593 GIETVVVR
-2601 PEDGLAAEL
+2601 PEDEHAADTV
-2610 FSSADA
+2610 SSA
-2616 AQTFRGI
+2616 TTHPFHGV
-2623 VFAWTAASARARIEA
+2623 VFAWTSATTQTRIEA
-2638 ALRLTRALDSATHRP
+2638 VLRLTRALDSGAHRP
-2653 DALWLLTAN
+2653 AALWLLTVN
-2662 AQRATP
+2662 AQRVAP

-2683 RTLATEHP
+2683 RTLTTEHP
-2691 EFGTRLLDLPA
+2691 EFGCRLLDLS
-2702 AAGVEGAQIAEG
+2702 AGSSVDSALIVDG
-2714 LLSDRAAR
+2714 LLGGHTG
-2722 EFALRDGRW
+2722 EFAIRDGRW

-2738 GPTSADD
+2738 GLAPADD
-2745 YRLVAH
+2745 YRLVAD
-2751 RSGDLERM
+2751 RSGDFDRM
-2759 RLEPAVRRPP
+2759 RLTSATRRAPAS
-2769 AAGEVEIA
+2769 GEVEIA
-2777 VAATGINADDLWKA
+2777 IAATGLNPHDLWVA

-2796 DGAGSLGSE
+2796 EGVLPLGSE

-2817 EQFTVGDRVVALA
+2817 EGLAIGDRVVALA
-2830 GDSFAHHVTV
+2830 TDSFARHVTV
-2840 EQGMVALL
+2840 NEGMVARL
-2848 PEALSYADGATVPH
+2848 PDHLSFAEGATVPYS
-2862 AFTAAWS
+2862 FTAAWH
-2869 ALFDVGGLRAGDR
+2869 ALFDLGELRAGDC
-2882 VLVHG
+2882 VLVNAA
-2887 PADGIGMAAVQVAAH
+2887 ADGIGMAAVELAAH
-2902 AGAQVYATAALC
+2902 VGAQVLATAALC
-2914 RWARDA
+2914 RWAESA
-2920 GLPVTQIQTWR
+2920 GLPVTRVDTWR
-2931 GHDLGDRIRAV
+2931 GDEVGERVRAA
-2942 TAGHGLDVVVQTAGD
+2942 TAGRGVDVVVDSLGD
-2957 GFAARARGILHAG
+2957 GFAARAPEILCAG
-2970 GRLVEVIDPVQNGTG
+2970 GRFVEVIDPVQTGTV
-2985 HRIEEVDHR
+2985 HPRDDIDHR
-2994 IFDPSALAPSR
+2994 PFDPAAVGPRR

-3011 SVMALFEQRALTALP
+3011 DVMDLFDQHALTALP
-3026 HAAYGIDRAA
+3026 HAVHGIDRAA
-3036 EAFRAMSQRD
+3036 EAFRAMSQRN
-3046 HPGRVVLLGKDTA
+3046 HPGRVVLLGRDGPGA
-3059 VTASGDRLPDG
+3059 RGDRLPDG

-3082 AEAARWLADR
+3082 AAAARWLADR
-3092 GARHLVLVGRRAPD
+3092 GARHLVLVGRSAPD
-3106 TAGERLLA
+3106 AAGERLLE
-3114 SLRATGAQVT
+3114 SLRAVGVGVT
-3124 ARQADVGDRAA
+3124 ARQADVSERAA
-3135 VAALLQEIPESGL
+3135 VAALLRGIAESEF

-3161 DDGVVSEQNWSRF
+3161 DDGVVTEQTWSRF
-3174 ETVLGPKYLA
+3174 ETVLGPKYHA

-3189 ELTRDQPLELF
+3189 ELTRDQRLELF

-3205 VAGVLGTPGQA
+3205 VAGLLGTPGQA

-3229 WRRRAEGLPALSIG
+3229 WRRRAEGLPALSVG

-3256 PEVTARLV
+3256 SDVTARLG
-3264 RRGLPPLRA
+3264 RRGLPPLY
-3273 RDAAVALEHLV
+3273 RDDAVAALEHLLR
-3284 QHDCAAPG
+3284 HDSTAPG
-3292 VFEFVPERWYAQRT
+3292 VFEFVPERWYAHRAPHVAMAAPLRT
-3306 PQVAP
+3306 
-3311 SPSRPETTA
+3311 RPETTRGSEPPV
-3320 ASRTRQASD
+3320 ASNDIAS
-3329 DLAAWEALVQRVAMR
+3329 LEALVQRVAMR
-3344 VLDRAGELDPE
+3344 VLDRAGELDPDV
-3355 LPLHDT
+3355 PLHDT

-3375 AAEAG
+3375 ATEVG

-3393 VREMA
+3393 VRDIA
-3398 RFLHRKGASAATGG
+3398 RFLHRKGVPASTGG
-3412 MSVAPDD
+3412 E
-3419 APSHPADTN
+3419 HETADY
-3428 PTAAEVVSFAADAPS
+3428 V
-3443 VATDMPPVVAD
+3443 PPVE
-3454 APFLAAGM
+3454 
-3462 PAAAADVPF
+3462 PAAH
-3471 VGADVSAAAADVPF
+3471 
-3485 VATGMSAVAADVPV
+3485 SAVPSTPQPPV
-3499 VAEDVSTVH
+3499 TPTTHTAVTSTH
-3508 ADVLSVATDGSIV
+3508 
-3521 PSRVPSV
+3521 
-3528 ATGVASVAS
+3528 
-3537 APRSPQLPVEA
+3537 QLPVPRPREQPVEGNISA
-3548 PLDRTARRTVLAD
+3548 AREPR
-3561 IDSESDQPDD
+3561 SDQPTD

-3580 CRFPGGVRTPEDFWE
+3580 CRFPGGVRTPEDFWD
-3595 LLWQGRDAITEV
+3595 LLWHGRDAITEV

-3621 PAALGAMYTRWGG
+3621 QAALGTMYTRWGG

-3696 EYPATPTRAADPTAI
+3696 EYAATPTRAAQPTAI

-3748 LVALQAAADGLRAGR
+3748 LVALQAASDGLRAGR

-3817 TRLSRARR
+3817 TRLSQARR
-3825 NGDQVLAIVRG
+3825 NGDRVLAVVRG

-3866 AALRPDAV
+3866 AGVRPDAV
-3874 DYVEAH
+3874 DYVETH

-3900 VGRTQPLLIGSVKTN
+3900 AGRAQPLLIGSVKTN
-3915 IGHTEAAAGVAGVI
+3915 IGHAEAAAGVAGVI
-3929 KAVLMLQHRRIPPSL
+3929 KAVLMLQHHRIPPSL
-3944 HFHTPNPLIDWAAMP
+3944 HFHTPNPLIDWAALP
-3959 VEVVGEARDWP
+3959 LEVVREARDWP
-3970 RTGHEPAIGV
+3970 CTGHEPAIGI

-3986 GTNAHVILT
+3986 GTNAHVVLAQ
-3995 PGDPAPAPRPEAPAA
+3995 GDPAPVPRAESPAA
-4010 QVLVLSA
+4010 EVLVLSA
-4017 RDKIALAHLAG
+4017 RDETALADSAR
-4028 RWADEMDSAQRSL
+4028 RWADEIDSAGSRF
-4041 GDLAF
+4041 GDLAY
-4046 TAATARTHFEE
+4046 TAATGRTHFEE
-4057 RLAVVAD
+4057 RLAVVAET
-4064 SGAAAARELRASSA
+4064 GAAAARELRSRPTS
-4078 IRGRVERTA
+4078 IRGRVQRTA
-4087 RPKVA
+4087 RAKVA

-4107 ELFDSEPVFRDAL
+4107 ELFESEPVFRDAV
-4120 RRCDAVLG
+4120 RRCDTVLG
-4128 PIADGIGLVEAVYGD
+4128 PIADGIGLVEAVYAD
-4143 HGPELLRRTV
+4143 HGPELLRSTM

-4173 GIVPAAV
+4173 GITPAAV

-4190 ACAAGAMSMEDALRL
+4190 ACAAGAMTMEDALRL
-4205 VAVRGRLMQR
+4205 VAARGRLMQR
-4215 LPDGGGMMAVDA
+4215 LPDGGGMVAVDA
-4227 AAEQVSPLVARF
+4227 PAEQVSPLVARY

-4251 AQVVVAGPQA
+4251 AQVVVAGPRA

-4267 EQLSADGIRSADL
+4267 EELSAGGIRTAEL
-4280 TVSHAFHSAA
+4280 AVSHAFHSAA

-4300 AASRATMTDPAIA
+4300 AAAGATMYDPAIP
-4313 LFSNVTG
+4313 LVSNLTG
-4320 EPLRPGEFGP
+4320 APLRAGELTP
-4330 QYVARHAR
+4330 EYWARHAR
-4338 QPVRFAQGLRAMAE
+4338 QPVRFAQGMRAMAE
-4352 FGIDRFLEIGPHP
+4352 LGMSDFLEIGPQP
-4365 TLSALGG
+4365 TLSALGE
-4372 RALGDSARFVASLRR
+4372 RVLGGSARFTASLRR
-4387 GGGDRETMMTALGHL
+4387 GRGDRETMMTALGQL
-4402 YVAGVPVDW
+4402 YVAGVPVNW

-4417 HERRHVLAPTYPFQ
+4417 RDRRRVLAPTYPFQ
-4431 RQRYW
+4431 RQHYW
-4436 VASRSESALAAP
+4436 IDSRPATAASTPPGHAGPRSDLAVRSEGALTERDTSPVRFAGRSSRPDDAPLPDPNPAAP
-4448 SGTAARHPDFPRRSN
+4448 EYSSAAVP
-4463 GAFESRAASITG
+4463 T
-4475 AAFTPAAASQA
+4475 
-4486 LPHLQADAARSTGS
+4486 
-4500 TSSGDPL
+4500 
-4507 PHFGAAPAPVD
+4507 
-4518 VEATYPGRP
+4518 P
-4527 TRGGNGTEDRSAI
+4527 TRQAGR
-4540 RDSGYT
+4540 SGYPNSHG
-4546 AAAAPRASGE
+4546 AES
-4556 RSPALS
+4556 
-4562 PATGDGR
+4562 
-4569 APQRPL
+4569 
-4575 SSVSPDGQSCF
+4575 F
-4586 DFTLGPDS
+4586 DLVLGPES
-4594 PPYLADHVVHGAVV
+4594 PRYLADHVVDRAVV

-4615 ATIADTARELL
+4615 ATIADAARELV
-4626 AGDLVAIDDLVIT
+4626 AGDIVAIEDLVIARGLT
-4639 SGLPLTRPQPV
+4639 LSGPQPV
-4650 RIVFEPATDGLAVQV
+4650 RVNVEPTGDGWAVQV
-4665 QTGSSGTHAR
+4665 STEGSGTHAR
-4675 AHVRTGTHRVPD
+4675 AHVHTGTRRIP
-4687 GSGLAEILDRCPQ
+4687 GGPSLAEILGACPE
-4700 HLAASEFYQRLA
+4700 HLAAANFYELLA
-4712 RAGLPYGPAFRRVV
+4712 RAGLPYGPAFRRVTGV
-4726 DLRVGQHE
+4726 RFGRGE
-4734 ALATLSDP
+4734 ALVTLSEP
-4742 DTDAVGVHPVL
+4742 DIESGAGMVHPVL

-4762 AAMSPRSDEQTWVP
+4762 AAMSPRAEEQTWVP
-4776 FAVDQ
+4776 FAIDQ
-4781 VLVAAAGTVR
+4781 ALVSLAAGTVR
-4791 FGHVRVL
+4791 FGHVRVV

-4812 DEEGFPVLVANGL
+4812 DEEGRPVLVANGL
-4825 RVIPAPTPQS
+4825 RVMPTPTPN
-4835 AGQSSAPESVA
+4835 AGGQPSRVPHDRTVTDA
-4846 NTYRVEWRETGP
+4846 YRIDWLETGTALP
-4858 AAPTSAAG
+4858 ASATG

-4872 AHGSLTDDLA
+4872 APGDFTEGLA
-4882 GALRARGGECV
+4882 DALRARGAECV

-4898 AGFSFRAEDEF
+4898 NGFAFCAENEF
-4909 EVDLGVPA
+4909 EVDLSVPA

-4924 AVDDG
+4924 AVSD
-4929 RAPLRGI
+4929 RRTSLRGI
-4936 VSAVALSDADA
+4936 VSAVALSTDDAS
-4947 PAPVVA
+4947 APVAA

-4958 GALHLVQ
+4958 GAVHLVQ

-4980 HGQRVDPADRVAP
+4980 HGQRVDPTDQVAP
-4993 QQSTLWGFARG
+4993 EQSALWGFARS
-5004 AQLEHRQ
+5004 AQLEHRE
-5011 IGCHVI
+5011 IGCRIV
-5017 DLDHAADA
+5017 DLDQLGDIRS
-5025 DAVVDALVTPA
+5025 VVDALVMPE

-5053 VPLTG
+5053 VPLEVAPG
-5058 LPNDP
+5058 ESAVAS
-5063 TAASGAAG
+5063 AAGG

-5091 DRGWRDVVLA
+5091 DQGWPELVLA

-5109 AESVIAELRGRGA
+5109 AESVVAELRGRGA
-5122 RIEVRS
+5122 RIVVRS
-5128 LDVADRTAVA
+5128 LDVADHDAVTA
-5138 TTLDWIDR
+5138 TLDWIDR
-5146 QLPPLAG
+5146 ELPPLAG
-5153 VAHLAGVLDDG
+5153 VVHLAGVLDDG
-5164 VIAEQ
+5164 VVAEQ
-5169 TAARV
+5169 TATRV

-5194 RSLRFFLLFSS
+5194 RSLRFFLMFSS

-5211 LPGQSGYAAA
+5211 LPGQSSYAAA
-5221 NAFLDGLAE
+5221 NAFLDGVAE
-5230 SRGASGSPALSIAWG
+5230 SRSAAGSPALSIAWG

-5256 SSDAVRRLTRRG
+5256 GSGAVQRLARRG
-5268 YGLLRPEDAFD
+5268 YGMLRPEHAFD
-5279 TLDRLIGTATA
+5279 TLAHLLGSVLPA
-5290 AVTTMPLTGVPDA
+5290 AVTVLPLARPEAGGA
-5303 DVPDVLLDSVAHAVE
+5303 DVPDVLRDSVAPTVADVD
-5318 NVPTTDHS
+5318 NVPAA
-5326 GDLAARMEALVRHC
+5326 GDPTAEMESLVRRC
-5340 LGLAPDADLDRP
+5340 LGLAPGDDLDRP

-5365 IRDALSRSSGHR
+5365 IRDELSRRSGHR

-5389 RAVVGLLVRLSSV
+5389 RAVVGLLVRLGS
-5402 ATPSVPPPIDN
+5402 AAEPFVPPSIESH
-5413 DGDSSDRTAARTP
+5413 GDSSDRTAARTP
-5426 APRLNTE
+5426 APTRH
-5433 NAAGITVPTSN
+5433 NADASITPN
-5444 GAMTRGPQGTDS
+5444 GDTRPQ
-5456 APTARTQSSG
+5456 TADNG
-5466 ADGASA
+5466 FA
-5472 APDRAA
+5472 ARFK
-5478 AHDRQPVTSYESANP
+5478 QP
-5493 SPASTVPSAHQ
+5493 
-5504 QRIPTAH
+5504 
-5511 THSTG
+5511 G
-5516 TNGAAT
+5516 TNGA
-5522 SADRPAAHDR
+5522 SAPAGRSFADDR
-5532 QPVTA
+5532 QLIHQPLDQRA
-5537 YESAEPFAT
+5537 AADSFA
-5546 STVPSARQQRT
+5546 T
-5557 PTAHTQSTGTS
+5557 PTAVDPTTASDAGRGTG
-5568 GAATSAD
+5568 A
-5575 RPTAHDRQP
+5575 
-5584 ATPYESAD
+5584 
-5592 PSATTTVSSARH
+5592 V
-5604 EVVRGAWAYPET
+5604 
-5616 PSASSN
+5616 
-5622 ADRHTDTAGDIAIV
+5622 GDIAIV
-5636 GVSGRYPGADGLDEY
+5636 GVSGRYPGADGLDAY

-5657 GRDCVTEIP
+5657 GQDCVTEIP
-5666 RDRWDHSRYFVPDR
+5666 PHRWDHTRYFVPDR

-5685 AYTKWGGF
+5685 SYTKWGGF

-5732 SGHSR
+5732 AGHSR

-5764 GAEEA
+5764 GAEES

-5872 GALVLR
+5872 GAMVLR
-5878 PLVDAEADGDTIYGV
+5878 PLADAEVDGDTIYGV

-5923 LRVGDVDPASVSYVE
+5923 LRAGGVDPASVSYIE

-5951 IAGLAKVFGGSGVT
+5951 IAGLSKVFGRSGVS

-5987 LTKVLLQLR
+5987 MTKVLLQLR
-5996 HGTIVPSL
+5996 HRIIVPSL
-6004 HATPPNPNIDFA
+6004 HATPANPNIDFA
-6016 ATPFRIPTRPLPWPG
+6016 ATPFRIPAEPLPWPG
-6031 GDPACPRRATVS
+6031 GDPERPRRATVS

-6058 YVDRRPETRFS
+6058 YVDRRPPTRFS

-6076 SARDGER
+6076 SARDRER

-6088 EALDRFLAGQQPN
+6088 AALDRFLAAQQPN

-6106 FTMQVGRQ
+6106 YTMQVGRQ
-6114 AGSARAAFVARDIGR
+6114 AGGARAAFVARDIDQ

-6139 DVPGARSCGDA
+6139 DAPGARSCRNAG
-6150 AEDSRIA
+6150 EDSRIA
-6157 RWLGGA
+6157 RWLDGG
-6163 DIDWATVRD
+6163 DIDWDTVRD

-6186 ARERYWIPDVAGAQP
+6186 ARERYWIPDVAP
-6201 VAGPGQP
+6201 VPGSDFVTKPTPGRQ
-6208 SASRSEVTSRPQ
+6208 SASGSDSASPQPMRSQRSAPGSVTVPQPAQERGSAFTPESRPQ
-6220 PPTPPGPSPQHALNG
+6220 AESGSGTPRPPISSDRIAAESVSPQSSSWS
-6235 TRTDEF
+6235 T
-6241 VPHSASAQWPV
+6241 SASHPAAMRQP
-6252 PDSQLP
+6252 
-6258 IGGFETEAGLPESAS
+6258 AS
-6273 ATGPT
+6273 AER
-6278 PALRLAAPQ
+6278 RL
-6287 RLAVPVWREAPLP
+6287 LVPVWREAPLP
-6300 GGDLRSRRALLVYD
+6300 GGDLRARRSLIVYD
-6314 VRTPQHLVQALEA
+6314 ARTPHPLVEALAA
-6327 AAGDPG
+6327 AAGDRG
-6333 RLVRLSAAPGE
+6333 RLVQLSDLPGD
-6344 LHRDDFEAGAALG
+6344 LNRDDFAAGAALG
-6357 GSLAARY
+6357 RALAARY

-6370 IDMCDLVPAPVGR
+6370 LDVCDLAPAAAGR
-6383 PTGDLGRMGFY
+6383 PTGDLGRMGLY
-6394 QGVIEARA
+6394 QGVLEARA
-6402 GSLTLL
+6402 GSLALV
-6408 HLAAGHPGADGPESA
+6408 HVGGGHVGAEGAEAA
-6423 PLGGLVAALAEEIRD
+6423 PLGGLVAALATEIRD

-6444 HVADER
+6444 HVVAER
-6450 GAVCADPGRVLTILG
+6450 ESVCADPARLLAILG

-6473 SAPRVRYRG
+6473 SCPRVRYRR

-6488 ELTDATARDGLVVD
+6488 ELADASAREGLVVD
-6502 PDRTY
+6502 PARTY

-6512 TRGLGAAFASALVER
+6512 TRGLGAEFAAALVER
-6527 GARRLAVLGREP
+6527 GARRLAVLGRDP
-6539 LPPQSEW
+6539 LPPEPEW

-6552 SGSEAEKVRRLVWL
+6552 SGSVAEKVRRLVAL

-6574 TYFGSLTDEAGLSD
+6574 TYFGSLTDETALSG
-6588 FFDRVRG
+6588 FFDRVRR

-6616 FVRKTGAAIATVLA
+6616 FVRKTGPAIATVLE

-6656 VSAVLPGLSVGL
+6656 VSAVLPGLAVGL

-6683 AQHALGRPWFRSINW
+6683 AQHALGRPYFRSIEW
-6698 PSFRDTGFGEVTSA
+6698 PSFRGTGFGEVTSA
-6712 AYRATGLPT
+6712 AYRATGLPA

-6728 ELLDAALGTS
+6728 ELLDAVLGLPA
-6738 TPVVLPY
+6738 PVVLPY
-6745 HGAALQLST
+6745 HGAAGSLST
-6754 RRSRPAEAATAPTA
+6754 RTGRPAPETAAAPAARPAAAT
-6768 QPTTAKGSA
+6768 GSTE
-6777 VAYQELLRIFSDE
+6777 AYQELLRIFSDE

-6824 VEAPFDPALVLEF
+6824 VGQPFDPALVLEF
-6837 PTLDALA
+6837 PTLDELA
-6844 GLLTEQFPERFA
+6844 SLLTSQYPERFA
-6856 SEAPPEPPAD
+6856 PAPPPDSPAD
-6866 PHGAP
+6866 PQRASSAP
-6871 ADRSRTPETGP
+6871 PQTEQRGKSRPT
-6882 ARPNAATWAADA
+6882 AATWAADA

-6904 VVGIGCRL
+6904 VIGIGCRL
-6912 PGGDTPDAFWR
+6912 PGGDTPEAFWR
-6923 LLATGASGI
+6923 LLAAGASGI

-6946 RPGGGP
+6946 RPTGGP

-6973 FGVTDELAW
+6973 FAVTDELAW

-6997 ATSDAGYRREELAGK
+6997 ATTDAGYRRDELAGK

-7027 RIPVA
+7027 RIPVP
-7032 DRHTIIGIGQNFIA
+7032 DRHTVIGIGQNFIA
-7046 ARISDYFDWHA
+7046 ARVSDFFDWHA

-7079 LRAGEV
+7079 LRSGEV

-7185 EVAGM
+7185 EAAGM

-7224 RGQEPCAVG
+7224 RGPEPCAVG

-7267 HCANLNPRF
+7267 HCDNLNPRF
-7276 KFAGSPLQVNRE
+7276 KFTGSPLQVNRE

-7308 FGGTNAHLVVEQ
+7308 FGGTNAHLVIEQ

-7346 TVPSPST
+7346 TVPSTST
-7353 EPAPRIVVPISAP
+7353 EPAPRIVVPMTPSAP